1 MAFKKAGLISKFISK
16 GSFKLNKIS
25 KKIFKLNPILKREKP
40 LKRHKKTKSIKKP
53 FNKNKSFLK
62 ASVLLIGAL
71 GGLPHLRASECRYWS
86 WWSGYHDKIESGS
99 NSPTHNSY
107 CLFSSTQ
114 GSGTYYLNTLTT
126 YSAGGASF
134 TQKFNNGTLNVGG
147 NIRFGGTG
155 VNGVNVGYITGTYDA
170 QTINFNS
177 SRITTGNSL
186 SDGGGATLNFNATN
200 RITIN
205 QASFDNSDAGAQ
217 HSYMNFKGSNINVS
231 GSSFTD
237 DTNGGFSFSGN
248 NNNSAISFNKTK
260 FNQGTYNFTNSANL
274 SFNNSNFNQS
284 TYNFNSLQST
294 FNNSTFNQGTYNFTD
309 NTSFNNDTFNQGTYN
324 FNTSKVSFS
333 GANTL
338 NSSSPFA
345 SLKGSV
351 SFGSGAV
358 FNLNQTLNANQTYDI
373 LTTNGTIQYGVYQSY
388 LWDLINYKGDKAISH
403 VEVGN
408 NTYDVTFDINGQD
421 ETLQETFSNKSITT
435 QFLGDDLQAKAKA
448 TYQQDLNNS
457 QSALSNA
464 TNDNKIASADT
475 GYTNNQNTTI
485 KQDAQNLEHTSQQIA
500 KDEQALQGDLNKLK
514 QLANSSFNEQAFN
527 QAQSKE
533 QQDEQTLQNE
543 ENTFSSEQEGLEKAL
558 ANAKEQQE
566 QQQAQ
571 ATYQQDLNNS
581 QSALSNAT
589 NDNKIASADTDYT
602 KNQNTAIKQD
612 AQNLENTSQQITQ
625 DQKDLEQDLDKLQQ
639 LANSKT
645 GFNEQAFNQAQST
658 EQQDEQTLQNE
669 EETFSSEQEGLE
681 KALANAKHTSPT
693 PTKHTAQNNPP
704 NKVSPPTQNLPTT
717 NVWNGVYNF
726 QNQTYSKKGIYYID
740 PNLSGQSGQSGN
752 TLSTYGY
759 LDWFTLKN
767 KFSVNANNGTLII
780 GNNTESANT
789 KGLIW
794 IGDDKGLVYY
804 NTGTFNAAN
813 IYLTSNLKTGNGF
826 SGEGATLNFN
836 ATNRITIN
844 QASFDNSD
852 AGAQHSYMN
861 FKGSNIN
868 VSGSSFTDD
877 TNGGFSF
884 SGNNNNSAI
893 SFNKTKFNQGT
904 YNFTNSANL
913 SFNNSNFNQSTYN
926 FNSLQ
931 STFNNSTFN
940 QGTYNFTDNTSFNN
954 DTFNQGTYNFN
965 TSKVSFSGANTLN
978 SSSPFASLKGSVSF
992 GSGAVFNLNQT
1003 LNANQTYD
1011 ILTTNGTI
1019 QYGVYQS
1026 YLWDLIN
1033 YKGDK
1038 AISHVEVGNNT
1049 YDVTFDINGQDET
1062 LQETFSNK
1070 SITTQFLGDDLQAKA
1085 KATYQQDLNNSQSAL
1100 SNATNDNKI
1109 ASADTGYTNNQNT
1122 TIKQD
1127 AQNLEHTSQQI
1138 AKDEQALQGDLNKL
1152 KQLANSS
1159 FNEQA
1164 FNQAQSKEQQD
1175 EQTLQN
1181 EEETF
1186 SSEQEGLE
1194 KALANAK
1201 PASPTPTPT
1210 PTPTPSPT
1218 PNPTPT
1224 KHTAPNKV
1232 PPTPPTQNLPTTNVW
1247 NGVYWLQNQTYSQK
1261 GVYYIDPN
1269 LSGQSGQSA
1278 NTLSTYTANLLG
1290 RSFGV
1295 NIQNGT
1301 LIIGNNTESV
1311 NDNGL
1316 IWIGHGGFGYI
1327 IGTFNAANIYL
1338 TNNFKTGEGVS
1349 GSDGGGAN
1357 ITFKA
1362 SDNITMDGL
1371 NYNDAETVTKMIQT
1385 GASQHSY
1392 ATFDATNNIS
1402 VTNSSFSDMTW
1413 GKFSFNAK
1421 NISFSNASFSGF
1433 TNPGG
1438 SSVISANAAN
1448 SLSFNNSRLNGGAV
1462 YNLWANSLIFNNT
1475 QAVFNVLY
1483 SRGTSNFNATTQLLG
1498 NTSFTLSSQSLLNFN
1513 GDTTLQNNANI
1524 TLGNKSQ
1531 TAFKNSLTLDN
1542 NSNLSLDNQSVLNAS
1557 GASAFNNQASL
1568 NIYNGSQATFNSLF
1582 FNGATL
1588 SLNANSKLNAS
1599 SASFSNN
1606 TTINLDDSVL
1616 SVSNASSLNAN
1627 INFQGASQATFGGN
1641 TTIDAASF
1649 NFDSAS
1655 SLSFNNLTANGALN
1669 FNGYAPS
1676 LSKALMSVS
1685 GQFVLGNNGDINLS
1699 DINIFDN
1706 ITKSVTYNILNAQ
1719 KGITGISGANGYEKI
1734 LFYGMKIQNATY
1746 SDNNNIQTWS
1756 FINPLNSSQI
1766 IQESIKNGDLTIE
1779 VLNNPNSASNTIF
1792 NIAPE
1797 LYNYQ
1802 ASKQNPTGYSYDY
1815 SDNQAGT
1822 YYLTSNIKGL
1832 FTPKGSQTPQ
1842 TPGTYSPFN
1851 QPLNSLNIYN
1861 KGFSS
1866 GNLKTLLGILSQN
1879 SATLKEMIETNQL
1892 DNITSINEVL
1902 QLLDRIKITP
1912 AQKQALL
1919 ETINHL
1925 TDNINQTFSNGNL
1938 VIGATQDHVTNST
1951 SSIWFGGNGYSS
1963 PCALDSATCS
1973 SFRNT
1978 YLGQLLG
1985 STSPYLGYINA
1996 DFKAKSIYITGTL
2009 GSGNAFESGG
2019 SADITF
2025 QSANNLVLN
2034 KANIEA
2040 QATDNIFNLLG
2051 QEGIDK
2057 IFNQGNLANVLSQMA
2072 MEKIKQAGGLGNFV
2086 ENALIPLSKE
2096 LPSSLQNETLGQLIG
2111 QNNLDNLLNNSGVM
2125 NAIQN
2130 IISKKLSIFGN
2141 FVTPSIIENYLAK
2154 QSLKSMLDDKGL
2166 LNFIGGY
2173 MDASELSSILSVI
2186 LKDITNPPTSLQKD
2200 IGVVAN
2206 DLLDEFLGQDVVKKL
2221 ESQGLVSNIINNIIS
2236 QGGLSGIYNQGLGS
2250 VLPPSLQNA
2259 LKENDLGALL
2269 SPRGL
2274 HDFWQKGYFNFLSNG
2289 YVFVNNSSFS
2299 NATGGSLNFVANKS
2313 IIFNGDNTIDFSK
2326 YQGALIFAS
2335 NGVSN
2340 INITTLNATNGLSL
2354 NAGLNNVSV
2363 QKGEICINL
2372 ANCPTTKNSSSTNS
2386 SVTPTNES
2394 LSVRANNFTFLG
2406 VIASNG
2412 AIDLSQV
2419 KNNSVIGTLNLNENA
2434 TLQANNLTIA
2444 NAFNNASNS
2453 TANINGDF
2461 TLNQQATLSTNASG
2475 LNVMGNFNSYG
2486 DLVFNLSHS
2495 VSHAIINAQGIAT
2508 IMTNYNNPL
2517 IQFNTSSKETGA
2529 YTLIDSA
2536 KAIYYGYNDQITGGS
2551 SLDNYLKLYTLINI
2565 NGKHMVMTDN
2575 GLTYNGQAVSI
2586 KDGGLIVGFKDS
2598 QNQYIYTSILYN
2610 KVKIAVSNA
2619 PINNLQA
2626 PTLKQYIAQIQGI
2639 QGVDSIEQA
2648 GGTQAINWLNKIF
2661 ETKGSPL
2668 FAPYYLES
2676 HSTKDLTT
2684 IAGDI
2689 ANTLEVIANP
2699 NFKNDATNILQINT
2713 YTQQMSRL
2721 AKLSDTSTFASAD
2734 FHERL
2739 EALKNKRFAD
2749 AIPNA
2754 MDVILKYSQRNRVK
2768 NNVWATGV
2776 GGASFINGGTGTLY
2790 GINVG
2795 YDRFIKGVIVGGYAA
2810 YGYSGFHANITQSG
2824 SSNVNMGVYS
2834 RAFIK
2839 RSELT
2844 MSLNETWGYNKT
2856 FINSYDPLL
2865 SIINQSYRYNTWT
2878 TDAKINYGYDFMF
2891 KDKSVIFKPQ
2901 IGLAYYYIGMSGL
2914 RGIMDDPIYNQFR
2927 ANADPNKKSV
2937 LTINFALESR
2947 HYFNKNSY
2955 YFVIADVGRD
2965 LFINSMGDKMVRFI
2979 GNNTLS
2985 YRDGGRYNTF
2995 ASIITGGEIRLFKT
3009 FYVNAGIGAR
3019 FGLDYKDINITGNI
3033 GMRYA
3038 F

>member
-1 MAFKKAGLISKFISK
+1 MS
-16 GSFKLNKIS
+16 KIS
-25 KKIFKLNPILKREKP
+25 KKIFKLNQILKREKP

-53 FNKNKSFLK
+53 FNQNKSFLK
-62 ASVLLIGAL
+62 ASVLLIGVL
-71 GGLPHLRASECRYWS
+71 GGLSHLRANECRYWS
-86 WWSGYHDKIESGS
+86 WSSWNYQDNIESGP

-107 CLFSSTQ
+107 CLFSSAQ

-134 TQKFNNGTLNVGG
+134 TQKFNGGTLNVGG

-155 VNGVNVGYITGTYDA
+155 INGGDVGYITSTYDA

-177 SRITTGNSL
+177 SRIITGNSF
-186 SDGGGATLNFNATN
+186 STGGGATLNFNATN
-200 RITIN
+200 NITIN
-205 QASFDNSDAGAQ
+205 QASFDNSDAGVQ
-217 HSYMNFKGSNINVS
+217 KSYMNFKGSNINVS

-237 DTNGGFSFSGN
+237 DTDGGFSFSGN
-248 NNNSAISFNKTK
+248 NNSAISFNQTSFNQGTYHFNNSATSSFNHSN
-260 FNQGTYNFTNSANL
+260 FNQGTYNFNGNA
-274 SFNNSNFNQS
+274 
-284 TYNFNSLQST
+284 
-294 FNNSTFNQGTYNFTD
+294 
-309 NTSFNNDTFNQGTYN
+309 SFNNDTFNQGTYS
-324 FNTSKVSFS
+324 FNTSQVSFS

-345 SLKGSV
+345 NLKGSV
-351 SFGSGAV
+351 SFGSDAI
-358 FNLNQTLNANQTYDI
+358 FNLNQTLNSNQTYDI

-403 VEVGN
+403 VGVGH

-421 ETLQETFSNKSITT
+421 ETLQETFNKQSITT
-435 QFLGDDLQAKAKA
+435 QFLGDDLQAKAQK
-448 TYQQDLNNS
+448 TYQQDLSNS
-457 QSALSNA
+457 QTALNNA
-464 TNDNKIASADT
+464 TSDNKIANSDT
-475 GYTNNQNTTI
+475 DYTKSSNPTI
-485 KQDAQNLEHTSQQIA
+485 NKDAQSLENTNQQIV
-500 KDEQALQGDLNKLK
+500 KDEQALQG
-514 QLANSSFNEQAFN
+514 
-527 QAQSKE
+527 
-533 QQDEQTLQNE
+533 
-543 ENTFSSEQEGLEKAL
+543 
-558 ANAKEQQE
+558 
-566 QQQAQ
+566 
-571 ATYQQDLNNS
+571 
-581 QSALSNAT
+581 
-589 NDNKIASADTDYT
+589 
-602 KNQNTAIKQD
+602 
-612 AQNLENTSQQITQ
+612 
-625 DQKDLEQDLDKLQQ
+625 DLDKLQQ
-639 LANSKT
+639 LANST
-645 GFNEQAFNQAQST
+645 GFSEQAFNQAQST
-658 EQQDEQTLQNE
+658 EQQALQNLQNDE
-669 EETFSSEQEGLE
+669 NTFNTEQEGL
-681 KALANAKHTSPT
+681 KQAIANAKPTSPTPSPTPT
-693 PTKHTAQNNPP
+693 PTKHTAPNTPP
-704 NKVSPPTQNLPTT
+704 NKVPPPTQNLPTT
-717 NVWNGVYNF
+717 NVWDGVYNL
-726 QNQTYSKKGIYYID
+726 QNQTYSNKGVYYID

-752 TLSTYGY
+752 TLSTY
-759 LDWFTLKN
+759 
-767 KFSVNANNGTLII
+767 
-780 GNNTESANT
+780 
-789 KGLIW
+789 
-794 IGDDKGLVYY
+794 
-804 NTGTFNAAN
+804 
-813 IYLTSNLKTGNGF
+813 
-826 SGEGATLNFN
+826 
-836 ATNRITIN
+836 
-844 QASFDNSD
+844 
-852 AGAQHSYMN
+852 
-861 FKGSNIN
+861 
-868 VSGSSFTDD
+868 
-877 TNGGFSF
+877 
-884 SGNNNNSAI
+884 
-893 SFNKTKFNQGT
+893 
-904 YNFTNSANL
+904 
-913 SFNNSNFNQSTYN
+913 
-926 FNSLQ
+926 
-931 STFNNSTFN
+931 
-940 QGTYNFTDNTSFNN
+940 
-954 DTFNQGTYNFN
+954 
-965 TSKVSFSGANTLN
+965 
-978 SSSPFASLKGSVSF
+978 
-992 GSGAVFNLNQT
+992 
-1003 LNANQTYD
+1003 
-1011 ILTTNGTI
+1011 
-1019 QYGVYQS
+1019 
-1026 YLWDLIN
+1026 
-1033 YKGDK
+1033 
-1038 AISHVEVGNNT
+1038 
-1049 YDVTFDINGQDET
+1049 
-1062 LQETFSNK
+1062 
-1070 SITTQFLGDDLQAKA
+1070 
-1085 KATYQQDLNNSQSAL
+1085 
-1100 SNATNDNKI
+1100 
-1109 ASADTGYTNNQNT
+1109 
-1122 TIKQD
+1122 
-1127 AQNLEHTSQQI
+1127 
-1138 AKDEQALQGDLNKL
+1138 
-1152 KQLANSS
+1152 
-1159 FNEQA
+1159 
-1164 FNQAQSKEQQD
+1164 
-1175 EQTLQN
+1175 
-1181 EEETF
+1181 
-1186 SSEQEGLE
+1186 
-1194 KALANAK
+1194 
-1201 PASPTPTPT
+1201 
-1210 PTPTPSPT
+1210 
-1218 PNPTPT
+1218 
-1224 KHTAPNKV
+1224 
-1232 PPTPPTQNLPTTNVW
+1232 
-1247 NGVYWLQNQTYSQK
+1247 
-1261 GVYYIDPN
+1261 
-1269 LSGQSGQSA
+1269 
-1278 NTLSTYTANLLG
+1278 TANLFG

-1327 IGTFNAANIYL
+1327 TGTFNASNIYL

-1349 GSDGGGAN
+1349 NSDGGGAN

-1392 ATFDATNNIS
+1392 AAFDALNNIS

-1413 GKFSFNAK
+1413 GKFSFSAK

-1448 SLSFNNSRLNGGAV
+1448 SLSFNNSRLNGGAI
-1462 YNLWANSLIFNNT
+1462 YNLQANSLIFNNT

-1498 NTSFTLSSQSLLNFN
+1498 NTNFTLSSQSLLNFN

-1531 TAFKNSLTLDN
+1531 AAFKNSLTLDN
-1542 NSNLSLDNQSVLNAS
+1542 NSNLSLDNQSVLNANGS
-1557 GASAFNNQASL
+1557 SAFNNQASL
-1568 NIYNGSQATFNSLF
+1568 NIYNGSQATFKSLF
-1582 FNGATL
+1582 FNGGTL
-1588 SLNANSKLNAS
+1588 SLNASSKLNAS

-1616 SVSNASSLNAN
+1616 SANNTSSLNAN
-1627 INFQGASQATFGGN
+1627 INFQGASQADFGGN
-1641 TTIDAASF
+1641 TTIDTASF

-1676 LSKALMSVS
+1676 LAKALMSVS

-1734 LFYGMKIQNATY
+1734 LFYGIKIQNATY
-1746 SDNNNIQTWS
+1746 SDNHNIQTWS

-1766 IQESIKNGDLTIE
+1766 IQESVKNGDLTIE

-1842 TPGTYSPFN
+1842 APGTYSPFN

-1866 GNLKTLLGILSQN
+1866 ENLKTLLGILSQN
-1879 SATLKEMIETNQL
+1879 SATLKEMIESNQL
-1892 DNITSINEVL
+1892 DNITNINEVL
-1902 QLLDRIKITP
+1902 QLLDKIKITP

-1938 VIGATQDHVTNST
+1938 IIGATQDNVTNST

-1996 DFKAKSIYITGTL
+1996 DFKAKSVYITGTV

-2019 SADITF
+2019 SADVTF

-2057 IFNQGNLANVLSQMA
+2057 IFNQGNLANVLSQVA
-2072 MEKIKQAGGLGNFV
+2072 MEKIKQAGGLGNFI
-2086 ENALIPLSKE
+2086 ENALSPLSKE
-2096 LPSSLQNETLGQLIG
+2096 LPASLQNETLGQLIG
-2111 QNNLDNLLNNSGVM
+2111 QNNLDDLLNNSGVM

-2173 MDASELSSILSVI
+2173 IDASELSSILSVV

-2206 DLLDEFLGQDVVKKL
+2206 DLLNEFLGQDVIKKL

-2236 QGGLSGIYNQGLGS
+2236 QGGLSGVYNQGLGS

-2335 NGVSN
+2335 NDVSN

-2363 QKGEICINL
+2363 QKGEIYVNL
-2372 ANCPTTKNSSSTNS
+2372 ANCPTTKNSSSINS

-2453 TANINGDF
+2453 TANINGNF
-2461 TLNQQATLSTNASG
+2461 TLNQQATLSTNSSG

-2486 DLVFNLSHS
+2486 DLVFNISHS
-2495 VSHAIINAQGIAT
+2495 ASHAIINAQGNAT
-2508 IMTNYNNPL
+2508 IMANDNNPL
-2517 IQFNTSSKETGA
+2517 IQFNTSSKEVGT

-2551 SLDNYLKLYTLINI
+2551 SLDNYLKLYTLIDI
-2565 NGKHMVMTDN
+2565 NGKHIMMTDN

-2586 KDGGLIVGFKDS
+2586 KDGGLVVGFKDS

-2610 KVKIAVSNA
+2610 KVKIAVSND

-2626 PTLKQYIAQIQGI
+2626 PTLKQYIAQIQGV
-2639 QGVDSIEQA
+2639 QSVDSIDQV
-2648 GGTQAINWLNKIF
+2648 GGNQAINWLNKIF

-2676 HSTKDLTT
+2676 HSAKDLTT

-2699 NFKNDATNILQINT
+2699 DFKNDATNILQINT

-2721 AKLSDTSTFASAD
+2721 AKLSDTSTFARSD
-2734 FHERL
+2734 FLERL

-2824 SSNVNMGVYS
+2824 SSNVNMGIYS

-2865 SIINQSYRYNTWT
+2865 SIINQSYKYDTWT

-2901 IGLAYYYIGMSGL
+2901 IGLAYYYIGLSGL

>member
-1 MAFKKAGLISKFISK
+1 MAFKKARLISKFISK

-25 KKIFKLNPILKREKP
+25 KKFFTLNQILKREKP
-40 LKRHKKTKSIKKP
+40 LKRHKKTKSIEKP

-71 GGLPHLRASECRYWS
+71 GGLSHLRASECRYWS
-86 WWSGYHDKIESGS
+86 WWSGYHDKIESGP

-134 TQKFNNGTLNVGG
+134 TQKFNNGTLDIEG

-155 VNGVNVGYITGTYDA
+155 INGGDVGYITGTYDA

-177 SRITTGNSL
+177 SHLTTGNSYA
-186 SDGGGATLNFNATN
+186 DGGGATLNFNATN
-200 RITIN
+200 NITIN
-205 QASFDNSDAGAQ
+205 QASLDNSDAGTQ
-217 HSYMNFKGSNINVS
+217 HSYMNFKGSNIKVS
-231 GSSFTD
+231 GSSFKD
-237 DTNGGFSFSGN
+237 DTDGGFSFSGN
-248 NNNSAISFNKTK
+248 NNNSAISFNQTSFNQGAYHFSNSASSSFNNSS
-260 FNQGTYNFTNSANL
+260 FNQGTYH
-274 SFNNSNFNQS
+274 
-284 TYNFNSLQST
+284 FNSTQST
-294 FNNSTFNQGTYNFTD
+294 FENSN
-309 NTSFNNDTFNQGTYN
+309 FNQGTYN
-324 FNTSKVSFS
+324 FNNNASFNNNTFNQGAYSFNTNKVSFS
-333 GANTL
+333 GINTL

-351 SFGSGAV
+351 SFGSDAV
-358 FNLNQTLNANQTYDI
+358 FNLNQTLNSNQTYDI
-373 LTTNGTIQYGVYQSY
+373 LTTNGAIQYGVYQSY

-421 ETLQETFSNKSITT
+421 ETLQETFNKQSIIT
-435 QFLGDDLQAKAKA
+435 QFLGDDLQQQAQQ
-448 TYQQDLNNS
+448 TYQQDLSDS
-457 QSALSNA
+457 QSALNNA
-464 TNDNKIASADT
+464 ASDNKIANSDT
-475 GYTNNQNTTI
+475 DYTNNKNTTI
-485 KQDAQNLEHTSQQIA
+485 KEDAKNLENTNQQIA
-500 KDEQALQGDLNKLK
+500 QDEQALQGDLDKLK
-514 QLANSSFNEQAFN
+514 QLANS
-527 QAQSKE
+527 
-533 QQDEQTLQNE
+533 T
-543 ENTFSSEQEGLEKAL
+543 
-558 ANAKEQQE
+558 
-566 QQQAQ
+566 
-571 ATYQQDLNNS
+571 
-581 QSALSNAT
+581 
-589 NDNKIASADTDYT
+589 
-602 KNQNTAIKQD
+602 
-612 AQNLENTSQQITQ
+612 
-625 DQKDLEQDLDKLQQ
+625 
-639 LANSKT
+639 T
-645 GFNEQAFNQAQST
+645 GFNEQAFNQAQKQ
-658 EQQDEQTLQNE
+658 EQQDEQTLQNDE
-669 EETFSSEQEGLE
+669 NAFNTEQEGLE
-681 KALANAKHTSPT
+681 QAIANAKPTSPTPNPTPSPTPT
-693 PTKHTAQNNPP
+693 PTKHTVPNTPP
-704 NKVSPPTQNLPTT
+704 SQVPPTPTQNPPAES
-717 NVWNGVYNF
+717 VWSGVYWL
-726 QNQTYSKKGIYYID
+726 QNKTYSKQGIYYID

-752 TLSTYGY
+752 TLSTY
-759 LDWFTLKN
+759 
-767 KFSVNANNGTLII
+767 
-780 GNNTESANT
+780 
-789 KGLIW
+789 
-794 IGDDKGLVYY
+794 
-804 NTGTFNAAN
+804 
-813 IYLTSNLKTGNGF
+813 
-826 SGEGATLNFN
+826 
-836 ATNRITIN
+836 
-844 QASFDNSD
+844 
-852 AGAQHSYMN
+852 
-861 FKGSNIN
+861 
-868 VSGSSFTDD
+868 
-877 TNGGFSF
+877 
-884 SGNNNNSAI
+884 
-893 SFNKTKFNQGT
+893 
-904 YNFTNSANL
+904 
-913 SFNNSNFNQSTYN
+913 
-926 FNSLQ
+926 
-931 STFNNSTFN
+931 
-940 QGTYNFTDNTSFNN
+940 
-954 DTFNQGTYNFN
+954 
-965 TSKVSFSGANTLN
+965 
-978 SSSPFASLKGSVSF
+978 
-992 GSGAVFNLNQT
+992 
-1003 LNANQTYD
+1003 
-1011 ILTTNGTI
+1011 
-1019 QYGVYQS
+1019 
-1026 YLWDLIN
+1026 
-1033 YKGDK
+1033 
-1038 AISHVEVGNNT
+1038 
-1049 YDVTFDINGQDET
+1049 
-1062 LQETFSNK
+1062 
-1070 SITTQFLGDDLQAKA
+1070 
-1085 KATYQQDLNNSQSAL
+1085 
-1100 SNATNDNKI
+1100 
-1109 ASADTGYTNNQNT
+1109 
-1122 TIKQD
+1122 
-1127 AQNLEHTSQQI
+1127 
-1138 AKDEQALQGDLNKL
+1138 
-1152 KQLANSS
+1152 
-1159 FNEQA
+1159 
-1164 FNQAQSKEQQD
+1164 
-1175 EQTLQN
+1175 
-1181 EEETF
+1181 
-1186 SSEQEGLE
+1186 
-1194 KALANAK
+1194 
-1201 PASPTPTPT
+1201 
-1210 PTPTPSPT
+1210 
-1218 PNPTPT
+1218 
-1224 KHTAPNKV
+1224 
-1232 PPTPPTQNLPTTNVW
+1232 
-1247 NGVYWLQNQTYSQK
+1247 
-1261 GVYYIDPN
+1261 
-1269 LSGQSGQSA
+1269 
-1278 NTLSTYTANLLG
+1278 TANLFG

-1327 IGTFNAANIYL
+1327 TGTFNAANIYL

-1349 GSDGGGAN
+1349 NSDGGGAN

-1392 ATFDATNNIS
+1392 AAFDALNNIS
-1402 VTNSSFSDMTW
+1402 VTNSNFSDMTW
-1413 GKFSFNAK
+1413 GKFSFTAK
-1421 NISFSNASFSGF
+1421 NVSFSNASFSGF

-1438 SSVISANAAN
+1438 SSTISANASN
-1448 SLSFNNSRLNGGAV
+1448 SLSFINSRLNGGAI
-1462 YNLWANSLIFNNT
+1462 YNLQANSLIFNNT

-1498 NTSFTLSSQSLLNFN
+1498 NTNFTLSSQSLLNFN

-1531 TAFKNSLTLDN
+1531 ATFKNSLTLDN

-1557 GASAFNNQASL
+1557 GTSTFNNQASL
-1568 NIYNGSQATFNSLF
+1568 NIYNGSQAAFKSLF
-1582 FNGATL
+1582 FNGGTL
-1588 SLNANSKLNAS
+1588 SLNASSKLNAS
-1599 SASFSNN
+1599 NASFSNN

-1616 SVSNASSLNAN
+1616 SASNTSSLNAN
-1627 INFQGASQATFGGN
+1627 INFQGASQADFGGN
-1641 TTIDAASF
+1641 TTIDTASF
-1649 NFDSAS
+1649 NFDSTS
-1655 SLSFNNLTANGALN
+1655 SLNFNNLTANGALN
-1669 FNGYAPS
+1669 FNGYTPS
-1676 LSKALMSVS
+1676 LTKALMSVS
-1685 GQFVLGNNGDINLS
+1685 GQFVLGSNGDINLS

-1779 VLNNPNSASNTIF
+1779 VSNNPNSASNTIF

-1866 GNLKTLLGILSQN
+1866 ENLKTLLGILSQN
-1879 SATLKEMIETNQL
+1879 SAALKEMIESNQL
-1892 DNITSINEVL
+1892 DNITNINEVL
-1902 QLLDRIKITP
+1902 QLLDKIKITQ

-1925 TDNINQTFSNGNL
+1925 TNDINQTFSNGNL
-1938 VIGATQDHVTNST
+1938 VIGATQDNVTNST

-1963 PCALDSATCS
+1963 PCALDSTTCS

-1996 DFKAKSIYITGTL
+1996 NFKAKSIYITGTI

-2019 SADITF
+2019 SADVTF

-2057 IFNQGNLANVLSQMA
+2057 IFNQGNLANVLSQVA
-2072 MEKIKQAGGLGNFV
+2072 MEKIKQAGGLGNFI
-2086 ENALIPLSKE
+2086 ENALSPLSKE
-2096 LPSSLQNETLGQLIG
+2096 LPASLQDETLGQLIG
-2111 QNNLDNLLNNSGVM
+2111 QNNLDDLLNNSGVM

-2173 MDASELSSILSVI
+2173 IDASELSSILGVI
-2186 LKDITNPPTSLQKD
+2186 LKDITTPPTSLQKD

-2206 DLLDEFLGQDVVKKL
+2206 DLLNEFLGQDVVKKL

-2236 QGGLSGIYNQGLGS
+2236 QGGLSGVYNQGLGS

-2386 SVTPTNES
+2386 NITPTNES
-2394 LSVRANNFTFLG
+2394 LSVHANNFTFLG
-2406 VIASNG
+2406 AITSNG

-2419 KNNSVIGTLNLNENA
+2419 TNNSVIGTLNLNENA
-2434 TLQANNLTIA
+2434 TLQANNLTIT

-2453 TANINGDF
+2453 TANINGNF

-2495 VSHAIINAQGIAT
+2495 VSHAIINAQGNAT
-2508 IMTNYNNPL
+2508 IMANNNNPL
-2517 IQFNTSSKETGA
+2517 IQFNASSKEVGT

-2536 KAIYYGYNDQITGGS
+2536 KAIYYGYNNQITGGS
-2551 SLDNYLKLYTLINI
+2551 SLDNYLKLYTLIDI

-2575 GLTYNGQAVSI
+2575 GLTYNGQAVNI
-2586 KDGGLIVGFKDS
+2586 KDGGLVVGFKDS

-2610 KVKIAVSNA
+2610 KVKIAVSND

-2626 PTLKQYIAQIQGI
+2626 PTLKQYIAQIQGV
-2639 QGVDSIEQA
+2639 QSVDSIDQA
-2648 GGTQAINWLNKIF
+2648 GGNQAIDWLNKIF

-2676 HSTKDLTT
+2676 HSIKDLTT
-2684 IAGDI
+2684 IAGNI

-2699 NFKNDATNILQINT
+2699 DFKNDATNILQINT

-2810 YGYSGFHANITQSG
+2810 YGYSGFHGNITQSG
-2824 SSNVNMGVYS
+2824 SSNVNIGVYS

-2856 FINSYDPLL
+2856 FINSYDSLL
-2865 SIINQSYRYNTWT
+2865 SIINQSYKYDTWT

-2901 IGLAYYYIGMSGL
+2901 IGLAYYYIGLSGL

>member
-1 MAFKKAGLISKFISK
+1 MAFKKARLISRFISK

-25 KKIFKLNPILKREKP
+25 KKIFTLNQILKREKP
-40 LKRHKKTKSIKKP
+40 LKCHKKTKSIKKP

-62 ASVLLIGAL
+62 VSVLLIGAL
-71 GGLPHLRASECRYWS
+71 GGLSHLRANECRYWS
-86 WWSGYHDKIESGS
+86 WSSWSYQDNIESGP

-107 CLFSSTQ
+107 CLFSSAQ

-134 TQKFNNGTLNVGG
+134 TQKFNNGTLDIGG

-155 VNGVNVGYITGTYDA
+155 INGGDVGYITGTYDA

-177 SRITTGNSL
+177 SHITTGNSYA
-186 SDGGGATLNFNATN
+186 DGGGATLNFNATN
-200 RITIN
+200 NLTIN
-205 QASFDNSDAGAQ
+205 QASFDNSDAGTQ
-217 HSYMNFKGSNINVS
+217 KSYMNFKGSNINVS
-231 GSSFTD
+231 GSSFND
-237 DTNGGFSFSGN
+237 DTDGGFSFSGN
-248 NNNSAISFNKTK
+248 NNHSTISFNQTNFNQGTYHFSNSASSSFDNSSFNQGTYHFNSTQSTFENSN
-260 FNQGTYNFTNSANL
+260 FNQGTYNFN
-274 SFNNSNFNQS
+274 
-284 TYNFNSLQST
+284 
-294 FNNSTFNQGTYNFTD
+294 D

-351 SFGSGAV
+351 SFNSDAI
-358 FNLNQTLNANQTYDI
+358 FNLNQTLSGNQTYDI
-373 LTTNGTIQYGVYQSY
+373 LTTNGAIQYGVYQSY

-421 ETLQETFSNKSITT
+421 ETLQETFNNQSIIT
-435 QFLGDDLQAKAKA
+435 QFLGDDLQAKAQK
-448 TYQQDLNNS
+448 TYQEDVAHSQNALNN
-457 QSALSNA
+457 AA
-464 TNDNKIASADT
+464 NDNKIANSDT
-475 GYTNNQNTTI
+475 DYTKSSNPTI
-485 KQDAQNLEHTSQQIA
+485 NKDAQNLEHTNQQIA
-500 KDEQALQGDLNKLK
+500 QDEQALQGDLDKLK
-514 QLANSSFNEQAFN
+514 QLANSPTGFSEQAFN
-527 QAQSKE
+527 QAQDKE
-533 QQDEQTLQNE
+533 QQDEQTLQNDE
-543 ENTFSSEQEGLEKAL
+543 KTFNNEQDSLNKAIQQ
-558 ANAKEQQE
+558 AQAQQQKQE

-571 ATYQQDLNNS
+571 QTYQEDVAHSRNALNNVTS
-581 QSALSNAT
+581 
-589 NDNKIASADTDYT
+589 DNTIASNDTSYT
-602 KNQNTAIKQD
+602 QSKNTTIATD
-612 AQNLENTSQQITQ
+612 AQGLEHTNRKIQQDEQ
-625 DQKDLEQDLDKLQQ
+625 ALEKDLAQIKQ
-639 LANSKT
+639 LANSTT
-645 GFNEQAFNQAQST
+645 GFNEQAFNQVQST

-669 EETFSSEQEGLE
+669 EKTFNNEQEGL
-681 KALANAKHTSPT
+681 K
-693 PTKHTAQNNPP
+693 
-704 NKVSPPTQNLPTT
+704 
-717 NVWNGVYNF
+717 
-726 QNQTYSKKGIYYID
+726 
-740 PNLSGQSGQSGN
+740 
-752 TLSTYGY
+752 
-759 LDWFTLKN
+759 
-767 KFSVNANNGTLII
+767 
-780 GNNTESANT
+780 
-789 KGLIW
+789 
-794 IGDDKGLVYY
+794 
-804 NTGTFNAAN
+804 
-813 IYLTSNLKTGNGF
+813 
-826 SGEGATLNFN
+826 
-836 ATNRITIN
+836 
-844 QASFDNSD
+844 QA
-852 AGAQHSYMN
+852 
-861 FKGSNIN
+861 I
-868 VSGSSFTDD
+868 
-877 TNGGFSF
+877 
-884 SGNNNNSAI
+884 
-893 SFNKTKFNQGT
+893 
-904 YNFTNSANL
+904 
-913 SFNNSNFNQSTYN
+913 
-926 FNSLQ
+926 
-931 STFNNSTFN
+931 
-940 QGTYNFTDNTSFNN
+940 
-954 DTFNQGTYNFN
+954 
-965 TSKVSFSGANTLN
+965 
-978 SSSPFASLKGSVSF
+978 
-992 GSGAVFNLNQT
+992 
-1003 LNANQTYD
+1003 
-1011 ILTTNGTI
+1011 
-1019 QYGVYQS
+1019 
-1026 YLWDLIN
+1026 
-1033 YKGDK
+1033 
-1038 AISHVEVGNNT
+1038 
-1049 YDVTFDINGQDET
+1049 
-1062 LQETFSNK
+1062 
-1070 SITTQFLGDDLQAKA
+1070 
-1085 KATYQQDLNNSQSAL
+1085 
-1100 SNATNDNKI
+1100 
-1109 ASADTGYTNNQNT
+1109 
-1122 TIKQD
+1122 
-1127 AQNLEHTSQQI
+1127 
-1138 AKDEQALQGDLNKL
+1138 
-1152 KQLANSS
+1152 
-1159 FNEQA
+1159 
-1164 FNQAQSKEQQD
+1164 
-1175 EQTLQN
+1175 
-1181 EEETF
+1181 
-1186 SSEQEGLE
+1186 
-1194 KALANAK
+1194 ANAK
-1201 PASPTPTPT
+1201 PASPTP
-1210 PTPTPSPT
+1210 SPT
-1218 PNPTPT
+1218 PTPT
-1224 KHTAPNKV
+1224 KHTAPNTPPNKV
-1232 PPTPPTQNLPTTNVW
+1232 SPTPPTQNLPTTNVW
-1247 NGVYWLQNQTYSQK
+1247 NGVYNLQNQTYSNK

-1278 NTLSTYTANLLG
+1278 NTLSTYTANLFG

-1311 NDNGL
+1311 NSNGL

-1327 IGTFNAANIYL
+1327 TGTFNAANIYL

-1349 GSDGGGAN
+1349 NSDGGGAN

-1362 SDNITMDGL
+1362 SDSITMDGL

-1392 ATFDATNNIS
+1392 AAFDALNNIS
-1402 VTNSSFSDMTW
+1402 VINSSFSDMTW
-1413 GKFSFNAK
+1413 GKFSFSAK

-1438 SSVISANAAN
+1438 SSTISTNAAN
-1448 SLSFNNSRLNGGAV
+1448 SLSFINSRLNGGAV
-1462 YNLWANSLIFNNT
+1462 YNLQANSLIFNNT

-1483 SRGTSNFNATTQLLG
+1483 SRGTSNFNTTTQLLG
-1498 NTSFTLSSQSLLNFN
+1498 NTNFTLSSQSLLNFN

-1531 TAFKNSLTLDN
+1531 AAFKNSLTLDN
-1542 NSNLSLDNQSVLNAS
+1542 NSNLSLDNQSVLNAN
-1557 GASAFNNQASL
+1557 GTSAFNNQASL
-1568 NIYNGSQATFNSLF
+1568 NIYNGSQAAFNSLF
-1582 FNGATL
+1582 FNGGTL
-1588 SLNANSKLNAS
+1588 SLNASSKLNAS

-1616 SVSNASSLNAN
+1616 SASNTSSLNAN
-1627 INFQGASQATFGGN
+1627 INFQGASQADFGGN
-1641 TTIDAASF
+1641 TTIDTASF

-1676 LSKALMSVS
+1676 LTKALMSVS

-1815 SDNQAGT
+1815 SDNQVGT
-1822 YYLTSNIKGL
+1822 YYLTSSIKGL

-1842 TPGTYSPFN
+1842 APGTYSPFN

-1866 GNLKTLLGILSQN
+1866 ENLKTLLGILSQN
-1879 SATLKEMIETNQL
+1879 SATLKEMIESNQL
-1892 DNITSINEVL
+1892 DNITNINEVL
-1902 QLLDRIKITP
+1902 QLLDKIKITQT
-1912 AQKQALL
+1912 QKQALL

-1925 TDNINQTFSNGNL
+1925 TDNINQTFNNGNL
-1938 VIGATQDHVTNST
+1938 IIGATQDNVTNST

-1963 PCALDSATCS
+1963 PCTLDSATCS

-1996 DFKAKSIYITGTL
+1996 DFKAKSIYITGTI

-2019 SADITF
+2019 SADVTF
-2025 QSANNLVLN
+2025 QSTNNLVLN

-2057 IFNQGNLANVLSQMA
+2057 IFNQGNLANVLSQVA

-2086 ENALIPLSKE
+2086 ENALSPLSKE
-2096 LPSSLQNETLGQLIG
+2096 LPASLQNETLGQLIG

-2173 MDASELSSILSVI
+2173 IDASELSSILSVV
-2186 LKDITNPPTSLQKD
+2186 LKDITNPPASLQKD

-2206 DLLDEFLGQDVVKKL
+2206 DLLNEFLGQNVVKKL
-2221 ESQGLVSNIINNIIS
+2221 ESQGLVNNIINNIIS
-2236 QGGLSGIYNQGLGS
+2236 QGGLSGVYNQGLGS

-2363 QKGEICINL
+2363 QKGEICVNL
-2372 ANCPTTKNSSSTNS
+2372 ASCPTTKNSSSTNS

-2406 VIASNG
+2406 AITSNG
-2412 AIDLSQV
+2412 VIDLSQV

-2434 TLQANNLTIA
+2434 TLQANNLTIT

-2486 DLVFNLSHS
+2486 DLVFNISHS
-2495 VSHAIINAQGIAT
+2495 VSHAIINAQGNAT
-2508 IMTNYNNPL
+2508 IMANDNNPL
-2517 IQFNTSSKETGA
+2517 IQFNTYSKEAGT

-2551 SLDNYLKLYTLINI
+2551 SLDNYLKLYTLIDI
-2565 NGKHMVMTDN
+2565 NGKHMVMTGN
-2575 GLTYNGQAVSI
+2575 GLTYNGQAVNI
-2586 KDGGLIVGFKDS
+2586 KDGGLVVGFKDS

-2610 KVKIAVSNA
+2610 KVKIAVSND

-2626 PTLKQYIAQIQGI
+2626 PTLKQYIAQIQGT
-2639 QGVDSIEQA
+2639 QGVDSIDQA
-2648 GGTQAINWLNKIF
+2648 GGSQAINWLNKIF

-2699 NFKNDATNILQINT
+2699 DFKNDATNILQINT

-2721 AKLSDTSTFASAD
+2721 AKLSDTSTFARSD
-2734 FHERL
+2734 FLERL

-2810 YGYSGFHANITQSG
+2810 YGYSGFHGNITQSG

-2865 SIINQSYRYNTWT
+2865 SIINQSYRYDTWT

-2901 IGLAYYYIGMSGL
+2901 VGLAYYYIGLFGL

>member
-1 MAFKKAGLISKFISK
+1 MAFKKARLISNLISK

-25 KKIFKLNPILKREKP
+25 KKIFKLNQILKCEKP
-40 LKRHKKTKSIKKP
+40 LKCHKKTKSIKKP

-62 ASVLLIGAL
+62 ASILLIGAL
-71 GGLPHLRASECRYWS
+71 GGLSHLKANECRYWS
-86 WWSGYHDKIESGS
+86 WSSWSYQDNIESGP

-134 TQKFNNGTLNVGG
+134 TQKFNGGTLNVGG

-155 VNGVNVGYITGTYDA
+155 INGGDVGYITGTYDA
-170 QTINFNS
+170 ANIYLTS
-177 SRITTGNSL
+177 HLTTGNSYA
-186 SDGGGATLNFNATN
+186 DGGGATLDFNAAN
-200 RITIN
+200 NITIN
-205 QASFDNSDAGAQ
+205 QASFDNNDAGTQ
-217 HSYMNFKGSNINVS
+217 KSYMDFKGSNIKVS
-231 GSSFTD
+231 GSSFKD
-237 DTNGGFSFSGN
+237 DTDGGFNFSGN
-248 NNNSAISFNKTK
+248 SNNSTISFNQTNFNQGTYHFSDSASSSFDNSSFNQGTYHFNSAQSTFENSN
-260 FNQGTYNFTNSANL
+260 FNQGTYNF
-274 SFNNSNFNQS
+274 NNNA
-284 TYNFNSLQST
+284 
-294 FNNSTFNQGTYNFTD
+294 
-309 NTSFNNDTFNQGTYN
+309 SFNNDTFNQGIYS
-324 FNTSKVSFS
+324 FNTNKVSFL
-333 GANTL
+333 GINTL

-351 SFGSGAV
+351 SFGSDAV
-358 FNLNQTLNANQTYDI
+358 FNLNQTLNNNQTYDI
-373 LTTNGTIQYGVYQSY
+373 LTTNGAIQYGVYQSY
-388 LWDLINYKGDKAISH
+388 LWDLINYRGDKAISH

-421 ETLQETFSNKSITT
+421 ETLQETFNKQSIIT
-435 QFLGDDLQAKAKA
+435 QFLGDDLQQQAQK
-448 TYQQDLNNS
+448 TYQQDWSNSQNALNNVTS
-457 QSALSNA
+457 
-464 TNDNKIASADT
+464 DNKIASNDT
-475 GYTNNQNTTI
+475 SYTQSKNTTI
-485 KQDAQNLEHTSQQIA
+485 ATDAQGLENTNQKIQQ
-500 KDEQALQGDLNKLK
+500 DEQAL
-514 QLANSSFNEQAFN
+514 E
-527 QAQSKE
+527 
-533 QQDEQTLQNE
+533 
-543 ENTFSSEQEGLEKAL
+543 
-558 ANAKEQQE
+558 
-566 QQQAQ
+566 
-571 ATYQQDLNNS
+571 
-581 QSALSNAT
+581 
-589 NDNKIASADTDYT
+589 
-602 KNQNTAIKQD
+602 
-612 AQNLENTSQQITQ
+612 
-625 DQKDLEQDLDKLQQ
+625 KDLAQIKQ

-645 GFNEQAFNQAQST
+645 GFNEQAFNQVQST

-669 EETFSSEQEGLE
+669 EKTFNSEQEGL
-681 KALANAKHTSPT
+681 KQAIANANHANPT
-693 PTKHTAQNNPP
+693 PNPTPSHAPTPIKHTAQNTPP
-704 NKVSPPTQNLPTT
+704 SQVPPTPTQNLPKT
-717 NVWNGVYNF
+717 NVWNGVYWL
-726 QNQTYSKKGIYYID
+726 QNQTYSQKGIYYID

-752 TLSTYGY
+752 T
-759 LDWFTLKN
+759 
-767 KFSVNANNGTLII
+767 I
-780 GNNTESANT
+780 
-789 KGLIW
+789 
-794 IGDDKGLVYY
+794 
-804 NTGTFNAAN
+804 
-813 IYLTSNLKTGNGF
+813 
-826 SGEGATLNFN
+826 
-836 ATNRITIN
+836 
-844 QASFDNSD
+844 
-852 AGAQHSYMN
+852 
-861 FKGSNIN
+861 
-868 VSGSSFTDD
+868 
-877 TNGGFSF
+877 
-884 SGNNNNSAI
+884 
-893 SFNKTKFNQGT
+893 
-904 YNFTNSANL
+904 
-913 SFNNSNFNQSTYN
+913 
-926 FNSLQ
+926 
-931 STFNNSTFN
+931 
-940 QGTYNFTDNTSFNN
+940 
-954 DTFNQGTYNFN
+954 
-965 TSKVSFSGANTLN
+965 
-978 SSSPFASLKGSVSF
+978 
-992 GSGAVFNLNQT
+992 
-1003 LNANQTYD
+1003 
-1011 ILTTNGTI
+1011 
-1019 QYGVYQS
+1019 
-1026 YLWDLIN
+1026 
-1033 YKGDK
+1033 
-1038 AISHVEVGNNT
+1038 
-1049 YDVTFDINGQDET
+1049 
-1062 LQETFSNK
+1062 
-1070 SITTQFLGDDLQAKA
+1070 
-1085 KATYQQDLNNSQSAL
+1085 
-1100 SNATNDNKI
+1100 
-1109 ASADTGYTNNQNT
+1109 
-1122 TIKQD
+1122 
-1127 AQNLEHTSQQI
+1127 
-1138 AKDEQALQGDLNKL
+1138 
-1152 KQLANSS
+1152 
-1159 FNEQA
+1159 
-1164 FNQAQSKEQQD
+1164 
-1175 EQTLQN
+1175 
-1181 EEETF
+1181 
-1186 SSEQEGLE
+1186 
-1194 KALANAK
+1194 
-1201 PASPTPTPT
+1201 
-1210 PTPTPSPT
+1210 
-1218 PNPTPT
+1218 
-1224 KHTAPNKV
+1224 
-1232 PPTPPTQNLPTTNVW
+1232 
-1247 NGVYWLQNQTYSQK
+1247 
-1261 GVYYIDPN
+1261 
-1269 LSGQSGQSA
+1269 
-1278 NTLSTYTANLLG
+1278 STYTANLLR
-1290 RSFGV
+1290 RSFSV

-1327 IGTFNAANIYL
+1327 TGTFNAANIYL

-1349 GSDGGGAN
+1349 NSDGGGAN

-1392 ATFDATNNIS
+1392 AAFDALNNIS

-1413 GKFSFNAK
+1413 GKFSFSAK

-1438 SSVISANAAN
+1438 SSTISANASN
-1448 SLSFNNSRLNGGAV
+1448 SLSFIDSRLNGGAI
-1462 YNLWANSLIFNNT
+1462 YNLQANSLIFNNT

-1498 NTSFTLSSQSLLNFN
+1498 NTNFTLSSQSLLNFN

-1531 TAFKNSLTLDN
+1531 AAFKNSLTLDN
-1542 NSNLSLDNQSVLNAS
+1542 NSNLSLDNQSVLNAN

-1568 NIYNGSQATFNSLF
+1568 NIYNGSQAAFSSLF
-1582 FNGATL
+1582 FNGGTL
-1588 SLNANSKLNAS
+1588 SLNASSKLNAS

-1616 SVSNASSLNAN
+1616 SASNTSSLNAN
-1627 INFQGASQATFGGN
+1627 INFQGASQADFGGN
-1641 TTIDAASF
+1641 TTIDTASF

-1655 SLSFNNLTANGALN
+1655 SLNFNNLTANGALN

-1676 LSKALMSVS
+1676 LTKALMSVS

-1802 ASKQNPTGYSYDY
+1802 ISKQNLTGYSYDY

-1842 TPGTYSPFN
+1842 APGTYSPFN

-1866 GNLKTLLGILSQN
+1866 ENLKTLLGILSQN
-1879 SATLKEMIETNQL
+1879 SAALKEMIESNQL
-1892 DNITSINEVL
+1892 DNITNINEVL
-1902 QLLDRIKITP
+1902 QLLDKIKITQ
-1912 AQKQALL
+1912 AQKQAFL

-1925 TDNINQTFSNGNL
+1925 TDNINQTFNNGNL
-1938 VIGATQDHVTNST
+1938 IIGATQDNVTNST

-1996 DFKAKSIYITGTL
+1996 DFKAKSIYITGTI

-2019 SADITF
+2019 SADVTF

-2051 QEGIDK
+2051 QKGIDK
-2057 IFNQGNLANVLSQMA
+2057 IFNQGNLANVLSQVA

-2086 ENALIPLSKE
+2086 ENALSPLSKE
-2096 LPSSLQNETLGQLIG
+2096 LPASLQNETLGQLIG
-2111 QNNLDNLLNNSGVM
+2111 QNNLDDLLNNSGVM

-2173 MDASELSSILSVI
+2173 IDASELSSILSVV

-2206 DLLDEFLGQDVVKKL
+2206 DLLNEFLGQDVVKKL
-2221 ESQGLVSNIINNIIS
+2221 ESQGLVNNIINNIIS
-2236 QGGLSGIYNQGLGS
+2236 QGGLSGVYNQGLGS

-2299 NATGGSLNFVANKS
+2299 NATGGSLNFIANKS

-2326 YQGALIFAS
+2326 YQGALIFVS

-2363 QKGEICINL
+2363 QKGEICVNL
-2372 ANCPTTKNSSSTNS
+2372 TNCPTTKNSSSTNS

-2406 VIASNG
+2406 TIASNG

-2434 TLQANNLTIA
+2434 TLQANNLTIT

-2453 TANINGDF
+2453 TANINGNF

-2486 DLVFNLSHS
+2486 DLVFKLSHS
-2495 VSHAIINAQGIAT
+2495 VSHAIINAQGSAT
-2508 IMTNYNNPL
+2508 IMANNNNPL
-2517 IQFNTSSKETGA
+2517 IQFNTSSKEAGT

-2551 SLDNYLKLYTLINI
+2551 SLDNYLKLYTLIDI
-2565 NGKHMVMTDN
+2565 NGKHMVMAGN
-2575 GLTYNGQAVSI
+2575 GLTYNDQAVNV
-2586 KDGGLIVGFKDS
+2586 KDGGLVVGFKDS

-2610 KVKIAVSNA
+2610 KVKIAVSND

-2626 PTLKQYIAQIQGI
+2626 PTLKQYIAQIQGT
-2639 QGVDSIEQA
+2639 QSVDSIDQA

-2721 AKLSDTSTFASAD
+2721 AKLSDTSTFARSD
-2734 FHERL
+2734 FLERL

-2810 YGYSGFHANITQSG
+2810 YGYSGFHGNITQSG

-2865 SIINQSYRYNTWT
+2865 SIINQSYRYDTWT

-2901 IGLAYYYIGMSGL
+2901 IGLAYYYIGLSGL

>member
-1 MAFKKAGLISKFISK
+1 MAFKKAGLIFKFISK

-25 KKIFKLNPILKREKP
+25 KKIFKLNLILKREKP

-71 GGLPHLRASECRYWS
+71 GGLSHLRASECRYWS
-86 WWSGYHDKIESGS
+86 WSSWSYHDNIESGS

-107 CLFSSTQ
+107 CLFSSAQ

-126 YSAGGASF
+126 YSPGGASF

-155 VNGVNVGYITGTYDA
+155 VNGGDVGYITGTYDA

-177 SRITTGNSL
+177 SRITTGNSF
-186 SDGGGATLNFNATN
+186 STGGGATLNFNATN
-200 RITIN
+200 HITIN

-217 HSYMNFKGSNINVS
+217 HSYMNFSGSNINVS
-231 GSSFTD
+231 DSSFTD
-237 DTNGGFSFSGN
+237 DTDGGFSFSGN
-248 NNNSAISFNKTK
+248 GTNSNLSFNQTS
-260 FNQGTYNFTNSANL
+260 FNQGTYKFTNSANL
-274 SFNNSNFNQS
+274 NFNNSA
-284 TYNFNSLQST
+284 
-294 FNNSTFNQGTYNFTD
+294 FNQGTYSFTD
-309 NTSFNNDTFNQGTYN
+309 NASFNNDTFNQGTYD

-345 SLKGSV
+345 NLKGSV

-358 FNLNQTLNANQTYDI
+358 FNLNQTLNSNQTYDI

-403 VEVGN
+403 VGVGN

-421 ETLQETFSNKSITT
+421 ETLQETFNNHSIIT
-435 QFLGDDLQAKAKA
+435 QFLGDDLQAKAQK
-448 TYQQDLNNS
+448 TYQQDLSNS
-457 QSALSNA
+457 QTALNNA
-464 TNDNKIASADT
+464 TSDNKIASNDT

-485 KQDAQNLEHTSQQIA
+485 KKDAQSLENTDQTIQQD
-500 KDEQALQGDLNKLK
+500 KQALKGDLDKLQ
-514 QLANSSFNEQAFN
+514 QLANATTGFNQQAFKN
-527 QAQSKE
+527 AQSTE
-533 QQDEQTLQNE
+533 QQDLQTLQKN
-543 ENTFSSEQEGLEKAL
+543 ENTFSSEQEGLEKA
-558 ANAKEQQE
+558 
-566 QQQAQ
+566 
-571 ATYQQDLNNS
+571 
-581 QSALSNAT
+581 
-589 NDNKIASADTDYT
+589 I
-602 KNQNTAIKQD
+602 
-612 AQNLENTSQQITQ
+612 
-625 DQKDLEQDLDKLQQ
+625 
-639 LANSKT
+639 
-645 GFNEQAFNQAQST
+645 
-658 EQQDEQTLQNE
+658 
-669 EETFSSEQEGLE
+669 
-681 KALANAKHTSPT
+681 
-693 PTKHTAQNNPP
+693 
-704 NKVSPPTQNLPTT
+704 
-717 NVWNGVYNF
+717 
-726 QNQTYSKKGIYYID
+726 
-740 PNLSGQSGQSGN
+740 
-752 TLSTYGY
+752 
-759 LDWFTLKN
+759 
-767 KFSVNANNGTLII
+767 
-780 GNNTESANT
+780 
-789 KGLIW
+789 
-794 IGDDKGLVYY
+794 
-804 NTGTFNAAN
+804 
-813 IYLTSNLKTGNGF
+813 
-826 SGEGATLNFN
+826 
-836 ATNRITIN
+836 
-844 QASFDNSD
+844 
-852 AGAQHSYMN
+852 
-861 FKGSNIN
+861 
-868 VSGSSFTDD
+868 
-877 TNGGFSF
+877 
-884 SGNNNNSAI
+884 
-893 SFNKTKFNQGT
+893 
-904 YNFTNSANL
+904 
-913 SFNNSNFNQSTYN
+913 
-926 FNSLQ
+926 
-931 STFNNSTFN
+931 
-940 QGTYNFTDNTSFNN
+940 
-954 DTFNQGTYNFN
+954 
-965 TSKVSFSGANTLN
+965 
-978 SSSPFASLKGSVSF
+978 
-992 GSGAVFNLNQT
+992 
-1003 LNANQTYD
+1003 
-1011 ILTTNGTI
+1011 
-1019 QYGVYQS
+1019 
-1026 YLWDLIN
+1026 
-1033 YKGDK
+1033 
-1038 AISHVEVGNNT
+1038 
-1049 YDVTFDINGQDET
+1049 
-1062 LQETFSNK
+1062 
-1070 SITTQFLGDDLQAKA
+1070 
-1085 KATYQQDLNNSQSAL
+1085 
-1100 SNATNDNKI
+1100 
-1109 ASADTGYTNNQNT
+1109 
-1122 TIKQD
+1122 
-1127 AQNLEHTSQQI
+1127 
-1138 AKDEQALQGDLNKL
+1138 
-1152 KQLANSS
+1152 
-1159 FNEQA
+1159 
-1164 FNQAQSKEQQD
+1164 
-1175 EQTLQN
+1175 
-1181 EEETF
+1181 
-1186 SSEQEGLE
+1186 
-1194 KALANAK
+1194 ANAK
-1201 PASPTPTPT
+1201 PASPTP
-1210 PTPTPSPT
+1210 SPT
-1218 PNPTPT
+1218 PTPT
-1224 KHTAPNKV
+1224 KHTAPNTPPNKV

-1247 NGVYWLQNQTYSQK
+1247 SGVYWLQNQTYSKQ

-1269 LSGQSGQSA
+1269 LSGQSGQSG

-1327 IGTFNAANIYL
+1327 TGTFNAANIYL

-1392 ATFDATNNIS
+1392 AAFDTTNNIS

-1531 TAFKNSLTLDN
+1531 ATFKNSLTLDN
-1542 NSNLSLDNQSVLNAS
+1542 NSNLSLDNQSVLNANGS
-1557 GASAFNNQASL
+1557 SVFNNQASL

-1582 FNGATL
+1582 FNGGII

-1616 SVSNASSLNAN
+1616 SASNTSSLNAN
-1627 INFQGASQATFGGN
+1627 INFQGASQANFGGN
-1641 TTIDAASF
+1641 TTINTASF

-1655 SLSFNNLTANGALN
+1655 SLGFNNLTANGALN

-1779 VLNNPNSASNTIF
+1779 VLSNPNSASNTIF

-1879 SATLKEMIETNQL
+1879 SATLKEMIESNQL

-1902 QLLDRIKITP
+1902 QLLDKIKITP
-1912 AQKQALL
+1912 VQKQALL

-1925 TDNINQTFSNGNL
+1925 ADNINQTFNNGNL
-1938 VIGATQDHVTNST
+1938 VIGATQDNVTNST
-1951 SSIWFGGNGYSS
+1951 SSIWFGGNDYSS

-2019 SADITF
+2019 SADVTF
-2025 QSANNLVLN
+2025 QSANNLVLD

-2051 QEGIDK
+2051 QKGIDK
-2057 IFNQGNLANVLSQMA
+2057 IFNQGNLANVLSQVA
-2072 MEKIKQAGGLGNFV
+2072 MEKIKQAGGLGNFI
-2086 ENALIPLSKE
+2086 ENALNPLSKE
-2096 LPSSLQNETLGQLIG
+2096 LPASLQDETLGQLIG

-2173 MDASELSSILSVI
+2173 IDASELSSILSVI

-2206 DLLDEFLGQDVVKKL
+2206 DLLNEFLGQDVVKKL
-2221 ESQGLVSNIINNIIS
+2221 EGQGLVSNIINNIIS
-2236 QGGLSGIYNQGLGS
+2236 QGGLSGVYNQGLGS
-2250 VLPPSLQNA
+2250 VLPLSLQNA
-2259 LKENDLGALL
+2259 LKENDLSALL

-2406 VIASNG
+2406 TIASNG

-2419 KNNSVIGTLNLNENA
+2419 KDNSVIGTLNLNENA
-2434 TLQANNLTIA
+2434 TLQANNLTIT

-2495 VSHAIINAQGIAT
+2495 VSHAIINAQGTAT
-2508 IMTNYNNPL
+2508 IMANNNNPL
-2517 IQFNTSSKETGA
+2517 IQFNTSSKEVGT

-2536 KAIYYGYNDQITGGS
+2536 KAIYYGYNGQITGGS
-2551 SLDNYLKLYTLINI
+2551 SLDNYLKLYTLIDI
-2565 NGKHMVMTDN
+2565 NGKHMVMSNN
-2575 GLTYNGQAVSI
+2575 GLTYNGQAVNI

-2610 KVKIAVSNA
+2610 KVKIAVSND

-2626 PTLKQYIAQIQGI
+2626 PTLKQYIAQIQGT

-2699 NFKNDATNILQINT
+2699 DFKNDATNILQINT

-2721 AKLSDTSTFASAD
+2721 AKLSDTSTFASTD

-2790 GINVG
+2790 GINIG

-2865 SIINQSYRYNTWT
+2865 SIINQSYKYDTWT

-2901 IGLAYYYIGMSGL
+2901 IGLAYYYIGLSGL

>member
-1 MAFKKAGLISKFISK
+1 M
-16 GSFKLNKIS
+16 
-25 KKIFKLNPILKREKP
+25 
-40 LKRHKKTKSIKKP
+40 
-53 FNKNKSFLK
+53 
-62 ASVLLIGAL
+62 
-71 GGLPHLRASECRYWS
+71 GGLSHLRASECRYWS
-86 WWSGYHDKIESGS
+86 WSSWGYHDNIESGS
-99 NSPTHNSY
+99 DSPTHNSY
-107 CLFSSTQ
+107 CLFNSAQ

-155 VNGVNVGYITGTYDA
+155 VNGGDVGYITGTYDA

-177 SRITTGNSL
+177 SRITTGNSY
-186 SDGGGATLNFNATN
+186 STGGGATLNFNATN
-200 RITIN
+200 HITIN
-205 QASFDNSDAGAQ
+205 QASFDNGDAGAQ
-217 HSYMNFKGSNINVS
+217 HSYMNFSGSNINVS
-231 GSSFTD
+231 DSSFTD
-237 DTNGGFSFSGN
+237 DTDGGFSFSGN
-248 NNNSAISFNKTK
+248 GANSNLSFDKTNFNQGTYKFTNSANLNFNNSA
-260 FNQGTYNFTNSANL
+260 FNQGTYNFNSAQ
-274 SFNNSNFNQS
+274 STFENSNFNQG

-294 FNNSTFNQGTYNFTD
+294 FNNDTFNQGTYSFTD
-309 NTSFNNDTFNQGTYN
+309 NTGLNFNNDTFNQGTYS
-324 FNTSKVSFS
+324 FNASKVSFS

-351 SFGSGAV
+351 SFGSDAI
-358 FNLNQTLNANQTYDI
+358 FNLNQTLNTNQTYDI

-403 VEVGN
+403 VEVGS

-421 ETLQETFSNKSITT
+421 ETLQETFNNQAITT
-435 QFLGDDLQAKAKA
+435 QFLGDDLQAKAQA
-448 TYQQDLNNS
+448 TYQQDLSNS
-457 QSALSNA
+457 QTALNNA
-464 TNDNKIASADT
+464 TSDNKIASSDT
-475 GYTNNQNTTI
+475 DYTNNQNTTI
-485 KQDAQNLEHTSQQIA
+485 KKDAQSLENTDQTIQQ
-500 KDEQALQGDLNKLK
+500 DEQAL
-514 QLANSSFNEQAFN
+514 E
-527 QAQSKE
+527 
-533 QQDEQTLQNE
+533 
-543 ENTFSSEQEGLEKAL
+543 
-558 ANAKEQQE
+558 
-566 QQQAQ
+566 
-571 ATYQQDLNNS
+571 
-581 QSALSNAT
+581 
-589 NDNKIASADTDYT
+589 
-602 KNQNTAIKQD
+602 
-612 AQNLENTSQQITQ
+612 
-625 DQKDLEQDLDKLQQ
+625 KDLAKLQQ
-639 LANSKT
+639 LASSTT
-645 GFNEQAFNQAQST
+645 GFNQQAFNQAQST
-658 EQQDEQTLQNE
+658 EQQDLQTLQENE
-669 EETFSSEQEGLE
+669 NTFNAEQEGLE
-681 KALANAKHTSPT
+681 
-693 PTKHTAQNNPP
+693 Q
-704 NKVSPPTQNLPTT
+704 
-717 NVWNGVYNF
+717 
-726 QNQTYSKKGIYYID
+726 
-740 PNLSGQSGQSGN
+740 
-752 TLSTYGY
+752 
-759 LDWFTLKN
+759 
-767 KFSVNANNGTLII
+767 
-780 GNNTESANT
+780 
-789 KGLIW
+789 
-794 IGDDKGLVYY
+794 
-804 NTGTFNAAN
+804 
-813 IYLTSNLKTGNGF
+813 
-826 SGEGATLNFN
+826 
-836 ATNRITIN
+836 
-844 QASFDNSD
+844 
-852 AGAQHSYMN
+852 
-861 FKGSNIN
+861 
-868 VSGSSFTDD
+868 
-877 TNGGFSF
+877 
-884 SGNNNNSAI
+884 
-893 SFNKTKFNQGT
+893 
-904 YNFTNSANL
+904 
-913 SFNNSNFNQSTYN
+913 
-926 FNSLQ
+926 
-931 STFNNSTFN
+931 
-940 QGTYNFTDNTSFNN
+940 
-954 DTFNQGTYNFN
+954 
-965 TSKVSFSGANTLN
+965 
-978 SSSPFASLKGSVSF
+978 
-992 GSGAVFNLNQT
+992 
-1003 LNANQTYD
+1003 
-1011 ILTTNGTI
+1011 
-1019 QYGVYQS
+1019 
-1026 YLWDLIN
+1026 
-1033 YKGDK
+1033 
-1038 AISHVEVGNNT
+1038 
-1049 YDVTFDINGQDET
+1049 
-1062 LQETFSNK
+1062 
-1070 SITTQFLGDDLQAKA
+1070 
-1085 KATYQQDLNNSQSAL
+1085 
-1100 SNATNDNKI
+1100 
-1109 ASADTGYTNNQNT
+1109 
-1122 TIKQD
+1122 
-1127 AQNLEHTSQQI
+1127 
-1138 AKDEQALQGDLNKL
+1138 
-1152 KQLANSS
+1152 
-1159 FNEQA
+1159 
-1164 FNQAQSKEQQD
+1164 
-1175 EQTLQN
+1175 
-1181 EEETF
+1181 
-1186 SSEQEGLE
+1186 
-1194 KALANAK
+1194 ALANAK
-1201 PASPTPTPT
+1201 PTSPTPTPT
-1210 PTPTPSPT
+1210 KRTAPNTP
-1218 PNPTPT
+1218 
-1224 KHTAPNKV
+1224 PNKV

-1247 NGVYWLQNQTYSQK
+1247 SGVYNLQNQTYSQK
-1261 GVYYIDPN
+1261 GIYYIDPN

-1278 NTLSTYTANLLG
+1278 NTLSIYTANLFG

-1327 IGTFNAANIYL
+1327 TGTFNAANIYL

-1392 ATFDATNNIS
+1392 AAFDATNNIS
-1402 VTNSSFSDMTW
+1402 VTDSSFSDMTW
-1413 GKFSFNAK
+1413 GKFSFSAK

-1438 SSVISANAAN
+1438 SSAISANAAN

-1513 GDTTLQNNANI
+1513 GDTTLQDNANI

-1531 TAFKNSLTLDN
+1531 ATFKNSLTLDN
-1542 NSNLSLDNQSVLNAS
+1542 NSNLSLDNQSVLNAN

-1568 NIYNGSQATFNSLF
+1568 NIYNGSQAAFNSLF
-1582 FNGATL
+1582 FNGGII

-1616 SVSNASSLNAN
+1616 SASNASSLNAN
-1627 INFQGASQATFGGN
+1627 INFQGTSQANFGGN
-1641 TTIDAASF
+1641 TTIDTASF

-1676 LSKALMSVS
+1676 LAKALMSVS
-1685 GQFVLGNNGDINLS
+1685 GQFVLGDNGDINLS

-1746 SDNNNIQTWS
+1746 SGNNNIQTWS

-1879 SATLKEMIETNQL
+1879 SATLKEMIESNQL

-1902 QLLDRIKITP
+1902 QLLDKIKITP

-1938 VIGATQDHVTNST
+1938 VIGATQDNVTNST

-1963 PCALDSATCS
+1963 PCVLDSATCS

-1996 DFKAKSIYITGTL
+1996 DFKAKSIYITGTV
-2009 GSGNAFESGG
+2009 GSANAFESGG
-2019 SADITF
+2019 SADVTF

-2034 KANIEA
+2034 NANIEA

-2057 IFNQGNLANVLSQMA
+2057 IFNQGNLANVLSQVA

-2086 ENALIPLSKE
+2086 ENALSPLSKE
-2096 LPSSLQNETLGQLIG
+2096 LPASLQNETLGQLIG

-2125 NAIQN
+2125 NEIQN

-2173 MDASELSSILSVI
+2173 IDASELSSILSVI

-2206 DLLDEFLGQDVVKKL
+2206 DLLNEFLGQDVVKKL

-2236 QGGLSGIYNQGLGS
+2236 QGGLSGLYNQGLGS

-2326 YQGALIFAS
+2326 YQGTLIFAS

-2372 ANCPTTKNSSSTNS
+2372 ANCPTTKDSSSTNS

-2406 VIASNG
+2406 TIASNG

-2434 TLQANNLTIA
+2434 ALQANNLTIT

-2475 LNVMGNFNSYG
+2475 LDVMGNFNSYG
-2486 DLVFNLSHS
+2486 DLVFNLNHS
-2495 VSHAIINAQGIAT
+2495 ASHAIINAQGTAT
-2508 IMTNYNNPL
+2508 IMANNNNPL

-2536 KAIYYGYNDQITGGS
+2536 KAIYYGYNDQITGGN
-2551 SLDNYLKLYTLINI
+2551 SLADYLKLYTLIDI

-2575 GLTYNGQAVSI
+2575 GLTYNGQAVNI

-2610 KVKIAVSNA
+2610 KVKIAVSND

-2626 PTLKQYIAQIQGI
+2626 PTLKQYIAQIQGT
-2639 QGVDSIEQA
+2639 QGVDSIDQV
-2648 GGTQAINWLNKIF
+2648 GGAQAINWLNKIF

-2699 NFKNDATNILQINT
+2699 DFKNDATNILQINT

-2721 AKLSDTSTFASAD
+2721 AKLSDTSTLASAD

-2790 GINVG
+2790 GINIG

-2865 SIINQSYRYNTWT
+2865 SIINQSYKYDTWT

-2901 IGLAYYYIGMSGL
+2901 IGLAYYYIGLSGL

-2985 YRDGGRYNTF
+2985 YRDGSRYNTF

-3009 FYVNAGIGAR
+3009 FYVNASIGAR

>member
-1 MAFKKAGLISKFISK
+1 MTLKKAKLISGFISK
-16 GSFKLNKIS
+16 RSFKLDKVS
-25 KKIFKLNPILKREKP
+25 RKFFPLNRILKREKS
-40 LKRHKKTKSIKKP
+40 LKRHKKALKPIKKP

-71 GGLPHLRASECRYWS
+71 GGLSHLRASDCKTWS
-86 WWSGYHDKIESGS
+86 WSSWTYQDNIASGA

-107 CLFSSTQ
+107 CLFSSAQ

-126 YSAGGASF
+126 YSSGGASF
-134 TQKFNNGTLNVGG
+134 TQKFNGGTLDVGG
-147 NIRFGGTG
+147 NIRFGEGG
-155 VNGVNVGYITGTYDA
+155 YLGYITGTYDA

-177 SRITTGNSL
+177 SHIITGNGWS
-186 SDGGGATLNFNATN
+186 GGGATLNFNATN
-200 RITIN
+200 NLTIN
-205 QASFDNSDAGAQ
+205 QASFDNSHAGTQ
-217 HSYMNFKGSNINVS
+217 HSYMNFKGSNISVS
-231 GSSFTD
+231 GSSFKD
-237 DTNGGFSFSGN
+237 DTNGGFSFSGS
-248 NNNSAISFNKTK
+248 NNNSTISFNQTS
-260 FNQGTYNFTNSANL
+260 FNQGTYKFSNSASS
-274 SFNNSNFNQS
+274 SFDSSNFNQGA
-284 TYNFNSLQST
+284 YNFNSDQST
-294 FNNSTFNQGTYNFTD
+294 FENSSFNQGTYDFSNST
-309 NTSFNNDTFNQGTYN
+309 NFNNDTFNQGAYS
-324 FNTSKVSFS
+324 FNASKVSFS

-345 SLKGSV
+345 SLKGGV
-351 SFGSGAV
+351 SFGSNAV

-373 LTTNGTIQYGVYQSY
+373 LTTNGAIQYGVYQSY

-403 VEVGN
+403 VEVGK
-408 NTYDVTFDINGQD
+408 NTYDVTFDVNGQD
-421 ETLQETFSNKSITT
+421 ETLQETFNSQSIIA
-435 QFLGDDLQAKAKA
+435 QFLGNDLQQQAQN
-448 TYQQDLNNS
+448 TYKEDLTNS
-457 QSALSNA
+457 QSALNNA
-464 TNDNKIASADT
+464 TSDNQIASNDT
-475 GYTNNQNTTI
+475 DYTKSSNPT
-485 KQDAQNLEHTSQQIA
+485 IA
-500 KDEQALQGDLNKLK
+500 KDAQSLENANQQIQQDKQALENDLANIK
-514 QLANSSFNEQAFN
+514 QLANSTTGFNEQAFKNAQN
-527 QAQSKE
+527 QE
-533 QQDEQTLQNE
+533 QQDEKNLQND
-543 ENTFSSEQEGLEKAL
+543 ENTFSSEQEGLQKAL
-558 ANAKEQQE
+558 QQAEQQKQE
-566 QQQAQ
+566 QEQAQ
-571 ATYQQDLNNS
+571 AKSAYQSDLTNS
-581 QSALSNAT
+581 QSALNNAT
-589 NDNKIASADTDYT
+589 SDNQIASNDTDYT
-602 KNQNTAIKQD
+602 KSSNPTIAKD
-612 AQNLENTSQQITQ
+612 AQSLENANQQIQQ
-625 DQKDLEQDLDKLQQ
+625 DKQALENDLANIKQ
-639 LANSKT
+639 LANSTT
-645 GFNEQAFNQAQST
+645 GFNEQAFKNAQNQ
-658 EQQDEQTLQNE
+658 EQQDEKNLQNDE
-669 EETFSSEQEGLE
+669 NTFSSEQEGLQ
-681 KALANAKHTSPT
+681 KALASAKHASPT
-693 PTKHTAQNNPP
+693 PTPTPSPIKHTAQNTPP
-704 NKVSPPTQNLPTT
+704 SKVPPTPPTQNPSAES
-717 NVWNGVYNF
+717 VWSGVYWL
-726 QNQTYSKKGIYYID
+726 QNKTYSKQGIYYID

-752 TLSTYGY
+752 TLSTYTANLLGRS
-759 LDWFTLKN
+759 
-767 KFSVNANNGTLII
+767 FSVNANNGALII
-780 GNNTESANT
+780 GNDTESANT

-794 IGDDKGLVYY
+794 IG
-804 NTGTFNAAN
+804 
-813 IYLTSNLKTGNGF
+813 
-826 SGEGATLNFN
+826 
-836 ATNRITIN
+836 
-844 QASFDNSD
+844 
-852 AGAQHSYMN
+852 
-861 FKGSNIN
+861 
-868 VSGSSFTDD
+868 
-877 TNGGFSF
+877 
-884 SGNNNNSAI
+884 
-893 SFNKTKFNQGT
+893 
-904 YNFTNSANL
+904 
-913 SFNNSNFNQSTYN
+913 
-926 FNSLQ
+926 
-931 STFNNSTFN
+931 
-940 QGTYNFTDNTSFNN
+940 
-954 DTFNQGTYNFN
+954 
-965 TSKVSFSGANTLN
+965 
-978 SSSPFASLKGSVSF
+978 
-992 GSGAVFNLNQT
+992 
-1003 LNANQTYD
+1003 
-1011 ILTTNGTI
+1011 
-1019 QYGVYQS
+1019 
-1026 YLWDLIN
+1026 
-1033 YKGDK
+1033 
-1038 AISHVEVGNNT
+1038 
-1049 YDVTFDINGQDET
+1049 
-1062 LQETFSNK
+1062 
-1070 SITTQFLGDDLQAKA
+1070 
-1085 KATYQQDLNNSQSAL
+1085 
-1100 SNATNDNKI
+1100 
-1109 ASADTGYTNNQNT
+1109 
-1122 TIKQD
+1122 
-1127 AQNLEHTSQQI
+1127 
-1138 AKDEQALQGDLNKL
+1138 
-1152 KQLANSS
+1152 
-1159 FNEQA
+1159 
-1164 FNQAQSKEQQD
+1164 
-1175 EQTLQN
+1175 
-1181 EEETF
+1181 
-1186 SSEQEGLE
+1186 
-1194 KALANAK
+1194 
-1201 PASPTPTPT
+1201 
-1210 PTPTPSPT
+1210 
-1218 PNPTPT
+1218 
-1224 KHTAPNKV
+1224 
-1232 PPTPPTQNLPTTNVW
+1232 
-1247 NGVYWLQNQTYSQK
+1247 
-1261 GVYYIDPN
+1261 
-1269 LSGQSGQSA
+1269 
-1278 NTLSTYTANLLG
+1278 
-1290 RSFGV
+1290 
-1295 NIQNGT
+1295 
-1301 LIIGNNTESV
+1301 
-1311 NDNGL
+1311 
-1316 IWIGHGGFGYI
+1316 HGGFGYI
-1327 IGTFNAANIYL
+1327 TGTFSAANIYL

-1402 VTNSSFSDMTW
+1402 ATNSSFSDMTW
-1413 GKFSFNAK
+1413 GKFSFTAK

-1438 SSVISANAAN
+1438 SSVISASATN
-1448 SLSFNNSRLNGGAV
+1448 SLSFTDSRLNGGAV
-1462 YNLWANSLIFNNT
+1462 YNLQASSLIFNNT

-1498 NTSFTLSSQSLLNFN
+1498 NTSFTLSSQSSLNFSGN
-1513 GDTTLQNNANI
+1513 TTLQNNANI

-1531 TAFKNSLTLDN
+1531 VTFKNSLTLNN
-1542 NSNLSLDNQSVLNAS
+1542 NSNLSLDNQSVLNAT
-1557 GASAFNNQASL
+1557 GTSAFNNQASL
-1568 NIYNGSQATFNSLF
+1568 NIYNGSQASFSSLF
-1582 FNGATL
+1582 FNGGTL
-1588 SLNANSKLNAS
+1588 SLNASSKLNAS

-1606 TTINLDDSVL
+1606 TTINLDNSVL
-1616 SVSNASSLNAN
+1616 SANNTSALNAN
-1627 INFQGASQATFGGN
+1627 INFQGASQAHFGGN
-1641 TTIDAASF
+1641 TTTDTASF
-1649 NFDSAS
+1649 NFDSTS
-1655 SLSFNNLTANGALN
+1655 SLNFNNLTANGALN
-1669 FNGYAPS
+1669 FNGYAS
-1676 LSKALMSVS
+1676 SSSKALMNIS
-1685 GQFVLGNNGDINLS
+1685 GQFVLGNNGDIDLS
-1699 DINIFDN
+1699 NINIFDN

-1719 KGITGISGANGYEKI
+1719 KGIAGISGANGYEKI

-1746 SDNNNIQTWS
+1746 SDNNNVQTWS

-1815 SDNQAGT
+1815 SSNQAGA

-1866 GNLKTLLGILSQN
+1866 GDLKTLLGILSQN
-1879 SATLKEMIETNQL
+1879 SATLKEMIESNQL
-1892 DNITSINEVL
+1892 DNITNINEVL
-1902 QLLDRIKITP
+1902 QLLDKIKITQ

-1919 ETINHL
+1919 DTINHL
-1925 TDNINQTFSNGNL
+1925 TNDINQTFSNGNL
-1938 VIGATQDHVTNST
+1938 IIGATQDNVTNST
-1951 SSIWFGGNGYSS
+1951 SSIWFGGDGYSS
-1963 PCALDSATCS
+1963 PCSLDSATCS

-1985 STSPYLGYINA
+1985 STSAYLGYINA
-1996 DFKAKSIYITGTL
+1996 DFKAKSIYITGTV

-2019 SADITF
+2019 SADVTF
-2025 QSANNLVLN
+2025 QSTNNLVLN

-2051 QEGIDK
+2051 QKGINE

-2072 MEKIKQAGGLGNFV
+2072 MEKIKQAGGLGNFI
-2086 ENALIPLSKE
+2086 ENALSPLSKE
-2096 LPSSLQNETLGQLIG
+2096 LPTSLQNETLGQLIG

-2125 NAIQN
+2125 NGIQN

-2173 MDASELSSILSVI
+2173 IDASEISSILSVI
-2186 LKDITNPPTSLQKD
+2186 LKDITNPPASLQKD

-2206 DLLDEFLGQDVVKKL
+2206 DLLNEFLRQDVVKKL
-2221 ESQGLVSNIINNIIS
+2221 ESQGLVNNIINNIIS

-2259 LKENDLGALL
+2259 LKENNLGSLL
-2269 SPRGL
+2269 LPRGL

-2289 YVFVNNSSFS
+2289 YVFVNDSSFS

-2313 IIFNGDNTIDFSK
+2313 IIFNGNNTIDFSK

-2335 NGVSN
+2335 NDVSN

-2363 QKGEICINL
+2363 QKGEICVNL
-2372 ANCPTTKNSSSTNS
+2372 ASCPTTKNSSSTSS

-2406 VIASNG
+2406 AIASNG

-2434 TLQANNLTIA
+2434 TLQANNLTIT
-2444 NAFNNASNS
+2444 NALNNASNS
-2453 TANINGDF
+2453 TANIGGNF

-2475 LNVMGNFNSYG
+2475 LNIMGNFNSYG
-2486 DLVFNLSHS
+2486 DLVFNLNHS
-2495 VSHAIINAQGIAT
+2495 VSHAIINAQGTAT
-2508 IMTNYNNPL
+2508 LMANSNNPL
-2517 IQFNTSSKETGA
+2517 IQFNTSSKEVGT
-2529 YTLIDSA
+2529 YTLVNSS
-2536 KAIYYGYNDQITGGS
+2536 KAIYYGYNNQITGGS
-2551 SLDNYLKLYTLINI
+2551 SLDNYLKLYTLIDI
-2565 NGKHMVMTDN
+2565 NGKHMVMANN

-2610 KVKIAVSNA
+2610 KVKIAISND
-2619 PINNLQA
+2619 PINDLQA
-2626 PTLKQYIAQIQGI
+2626 PTLKQYIAQIQGV
-2639 QGVDSIEQA
+2639 QSVDSIDQA
-2648 GGTQAINWLNKIF
+2648 GGSQAINWLNKIF

-2676 HSTKDLTT
+2676 HSIKDLTT

-2699 NFKNDATNILQINT
+2699 DFKNDATNILQINT

-2721 AKLSDTSTFASAD
+2721 AKLSDTSTFARSD
-2734 FHERL
+2734 FLERL

-2754 MDVILKYSQRNRVK
+2754 MDVILKYSQRNKVK

-2810 YGYSGFHANITQSG
+2810 YGYSGFHGNITQSG

-2865 SIINQSYRYNTWT
+2865 SIINQSYKYNTWT

-2901 IGLAYYYIGMSGL
+2901 VGLAYYYIGLSGL

-2995 ASIITGGEIRLFKT
+2995 ASIITGGELRLFKT
-3009 FYVNAGIGAR
+3009 FYVNAGIGTR

>member
-1 MAFKKAGLISKFISK
+1 MAFKKARLISRFISK

-25 KKIFKLNPILKREKP
+25 KKIFTLNQILKREKP
-40 LKRHKKTKSIKKP
+40 LKCHKKTKSIKKLS
-53 FNKNKSFLK
+53 NRNKSFLK

-71 GGLPHLRASECRYWS
+71 GGLSHLRASECRYWS
-86 WWSGYHDKIESGS
+86 WSSFGYQDNIESGP

-126 YSAGGASF
+126 YSTGGASF
-134 TQKFNNGTLNVGG
+134 TQKFNGGTLDIEG

-155 VNGVNVGYITGTYDA
+155 INGGDVGYITGTYDA
-170 QTINFNS
+170 ANIYLTS
-177 SRITTGNSL
+177 HLTTGNSYA
-186 SDGGGATLNFNATN
+186 DGGGATLNFNAAN
-200 RITIN
+200 NITIN
-205 QASFDNSDAGAQ
+205 QASFDNSDAGTQ
-217 HSYMNFKGSNINVS
+217 KSYMNFKGSNIKVS
-231 GSSFTD
+231 GSSFKD
-237 DTNGGFSFSGN
+237 DTDGGFNFSGN
-248 NNNSAISFNKTK
+248 NNNSVISFNQTSFNQGTYHFSNSASSSFDNSNFNQGSYHFNSAQSTFENSN
-260 FNQGTYNFTNSANL
+260 FNQGTYNFN
-274 SFNNSNFNQS
+274 
-284 TYNFNSLQST
+284 
-294 FNNSTFNQGTYNFTD
+294 D
-309 NTSFNNDTFNQGTYN
+309 NTSFNNDTFNQGTYS
-324 FNTSKVSFS
+324 FNTNKVSFS
-333 GANTL
+333 GINTL

-351 SFGSGAV
+351 SFNSGAI
-358 FNLNQTLNANQTYDI
+358 FNLNQTLNNNQTYDI
-373 LTTNGTIQYGVYQSY
+373 LTTNGAIQYGVYQSY
-388 LWDLINYKGDKAISH
+388 LWDLINYRGDKAISH
-403 VEVGN
+403 VGVGN

-421 ETLQETFSNKSITT
+421 ETLQETFNNQSIIT
-435 QFLGDDLQAKAKA
+435 QFLGDDLQQQAQK
-448 TYQQDLNNS
+448 TYQEDLTHSQNALNNVTS
-457 QSALSNA
+457 DNTIANNDTSYTQS
-464 TNDNKIASADT
+464 K
-475 GYTNNQNTTI
+475 NTTVA
-485 KQDAQNLEHTSQQIA
+485 KDAQGLENTNQQIA
-500 KDEQALQGDLNKLK
+500 QDEQALEKDLDKLQ
-514 QLANSSFNEQAFN
+514 QLANSTGFNEQAFN
-527 QAQSKE
+527 QVQDKE

-543 ENTFSSEQEGLEKAL
+543 EKTFSNEQEGLKQAI
-558 ANAKEQQE
+558 ANAKP
-566 QQQAQ
+566 
-571 ATYQQDLNNS
+571 
-581 QSALSNAT
+581 
-589 NDNKIASADTDYT
+589 
-602 KNQNTAIKQD
+602 
-612 AQNLENTSQQITQ
+612 TSPT
-625 DQKDLEQDLDKLQQ
+625 
-639 LANSKT
+639 
-645 GFNEQAFNQAQST
+645 
-658 EQQDEQTLQNE
+658 
-669 EETFSSEQEGLE
+669 
-681 KALANAKHTSPT
+681 PT
-693 PTKHTAQNNPP
+693 PTKHTMPNTPP

-717 NVWNGVYNF
+717 NVWSGVYWL
-726 QNQTYSKKGIYYID
+726 QNQTYSKQGVYYID

-752 TLSTYGY
+752 TLSTY
-759 LDWFTLKN
+759 T
-767 KFSVNANNGTLII
+767 
-780 GNNTESANT
+780 
-789 KGLIW
+789 
-794 IGDDKGLVYY
+794 
-804 NTGTFNAAN
+804 
-813 IYLTSNLKTGNGF
+813 
-826 SGEGATLNFN
+826 
-836 ATNRITIN
+836 
-844 QASFDNSD
+844 
-852 AGAQHSYMN
+852 
-861 FKGSNIN
+861 
-868 VSGSSFTDD
+868 
-877 TNGGFSF
+877 
-884 SGNNNNSAI
+884 
-893 SFNKTKFNQGT
+893 
-904 YNFTNSANL
+904 
-913 SFNNSNFNQSTYN
+913 
-926 FNSLQ
+926 
-931 STFNNSTFN
+931 
-940 QGTYNFTDNTSFNN
+940 
-954 DTFNQGTYNFN
+954 
-965 TSKVSFSGANTLN
+965 
-978 SSSPFASLKGSVSF
+978 ASLF
-992 GSGAVFNLNQT
+992 
-1003 LNANQTYD
+1003 
-1011 ILTTNGTI
+1011 
-1019 QYGVYQS
+1019 
-1026 YLWDLIN
+1026 
-1033 YKGDK
+1033 
-1038 AISHVEVGNNT
+1038 
-1049 YDVTFDINGQDET
+1049 
-1062 LQETFSNK
+1062 
-1070 SITTQFLGDDLQAKA
+1070 
-1085 KATYQQDLNNSQSAL
+1085 
-1100 SNATNDNKI
+1100 
-1109 ASADTGYTNNQNT
+1109 
-1122 TIKQD
+1122 
-1127 AQNLEHTSQQI
+1127 
-1138 AKDEQALQGDLNKL
+1138 
-1152 KQLANSS
+1152 
-1159 FNEQA
+1159 
-1164 FNQAQSKEQQD
+1164 
-1175 EQTLQN
+1175 
-1181 EEETF
+1181 
-1186 SSEQEGLE
+1186 
-1194 KALANAK
+1194 
-1201 PASPTPTPT
+1201 
-1210 PTPTPSPT
+1210 
-1218 PNPTPT
+1218 
-1224 KHTAPNKV
+1224 
-1232 PPTPPTQNLPTTNVW
+1232 
-1247 NGVYWLQNQTYSQK
+1247 
-1261 GVYYIDPN
+1261 
-1269 LSGQSGQSA
+1269 
-1278 NTLSTYTANLLG
+1278 G

-1327 IGTFNAANIYL
+1327 TGTFNAANIYL

-1392 ATFDATNNIS
+1392 AAFDATNNIS

-1531 TAFKNSLTLDN
+1531 AAFKNSLTLDN
-1542 NSNLSLDNQSVLNAS
+1542 NSNLSLDNQSVLNANGS
-1557 GASAFNNQASL
+1557 SAFNNQASL
-1568 NIYNGSQATFNSLF
+1568 NIYNGSQATFKSLF
-1582 FNGATL
+1582 FNGGTL

-1616 SVSNASSLNAN
+1616 SASNTSSLNAN
-1627 INFQGASQATFGGN
+1627 INFQGASQANFGGN
-1641 TTIDAASF
+1641 TTIDTASF

-1655 SLSFNNLTANGALN
+1655 SLGFNNLTANGALN
-1669 FNGYAPS
+1669 FNGYALS
-1676 LSKALMSVS
+1676 LTKALMSVS

-1746 SDNNNIQTWS
+1746 SGNNNIQTWS

-1879 SATLKEMIETNQL
+1879 SATLKEMIESNQL

-1902 QLLDRIKITP
+1902 QLLDKIKITP
-1912 AQKQALL
+1912 AQKQELL

-1938 VIGATQDHVTNST
+1938 VIGSTQDNATNST

-2019 SADITF
+2019 SADVTF
-2025 QSANNLVLN
+2025 QSTNNLVLD

-2057 IFNQGNLANVLSQMA
+2057 IFNQGNLANVLSQVA
-2072 MEKIKQAGGLGNFV
+2072 MENIKQAGGLGNFV
-2086 ENALIPLSKE
+2086 ENALSPLSKE
-2096 LPSSLQNETLGQLIG
+2096 LPASLQDETLGQLIG

-2125 NAIQN
+2125 NEIQN

-2173 MDASELSSILSVI
+2173 IDASELSSILGVI

-2206 DLLDEFLGQDVVKKL
+2206 DLLNEFLGQDVVKKL

-2236 QGGLSGIYNQGLGS
+2236 QGGLSGVYNQGLGS

-2326 YQGALIFAS
+2326 YQGTLIFAS
-2335 NGVSN
+2335 NDVSN

-2363 QKGEICINL
+2363 QKGEICVNL
-2372 ANCPTTKNSSSTNS
+2372 ANCPTTKNSSPTNS

-2406 VIASNG
+2406 AIASNG

-2419 KNNSVIGTLNLNENA
+2419 TNNSVIGTLNLNENA
-2434 TLQANNLTIA
+2434 TLQANNLTIT

-2453 TANINGDF
+2453 TANINGNF

-2486 DLVFNLSHS
+2486 DLVFKLSHS
-2495 VSHAIINAQGIAT
+2495 VSHAIINAQGAAT
-2508 IMTNYNNPL
+2508 IMANNNNPL
-2517 IQFNTSSKETGA
+2517 IQFNTSSKEIGT

-2551 SLDNYLKLYTLINI
+2551 SLDNYLKLYTLIDI

-2575 GLTYNGQAVSI
+2575 GLTYNGQAVNI

-2610 KVKIAVSNA
+2610 KVKIAVSND
-2619 PINNLQA
+2619 PINNLQD
-2626 PTLKQYIAQIQGI
+2626 PTLKQYIAQIQGT
-2639 QGVDSIEQA
+2639 QGVDSIDQA

-2699 NFKNDATNILQINT
+2699 DFKNDATNILQINT

-2721 AKLSDTSTFASAD
+2721 AKLSDTSTFASTD

-2790 GINVG
+2790 GINIG
-2795 YDRFIKGVIVGGYAA
+2795 YDRFIKGVIVGGYAT

-2865 SIINQSYRYNTWT
+2865 SIINQSYKYDTWT

-2901 IGLAYYYIGMSGL
+2901 IGLAYYYIGLSGL

>member
-1 MAFKKAGLISKFISK
+1 MAFKKARLISKFISK

-25 KKIFKLNPILKREKP
+25 KKIFKLNQILKREKP
-40 LKRHKKTKSIKKP
+40 LKCHKKTKSIKKP
-53 FNKNKSFLK
+53 FNKSKSFLK

-71 GGLPHLRASECRYWS
+71 GGLSHLRANECRYWS
-86 WWSGYHDKIESGS
+86 WSSWNYQDNIESGP

-107 CLFSSTQ
+107 CLFSSAQ

-134 TQKFNNGTLNVGG
+134 TQKFNGGTLDIGG

-155 VNGVNVGYITGTYDA
+155 INGGDVGYITGTYDA

-177 SRITTGNSL
+177 SHLITGNSYA
-186 SDGGGATLNFNATN
+186 DGGGATLNFNATN
-200 RITIN
+200 NLTIN
-205 QASFDNSDAGAQ
+205 QASFDNSDAGTQ
-217 HSYMNFKGSNINVS
+217 KSYMNFKGSNIKVS

-237 DTNGGFSFSGN
+237 DTDGGFSFSGN
-248 NNNSAISFNKTK
+248 NNNSAISFNQTNFNQGAYNFSNSASSSFGNSNFNQGTYHFNSAQSTFENSN
-260 FNQGTYNFTNSANL
+260 FNQGTYNF
-274 SFNNSNFNQS
+274 NNNA
-284 TYNFNSLQST
+284 
-294 FNNSTFNQGTYNFTD
+294 
-309 NTSFNNDTFNQGTYN
+309 SFNNDTFNQGTYN

-333 GANTL
+333 GINTL

-358 FNLNQTLNANQTYDI
+358 FNLNQTLNNNQTYDI
-373 LTTNGTIQYGVYQSY
+373 LTTNGAIQYGVYQSY

-421 ETLQETFSNKSITT
+421 ETLQETFNNQSIIT
-435 QFLGDDLQAKAKA
+435 QFLGDDLQQQAQK
-448 TYQQDLNNS
+448 TYQEDLTHSQNALNNAAS
-457 QSALSNA
+457 
-464 TNDNKIASADT
+464 DNKIASNDT
-475 GYTNNQNTTI
+475 SYTQSKNTTI
-485 KQDAQNLEHTSQQIA
+485 AKDAQGLENTNQQIA
-500 KDEQALQGDLNKLK
+500 KDEQALEKDLAQIK
-514 QLANSSFNEQAFN
+514 QLANSTTGFNEQAFKN
-527 QAQSKE
+527 AQKQE
-533 QQDEQTLQNE
+533 QQDEQTLQND
-543 ENTFSSEQEGLEKAL
+543 ENAFNTEQEGLEQAI
-558 ANAKEQQE
+558 ANAKP
-566 QQQAQ
+566 
-571 ATYQQDLNNS
+571 
-581 QSALSNAT
+581 
-589 NDNKIASADTDYT
+589 
-602 KNQNTAIKQD
+602 
-612 AQNLENTSQQITQ
+612 TSPT
-625 DQKDLEQDLDKLQQ
+625 
-639 LANSKT
+639 
-645 GFNEQAFNQAQST
+645 
-658 EQQDEQTLQNE
+658 
-669 EETFSSEQEGLE
+669 
-681 KALANAKHTSPT
+681 PT
-693 PTKHTAQNNPP
+693 PTKHTAP
-704 NKVSPPTQNLPTT
+704 N
-717 NVWNGVYNF
+717 
-726 QNQTYSKKGIYYID
+726 
-740 PNLSGQSGQSGN
+740 
-752 TLSTYGY
+752 
-759 LDWFTLKN
+759 
-767 KFSVNANNGTLII
+767 
-780 GNNTESANT
+780 
-789 KGLIW
+789 
-794 IGDDKGLVYY
+794 
-804 NTGTFNAAN
+804 
-813 IYLTSNLKTGNGF
+813 
-826 SGEGATLNFN
+826 
-836 ATNRITIN
+836 
-844 QASFDNSD
+844 
-852 AGAQHSYMN
+852 
-861 FKGSNIN
+861 
-868 VSGSSFTDD
+868 
-877 TNGGFSF
+877 
-884 SGNNNNSAI
+884 
-893 SFNKTKFNQGT
+893 
-904 YNFTNSANL
+904 
-913 SFNNSNFNQSTYN
+913 
-926 FNSLQ
+926 
-931 STFNNSTFN
+931 
-940 QGTYNFTDNTSFNN
+940 
-954 DTFNQGTYNFN
+954 
-965 TSKVSFSGANTLN
+965 
-978 SSSPFASLKGSVSF
+978 
-992 GSGAVFNLNQT
+992 
-1003 LNANQTYD
+1003 
-1011 ILTTNGTI
+1011 
-1019 QYGVYQS
+1019 
-1026 YLWDLIN
+1026 
-1033 YKGDK
+1033 
-1038 AISHVEVGNNT
+1038 
-1049 YDVTFDINGQDET
+1049 
-1062 LQETFSNK
+1062 
-1070 SITTQFLGDDLQAKA
+1070 
-1085 KATYQQDLNNSQSAL
+1085 
-1100 SNATNDNKI
+1100 
-1109 ASADTGYTNNQNT
+1109 
-1122 TIKQD
+1122 
-1127 AQNLEHTSQQI
+1127 
-1138 AKDEQALQGDLNKL
+1138 
-1152 KQLANSS
+1152 
-1159 FNEQA
+1159 
-1164 FNQAQSKEQQD
+1164 
-1175 EQTLQN
+1175 
-1181 EEETF
+1181 
-1186 SSEQEGLE
+1186 
-1194 KALANAK
+1194 
-1201 PASPTPTPT
+1201 TP
-1210 PTPTPSPT
+1210 
-1218 PNPTPT
+1218 
-1224 KHTAPNKV
+1224 PNKV

-1247 NGVYWLQNQTYSQK
+1247 NGVYWLQNQTYSNK

-1269 LSGQSGQSA
+1269 LSGQSGQSG
-1278 NTLSTYTANLLG
+1278 NTLSTYTANLFG

-1327 IGTFNAANIYL
+1327 TGTFNAANIYL

-1349 GSDGGGAN
+1349 NSDGGGAN

-1392 ATFDATNNIS
+1392 AAFDATNNIS

-1413 GKFSFNAK
+1413 GKFSFSAK

-1438 SSVISANAAN
+1438 SSTISANASN
-1448 SLSFNNSRLNGGAV
+1448 SLSFINSRLNGGAV
-1462 YNLWANSLIFNNT
+1462 YNLQANSLIFNNT

-1498 NTSFTLSSQSLLNFN
+1498 NTNFTLSSQSLLNFN

-1531 TAFKNSLTLDN
+1531 AAFKNSLTLDN

-1557 GASAFNNQASL
+1557 GTSAFNNQASL

-1582 FNGATL
+1582 FNGGTL
-1588 SLNANSKLNAS
+1588 SLNASSKLNAS

-1616 SVSNASSLNAN
+1616 SANNTSSLNAN
-1627 INFQGASQATFGGN
+1627 INFQGTSQADFGGN
-1641 TTIDAASF
+1641 TTIDTASF

-1676 LSKALMSVS
+1676 LTKALMSVS
-1685 GQFVLGNNGDINLS
+1685 GQFVLGSNGDINLS

-1842 TPGTYSPFN
+1842 APGTYSPFN

-1866 GNLKTLLGILSQN
+1866 ENLKTLLGILSQN
-1879 SATLKEMIETNQL
+1879 SATLKEMIESNQL
-1892 DNITSINEVL
+1892 DNITNINEVL
-1902 QLLDRIKITP
+1902 QLLDKIKITQT
-1912 AQKQALL
+1912 QKQALL

-1938 VIGATQDHVTNST
+1938 VIGATQDNVTNST

-1963 PCALDSATCS
+1963 PCTLDSATCS

-1996 DFKAKSIYITGTL
+1996 NFKAKSIYITGTM

-2019 SADITF
+2019 SANVTF

-2057 IFNQGNLANVLSQMA
+2057 IFNQGNLANVLSQVA
-2072 MEKIKQAGGLGNFV
+2072 MEKIKQAGGLGNFI
-2086 ENALIPLSKE
+2086 ENALSPLSKE
-2096 LPSSLQNETLGQLIG
+2096 LPASLQNETLGQLIG
-2111 QNNLDNLLNNSGVM
+2111 QNNLDDLLNNSGVM

-2173 MDASELSSILSVI
+2173 IDASELSSILSVV

-2206 DLLDEFLGQDVVKKL
+2206 DLLNEFLGQDVVEKL

-2236 QGGLSGIYNQGLGS
+2236 QGGLSGVYNQGLGS

-2335 NGVSN
+2335 NDVSN

-2363 QKGEICINL
+2363 QKGEICVNL
-2372 ANCPTTKNSSSTNS
+2372 ANCPTTKNSSPANS

-2434 TLQANNLTIA
+2434 TLQANNLTIT

-2453 TANINGDF
+2453 TANINGNF

-2486 DLVFNLSHS
+2486 DLVFNISHS
-2495 VSHAIINAQGIAT
+2495 VSHAIINAQGTAT
-2508 IMTNYNNPL
+2508 IMANSNNPL
-2517 IQFNTSSKETGA
+2517 IQFNTSSKEAGT

-2536 KAIYYGYNDQITGGS
+2536 KAIYYGYNNQITGGS
-2551 SLDNYLKLYTLINI
+2551 SLYNYLKLYTLIDI
-2565 NGKHMVMTDN
+2565 NGKHMVMSDN
-2575 GLTYNGQAVSI
+2575 GLTYNGQAVSV
-2586 KDGGLIVGFKDS
+2586 KDGGLVVGFKDS

-2610 KVKIAVSNA
+2610 KVKIAVSND

-2626 PTLKQYIAQIQGI
+2626 PTLKQYIAQIQGV
-2639 QGVDSIEQA
+2639 QSVDSIDQA
-2648 GGTQAINWLNKIF
+2648 GGNQAINWLNKIF

-2668 FAPYYLES
+2668 FAPYYLEN
-2676 HSTKDLTT
+2676 HSIKDLTT

-2699 NFKNDATNILQINT
+2699 DFKNDATNILQINT

-2865 SIINQSYRYNTWT
+2865 SIINQSYRYDTWT

-2901 IGLAYYYIGMSGL
+2901 VGLAYYYIGLSGL

-3033 GMRYA
+3033 GIRYA

>member
-1 MAFKKAGLISKFISK
+1 M
-16 GSFKLNKIS
+16 NKIS
-25 KKIFKLNPILKREKP
+25 KKFFTLNRILKREKP
-40 LKRHKKTKSIKKP
+40 LKRHKKTKSIEKP

-71 GGLPHLRASECRYWS
+71 GGLSHLRANECRYWS
-86 WWSGYHDKIESGS
+86 WSSWSYQDNIESGP

-126 YSAGGASF
+126 YSTGGASF
-134 TQKFNNGTLNVGG
+134 TQKFNNGTLDIGG

-155 VNGVNVGYITGTYDA
+155 INGGDVGYITGTYDA

-177 SRITTGNSL
+177 SHITTGNSYA
-186 SDGGGATLNFNATN
+186 DGGGATLNFNATN
-200 RITIN
+200 NITIN
-205 QASFDNSDAGAQ
+205 QASFDNSDAGTQ
-217 HSYMNFKGSNINVS
+217 KSYMNFKGSNIKVS

-237 DTNGGFSFSGN
+237 DTDGGFSFSGS
-248 NNNSAISFNKTK
+248 NNNSAISFNQTS
-260 FNQGTYNFTNSANL
+260 FNQGTYHFNSA
-274 SFNNSNFNQS
+274 
-284 TYNFNSLQST
+284 QST
-294 FNNSTFNQGTYNFTD
+294 FENS
-309 NTSFNNDTFNQGTYN
+309 SFNQGTYN
-324 FNTSKVSFS
+324 FNDSVSFNNNTFNQGTYDFNDSKVSFS
-333 GANTL
+333 GTNTL

-351 SFGSGAV
+351 SFNSNAI
-358 FNLNQTLNANQTYDI
+358 FNLNQTLNNNQTYDI
-373 LTTNGTIQYGVYQSY
+373 LTTNGAIQYGVYQSY

-421 ETLQETFSNKSITT
+421 ETLQETFSNQSIIT
-435 QFLGDDLQAKAKA
+435 QFLGDDLQQQAQQ
-448 TYQQDLNNS
+448 TYQEDVAHSQNALNKVTSDNTIANNDTS
-457 QSALSNA
+457 YTQSKNA
-464 TNDNKIASADT
+464 TVAK
-475 GYTNNQNTTI
+475 
-485 KQDAQNLEHTSQQIA
+485 DAQSLENTNQQIQ
-500 KDEQALQGDLNKLK
+500 KGEQALEKDLAQIK
-514 QLANSSFNEQAFN
+514 QLANSTTGFNEQVFT
-527 QAQSKE
+527 QVQKQE
-533 QQDEQTLQNE
+533 QQDEQTLQNN
-543 ENTFSSEQEGLEKAL
+543 ENAFNTEQEGLKQAI
-558 ANAKEQQE
+558 ANAKP
-566 QQQAQ
+566 A
-571 ATYQQDLNNS
+571 
-581 QSALSNAT
+581 
-589 NDNKIASADTDYT
+589 
-602 KNQNTAIKQD
+602 
-612 AQNLENTSQQITQ
+612 
-625 DQKDLEQDLDKLQQ
+625 
-639 LANSKT
+639 
-645 GFNEQAFNQAQST
+645 
-658 EQQDEQTLQNE
+658 
-669 EETFSSEQEGLE
+669 
-681 KALANAKHTSPT
+681 SPT
-693 PTKHTAQNNPP
+693 PSPTPTPTPSPTKHTAPNTPP
-704 NKVSPPTQNLPTT
+704 SQVPPTPTQNPPAES
-717 NVWNGVYNF
+717 VWSGVYWL
-726 QNQTYSKKGIYYID
+726 QNKTYSNKGIYYID

-752 TLSTYGY
+752 TLSTYTANLLGRS
-759 LDWFTLKN
+759 FG
-767 KFSVNANNGTLII
+767 VNANNGTLII
-780 GNNTESANT
+780 GNNTEN
-789 KGLIW
+789 
-794 IGDDKGLVYY
+794 
-804 NTGTFNAAN
+804 
-813 IYLTSNLKTGNGF
+813 
-826 SGEGATLNFN
+826 
-836 ATNRITIN
+836 
-844 QASFDNSD
+844 
-852 AGAQHSYMN
+852 
-861 FKGSNIN
+861 
-868 VSGSSFTDD
+868 
-877 TNGGFSF
+877 
-884 SGNNNNSAI
+884 
-893 SFNKTKFNQGT
+893 
-904 YNFTNSANL
+904 
-913 SFNNSNFNQSTYN
+913 
-926 FNSLQ
+926 
-931 STFNNSTFN
+931 
-940 QGTYNFTDNTSFNN
+940 
-954 DTFNQGTYNFN
+954 
-965 TSKVSFSGANTLN
+965 
-978 SSSPFASLKGSVSF
+978 
-992 GSGAVFNLNQT
+992 
-1003 LNANQTYD
+1003 
-1011 ILTTNGTI
+1011 
-1019 QYGVYQS
+1019 
-1026 YLWDLIN
+1026 
-1033 YKGDK
+1033 
-1038 AISHVEVGNNT
+1038 
-1049 YDVTFDINGQDET
+1049 
-1062 LQETFSNK
+1062 
-1070 SITTQFLGDDLQAKA
+1070 
-1085 KATYQQDLNNSQSAL
+1085 
-1100 SNATNDNKI
+1100 
-1109 ASADTGYTNNQNT
+1109 
-1122 TIKQD
+1122 
-1127 AQNLEHTSQQI
+1127 
-1138 AKDEQALQGDLNKL
+1138 
-1152 KQLANSS
+1152 
-1159 FNEQA
+1159 
-1164 FNQAQSKEQQD
+1164 
-1175 EQTLQN
+1175 
-1181 EEETF
+1181 
-1186 SSEQEGLE
+1186 
-1194 KALANAK
+1194 
-1201 PASPTPTPT
+1201 
-1210 PTPTPSPT
+1210 
-1218 PNPTPT
+1218 
-1224 KHTAPNKV
+1224 
-1232 PPTPPTQNLPTTNVW
+1232 
-1247 NGVYWLQNQTYSQK
+1247 
-1261 GVYYIDPN
+1261 
-1269 LSGQSGQSA
+1269 
-1278 NTLSTYTANLLG
+1278 
-1290 RSFGV
+1290 
-1295 NIQNGT
+1295 
-1301 LIIGNNTESV
+1301 V

-1327 IGTFNAANIYL
+1327 TGTFNAANIYL

-1349 GSDGGGAN
+1349 NSDGGGAN

-1371 NYNDAETVTKMIQT
+1371 NYNNAETVTKMIQT

-1392 ATFDATNNIS
+1392 AAFEATNNIS

-1413 GKFSFNAK
+1413 GKFSFSAE

-1438 SSVISANAAN
+1438 SSTISANASN
-1448 SLSFNNSRLNGGAV
+1448 SLSFIDSRLNGGAI
-1462 YNLWANSLIFNNT
+1462 YNLQANSLIFNNT

-1531 TAFKNSLTLDN
+1531 ATFKNSLTLDN

-1568 NIYNGSQATFNSLF
+1568 NIYNGSQAAFNSLF
-1582 FNGATL
+1582 FNGGTL
-1588 SLNANSKLNAS
+1588 SLNASSKLSAS

-1616 SVSNASSLNAN
+1616 NANNTSSLNAN
-1627 INFQGASQATFGGN
+1627 INFQGASQADFGGN
-1641 TTIDAASF
+1641 TTIDTASF

-1655 SLSFNNLTANGALN
+1655 SLNFNNLTANGALN

-1676 LSKALMSVS
+1676 LTKALMSVS
-1685 GQFVLGNNGDINLS
+1685 GQFVLGSNGDINLS

-1866 GNLKTLLGILSQN
+1866 ENLKTLLGILSQN
-1879 SATLKEMIETNQL
+1879 SATLKEMIESNQL
-1892 DNITSINEVL
+1892 DNITNINEVL
-1902 QLLDRIKITP
+1902 QLLDKIKITQ
-1912 AQKQALL
+1912 AQKQVLL
-1919 ETINHL
+1919 DIINHL

-1938 VIGATQDHVTNST
+1938 VIGATQDNVTNST

-1963 PCALDSATCS
+1963 PCVLDSATCS

-1996 DFKAKSIYITGTL
+1996 DFKAKSIYITGTI

-2019 SADITF
+2019 SADVTF

-2072 MEKIKQAGGLGNFV
+2072 MEKIKQAGGLGNFI
-2086 ENALIPLSKE
+2086 ENALSPLSKE
-2096 LPSSLQNETLGQLIG
+2096 LPASLQDETLGQLIG
-2111 QNNLDNLLNNSGVM
+2111 QNNLDDLLNNSGVM
-2125 NAIQN
+2125 NEIQN
-2130 IISKKLSIFGN
+2130 IISQKLSIFGN

-2173 MDASELSSILSVI
+2173 IDASEISSILSVI

-2206 DLLDEFLGQDVVKKL
+2206 DLLNEFLGQDVVKKL
-2221 ESQGLVSNIINNIIS
+2221 ESQGLVSNIINNVIS
-2236 QGGLSGIYNQGLGS
+2236 QGGLSGVYNQGLGS

-2259 LKENDLGALL
+2259 LKKNDLGALL

-2363 QKGEICINL
+2363 QKGEICVNL
-2372 ANCPTTKNSSSTNS
+2372 ANCPTTKNGSTSSANS
-2386 SVTPTNES
+2386 SVTPTNET
-2394 LSVRANNFTFLG
+2394 LSVHANNFTFLG
-2406 VIASNG
+2406 AIASNG

-2419 KNNSVIGTLNLNENA
+2419 TNNSVIGTLNLNENA
-2434 TLQANNLTIA
+2434 TLQANNLTIT
-2444 NAFNNASNS
+2444 NAFDNASNS
-2453 TANINGDF
+2453 TANINGNF

-2495 VSHAIINAQGIAT
+2495 ASHAIINAQGTAT
-2508 IMTNYNNPL
+2508 IMANSNNPL
-2517 IQFNTSSKETGA
+2517 IQFNASSKEVGT

-2536 KAIYYGYNDQITGGS
+2536 KAIYYGYNNQITGGS
-2551 SLDNYLKLYTLINI
+2551 SLDNYLKLYALIDI

-2575 GLTYNGQAVSI
+2575 GLTYNGQAVNV
-2586 KDGGLIVGFKDS
+2586 KDGGLVVGFKDS

-2610 KVKIAVSNA
+2610 KVKIAVSND

-2626 PTLKQYIAQIQGI
+2626 PTLKQYIAQIQGV
-2639 QGVDSIEQA
+2639 QSVDSIDQA
-2648 GGTQAINWLNKIF
+2648 GGNQAIDWLNKIF

-2721 AKLSDTSTFASAD
+2721 AKLSDTSTFARSD
-2734 FHERL
+2734 FLERL

-2776 GGASFINGGTGTLY
+2776 GGASFISGGTGTLY

-2824 SSNVNMGVYS
+2824 SSNVNVGVYS

-2865 SIINQSYRYNTWT
+2865 SIINQSYRYDTWT

-2901 IGLAYYYIGMSGL
+2901 VGLSYYYIGLSGL

>member
-1 MAFKKAGLISKFISK
+1 MAFKKARLISRFISK

-25 KKIFKLNPILKREKP
+25 KKIFKLNQILKCEKP
-40 LKRHKKTKSIKKP
+40 LKCHKKTKSIKKP

-71 GGLPHLRASECRYWS
+71 GGLSHLRANECRYWS
-86 WWSGYHDKIESGS
+86 WSSWSYQDNIESGP

-107 CLFSSTQ
+107 CLFSSAQ

-134 TQKFNNGTLNVGG
+134 TQKFNNGTLDIGG

-155 VNGVNVGYITGTYDA
+155 INGGDVGYITGAYDA

-177 SRITTGNSL
+177 SHLTTGNSYA
-186 SDGGGATLNFNATN
+186 DGGGATLNFNATN
-200 RITIN
+200 HITIN
-205 QASFDNSDAGAQ
+205 QASFDNSDAGTQ
-217 HSYMNFKGSNINVS
+217 KSYMNFKGSNINVS
-231 GSSFTD
+231 ESSFTD
-237 DTNGGFSFSGN
+237 DTDGGFSFSGN
-248 NNNSAISFNKTK
+248 NNNSAISFNKTN
-260 FNQGTYNFTNSANL
+260 FNQGTYNFSNSANL
-274 SFNNSNFNQS
+274 SFTNSA
-284 TYNFNSLQST
+284 
-294 FNNSTFNQGTYNFTD
+294 FNQGTYNFND
-309 NTSFNNDTFNQGTYN
+309 NVSFNNDTFNQGTYN

-351 SFGSGAV
+351 SFGSDAI
-358 FNLNQTLNANQTYDI
+358 FNLNQTLNSNQTYDI

-403 VEVGN
+403 VGVGN

-421 ETLQETFSNKSITT
+421 ETLQETFNNQSIIT
-435 QFLGDDLQAKAKA
+435 QFLGDDLQAKAQK
-448 TYQQDLNNS
+448 TYQEDVTNS
-457 QSALSNA
+457 QSALNNA
-464 TNDNKIASADT
+464 ASDNKIASNDT
-475 GYTNNQNTTI
+475 SYTQSKNTTVA
-485 KQDAQNLEHTSQQIA
+485 KDAQNLENTNQQIA
-500 KDEQALQGDLNKLK
+500 QDEQALQGDLDKLK
-514 QLANSSFNEQAFN
+514 QLANS
-527 QAQSKE
+527 
-533 QQDEQTLQNE
+533 T
-543 ENTFSSEQEGLEKAL
+543 
-558 ANAKEQQE
+558 
-566 QQQAQ
+566 
-571 ATYQQDLNNS
+571 
-581 QSALSNAT
+581 
-589 NDNKIASADTDYT
+589 
-602 KNQNTAIKQD
+602 
-612 AQNLENTSQQITQ
+612 
-625 DQKDLEQDLDKLQQ
+625 
-639 LANSKT
+639 T
-645 GFNEQAFNQAQST
+645 GFNEQAFNQAQKQ
-658 EQQDEQTLQNE
+658 EQQDEQTLQNDE
-669 EETFSSEQEGLE
+669 NAFNTEQEGLE
-681 KALANAKHTSPT
+681 QA
-693 PTKHTAQNNPP
+693 
-704 NKVSPPTQNLPTT
+704 
-717 NVWNGVYNF
+717 
-726 QNQTYSKKGIYYID
+726 
-740 PNLSGQSGQSGN
+740 
-752 TLSTYGY
+752 
-759 LDWFTLKN
+759 
-767 KFSVNANNGTLII
+767 
-780 GNNTESANT
+780 
-789 KGLIW
+789 
-794 IGDDKGLVYY
+794 
-804 NTGTFNAAN
+804 
-813 IYLTSNLKTGNGF
+813 
-826 SGEGATLNFN
+826 
-836 ATNRITIN
+836 IT
-844 QASFDNSD
+844 
-852 AGAQHSYMN
+852 
-861 FKGSNIN
+861 
-868 VSGSSFTDD
+868 
-877 TNGGFSF
+877 
-884 SGNNNNSAI
+884 
-893 SFNKTKFNQGT
+893 
-904 YNFTNSANL
+904 
-913 SFNNSNFNQSTYN
+913 
-926 FNSLQ
+926 
-931 STFNNSTFN
+931 
-940 QGTYNFTDNTSFNN
+940 
-954 DTFNQGTYNFN
+954 
-965 TSKVSFSGANTLN
+965 
-978 SSSPFASLKGSVSF
+978 
-992 GSGAVFNLNQT
+992 
-1003 LNANQTYD
+1003 
-1011 ILTTNGTI
+1011 
-1019 QYGVYQS
+1019 
-1026 YLWDLIN
+1026 
-1033 YKGDK
+1033 
-1038 AISHVEVGNNT
+1038 
-1049 YDVTFDINGQDET
+1049 
-1062 LQETFSNK
+1062 
-1070 SITTQFLGDDLQAKA
+1070 
-1085 KATYQQDLNNSQSAL
+1085 
-1100 SNATNDNKI
+1100 
-1109 ASADTGYTNNQNT
+1109 
-1122 TIKQD
+1122 
-1127 AQNLEHTSQQI
+1127 
-1138 AKDEQALQGDLNKL
+1138 
-1152 KQLANSS
+1152 
-1159 FNEQA
+1159 
-1164 FNQAQSKEQQD
+1164 
-1175 EQTLQN
+1175 
-1181 EEETF
+1181 
-1186 SSEQEGLE
+1186 
-1194 KALANAK
+1194 NAK
-1201 PASPTPTPT
+1201 PTSPTPTPT
-1210 PTPTPSPT
+1210 PTPT
-1218 PNPTPT
+1218 
-1224 KHTAPNKV
+1224 KHTGPNTPPSQV
-1232 PPTPPTQNLPTTNVW
+1232 PPTPTQNPPAESVW
-1247 NGVYWLQNQTYSQK
+1247 SGVYWLQNKTYSKQ

-1327 IGTFNAANIYL
+1327 TGTFSAANIYL

-1349 GSDGGGAN
+1349 NSDGGGAN

-1392 ATFDATNNIS
+1392 AAFDALNNIS

-1413 GKFSFNAK
+1413 GKFSFTAK

-1438 SSVISANAAN
+1438 SSTISANASN
-1448 SLSFNNSRLNGGAV
+1448 SLSFINSRLNGGAI
-1462 YNLWANSLIFNNT
+1462 YNLQANSLIFNNT

-1498 NTSFTLSSQSLLNFN
+1498 NTNFTLSSQSLLNFN

-1531 TAFKNSLTLDN
+1531 AAFKNSLTLDN
-1542 NSNLSLDNQSVLNAS
+1542 NSNLSLDNQSVLNTS
-1557 GASAFNNQASL
+1557 GTSAFNNQASL
-1568 NIYNGSQATFNSLF
+1568 NIYNGSQAAFKSLF
-1582 FNGATL
+1582 FNGGTL
-1588 SLNANSKLNAS
+1588 SLNANSKLSAS

-1616 SVSNASSLNAN
+1616 SANNTSSLNAN
-1627 INFQGASQATFGGN
+1627 INFQGASQADFGGN
-1641 TTIDAASF
+1641 TTIDTASF

-1655 SLSFNNLTANGALN
+1655 SLNFNNLTANGALN

-1676 LSKALMSVS
+1676 LTKALMSVS

-1815 SDNQAGT
+1815 SDNQVGT
-1822 YYLTSNIKGL
+1822 YYLTSSIKGL

-1866 GNLKTLLGILSQN
+1866 ENLKTLLGILSQN
-1879 SATLKEMIETNQL
+1879 SATLKEMIESNQL
-1892 DNITSINEVL
+1892 DNITNINEVL
-1902 QLLDRIKITP
+1902 QLLDKIKITQ

-1925 TDNINQTFSNGNL
+1925 TDNINQTFNNGNL
-1938 VIGATQDHVTNST
+1938 IIGATQDNVTNST

-1996 DFKAKSIYITGTL
+1996 DFKAKSIYITGTI

-2019 SADITF
+2019 SADVTF

-2051 QEGIDK
+2051 QKGIEK

-2072 MEKIKQAGGLGNFV
+2072 MEKIKQAGGLGNFI
-2086 ENALIPLSKE
+2086 ENALSPLSKE
-2096 LPSSLQNETLGQLIG
+2096 LPASLQDETLGQLIG
-2111 QNNLDNLLNNSGVM
+2111 QNNLDDLLNNSGVM
-2125 NAIQN
+2125 NEIQN

-2173 MDASELSSILSVI
+2173 IDASELSSILSVV
-2186 LKDITNPPTSLQKD
+2186 LKDITNPPASLQKD

-2206 DLLDEFLGQDVVKKL
+2206 DLLNEFLGQDVVKKL

-2236 QGGLSGIYNQGLGS
+2236 QGGLSGVYNQGLGS

-2363 QKGEICINL
+2363 QKGEICVNL
-2372 ANCPTTKNSSSTNS
+2372 ASCPTTKNSSSTNS

-2394 LSVRANNFTFLG
+2394 LSVHANNFTFLG
-2406 VIASNG
+2406 AITSNG

-2434 TLQANNLTIA
+2434 TLQANNLTIT

-2453 TANINGDF
+2453 TANINGNF

-2495 VSHAIINAQGIAT
+2495 VSHAIINAQGSAT
-2508 IMTNYNNPL
+2508 IMANNNNPL
-2517 IQFNTSSKETGA
+2517 IQFNTSSKETGT
-2529 YTLIDSA
+2529 YTLIDSV

-2551 SLDNYLKLYTLINI
+2551 SLDNYLKLYTLIDI

-2575 GLTYNGQAVSI
+2575 GLTYNGQAVNI
-2586 KDGGLIVGFKDS
+2586 KDGGLVVGFKDS

-2610 KVKIAVSNA
+2610 KVKIAVSND

-2626 PTLKQYIAQIQGI
+2626 PTLKQYIAQIQGT
-2639 QGVDSIEQA
+2639 QSVDSIDQA
-2648 GGTQAINWLNKIF
+2648 GGSQAINWLNKIF

-2721 AKLSDTSTFASAD
+2721 AKLSDTSTFARSD
-2734 FHERL
+2734 FLERL

-2865 SIINQSYRYNTWT
+2865 SIINQSYRYDTWT

-2901 IGLAYYYIGMSGL
+2901 VGLAYYYIGLSGL

>member
-1 MAFKKAGLISKFISK
+1 MAFKKAGLISNLISK

-25 KKIFKLNPILKREKP
+25 KKIFKLNQILKCEKP

-53 FNKNKSFLK
+53 FNKNKSLLK
-62 ASVLLIGAL
+62 ASILLIGAL
-71 GGLPHLRASECRYWS
+71 GGLSHLRASECRYWS
-86 WWSGYHDKIESGS
+86 WSSWSYQDNIESGS

-107 CLFSSTQ
+107 CLFSSAQ

-134 TQKFNNGTLNVGG
+134 TQKFNGGTLNVGG

-155 VNGVNVGYITGTYDA
+155 INGGDVGYITGTYDA

-177 SRITTGNSL
+177 SHLTTGNSYA
-186 SDGGGATLNFNATN
+186 DGGGATLNFNATN
-200 RITIN
+200 NLTIN
-205 QASFDNSDAGAQ
+205 QASFDNSDAGTQ
-217 HSYMNFKGSNINVS
+217 KSYMNFKGSNIKVS
-231 GSSFTD
+231 GSSFKD
-237 DTNGGFSFSGN
+237 DTDGGFSFSGN
-248 NNNSAISFNKTK
+248 NNHSAISFNQTN
-260 FNQGTYNFTNSANL
+260 FNQGTYNFSNSATL
-274 SFNNSNFNQS
+274 SFDNSSFNQG
-284 TYNFNSLQST
+284 TYHFNSAQST
-294 FNNSTFNQGTYNFTD
+294 FENSNFNQGTYNFND

-351 SFGSGAV
+351 SFNSGAI
-358 FNLNQTLNANQTYDI
+358 FNLNQTLNNNQTYDI
-373 LTTNGTIQYGVYQSY
+373 LTTNGAIQYGVYQSY

-403 VEVGN
+403 VGVGN

-421 ETLQETFSNKSITT
+421 ETLQETFNKQSIIT
-435 QFLGDDLQAKAKA
+435 QFLGDDLQQQAQK
-448 TYQQDLNNS
+448 TYQQDWSNS
-457 QSALSNA
+457 QSALNNA
-464 TNDNKIASADT
+464 ASDNKIA
-475 GYTNNQNTTI
+475 
-485 KQDAQNLEHTSQQIA
+485 
-500 KDEQALQGDLNKLK
+500 
-514 QLANSSFNEQAFN
+514 NS
-527 QAQSKE
+527 
-533 QQDEQTLQNE
+533 
-543 ENTFSSEQEGLEKAL
+543 
-558 ANAKEQQE
+558 
-566 QQQAQ
+566 
-571 ATYQQDLNNS
+571 
-581 QSALSNAT
+581 
-589 NDNKIASADTDYT
+589 DTDYT
-602 KNQNTAIKQD
+602 KSSNPTIKKD
-612 AQNLENTSQQITQ
+612 AQNLENTSQQIA
-625 DQKDLEQDLDKLQQ
+625 KDEQTLQGDLDNLKQ
-639 LANSKT
+639 LANSTT
-645 GFNEQAFNQAQST
+645 GFSEQAFNQAQST

-669 EETFSSEQEGLE
+669 EKTFNGEQEGL
-681 KALANAKHTSPT
+681 KQAIANAKPTSPTPNPTPT
-693 PTKHTAQNNPP
+693 PTKHTAQNTPP
-704 NKVSPPTQNLPTT
+704 NKVSPTPTPPTQNLPTT
-717 NVWNGVYNF
+717 NVWNGVYNL
-726 QNQTYSKKGIYYID
+726 QNQTYSKQGVYYID

-752 TLSTYGY
+752 TLSTY
-759 LDWFTLKN
+759 
-767 KFSVNANNGTLII
+767 
-780 GNNTESANT
+780 
-789 KGLIW
+789 
-794 IGDDKGLVYY
+794 
-804 NTGTFNAAN
+804 
-813 IYLTSNLKTGNGF
+813 
-826 SGEGATLNFN
+826 
-836 ATNRITIN
+836 
-844 QASFDNSD
+844 
-852 AGAQHSYMN
+852 
-861 FKGSNIN
+861 
-868 VSGSSFTDD
+868 
-877 TNGGFSF
+877 
-884 SGNNNNSAI
+884 
-893 SFNKTKFNQGT
+893 
-904 YNFTNSANL
+904 
-913 SFNNSNFNQSTYN
+913 
-926 FNSLQ
+926 
-931 STFNNSTFN
+931 
-940 QGTYNFTDNTSFNN
+940 
-954 DTFNQGTYNFN
+954 
-965 TSKVSFSGANTLN
+965 
-978 SSSPFASLKGSVSF
+978 
-992 GSGAVFNLNQT
+992 
-1003 LNANQTYD
+1003 
-1011 ILTTNGTI
+1011 
-1019 QYGVYQS
+1019 
-1026 YLWDLIN
+1026 
-1033 YKGDK
+1033 
-1038 AISHVEVGNNT
+1038 
-1049 YDVTFDINGQDET
+1049 
-1062 LQETFSNK
+1062 
-1070 SITTQFLGDDLQAKA
+1070 
-1085 KATYQQDLNNSQSAL
+1085 
-1100 SNATNDNKI
+1100 
-1109 ASADTGYTNNQNT
+1109 
-1122 TIKQD
+1122 
-1127 AQNLEHTSQQI
+1127 
-1138 AKDEQALQGDLNKL
+1138 
-1152 KQLANSS
+1152 
-1159 FNEQA
+1159 
-1164 FNQAQSKEQQD
+1164 
-1175 EQTLQN
+1175 
-1181 EEETF
+1181 
-1186 SSEQEGLE
+1186 
-1194 KALANAK
+1194 
-1201 PASPTPTPT
+1201 
-1210 PTPTPSPT
+1210 
-1218 PNPTPT
+1218 
-1224 KHTAPNKV
+1224 
-1232 PPTPPTQNLPTTNVW
+1232 
-1247 NGVYWLQNQTYSQK
+1247 
-1261 GVYYIDPN
+1261 
-1269 LSGQSGQSA
+1269 
-1278 NTLSTYTANLLG
+1278 TANLFG

-1327 IGTFNAANIYL
+1327 TGTFSAANIYL

-1349 GSDGGGAN
+1349 NSDGGGAN

-1392 ATFDATNNIS
+1392 AAFDALNNIS
-1402 VTNSSFSDMTW
+1402 VTNSNFSDMTW
-1413 GKFSFNAK
+1413 GKFSFSAK

-1448 SLSFNNSRLNGGAV
+1448 SLSFVNSRLNGGAI
-1462 YNLWANSLIFNNT
+1462 YNLRANSLIFNNT

-1498 NTSFTLSSQSLLNFN
+1498 NTNFTLSSQSLLNFN

-1531 TAFKNSLTLDN
+1531 VAFKNSLTLDN
-1542 NSNLSLDNQSVLNAS
+1542 NSNLSLDNQSVLNAN
-1557 GASAFNNQASL
+1557 GTSAFNNQASL
-1568 NIYNGSQATFNSLF
+1568 NIYNGSQVAFSSLF
-1582 FNGATL
+1582 FNGGTL
-1588 SLNANSKLNAS
+1588 SLNASSKLNAS
-1599 SASFSNN
+1599 NASFSNN

-1616 SVSNASSLNAN
+1616 NANNTSSLNAN
-1627 INFQGASQATFGGN
+1627 INFQGTSQADFGGN
-1641 TTIDAASF
+1641 TTIDTASF

-1676 LSKALMSVS
+1676 LTKALMSVS

-1734 LFYGMKIQNATY
+1734 LFYGMKIQDATY

-1842 TPGTYSPFN
+1842 APGTYSPFN

-1866 GNLKTLLGILSQN
+1866 ENLKTLLGILSQN
-1879 SATLKEMIETNQL
+1879 SAALKEMIESNQL
-1892 DNITSINEVL
+1892 DNITNINEVL
-1902 QLLDRIKITP
+1902 QLLDKIKITQ

-1925 TDNINQTFSNGNL
+1925 TDNINQTFNNGNL
-1938 VIGATQDHVTNST
+1938 IIGATQDNVTNST

-1978 YLGQLLG
+1978 YFGQLLG

-2019 SADITF
+2019 SADVTF

-2057 IFNQGNLANVLSQMA
+2057 IFNQGNLANVLSQVA
-2072 MEKIKQAGGLGNFV
+2072 MEKIKQAGGLGNFI
-2086 ENALIPLSKE
+2086 ENALSPLSKE
-2096 LPSSLQNETLGQLIG
+2096 LPASLQSETLGQLIG
-2111 QNNLDNLLNNSGVM
+2111 QNNLDDLLNNSGVM

-2141 FVTPSIIENYLAK
+2141 FVTPSIIENYLDK

-2173 MDASELSSILSVI
+2173 IDASELSSILSVV
-2186 LKDITNPPTSLQKD
+2186 LKDITNPPASLQKD

-2206 DLLDEFLGQDVVKKL
+2206 DLLNEFLGQDVIKKL

-2236 QGGLSGIYNQGLGS
+2236 QGGLSGVYNQGLGS

-2363 QKGEICINL
+2363 QKGEICVNL

-2386 SVTPTNES
+2386 SVTTTNES
-2394 LSVRANNFTFLG
+2394 LSVHANNFTFLG
-2406 VIASNG
+2406 TIASNG

-2419 KNNSVIGTLNLNENA
+2419 TNNSVIGTLNLNENA
-2434 TLQANNLTIA
+2434 TLQANNLTIT

-2453 TANINGDF
+2453 TANINGNF

-2495 VSHAIINAQGIAT
+2495 VSHAIINAQGNAT
-2508 IMTNYNNPL
+2508 IMANNNNPL
-2517 IQFNTSSKETGA
+2517 IQFNTSSKEAGV

-2551 SLDNYLKLYTLINI
+2551 SLDNYLKLYTLIDI

-2575 GLTYNGQAVSI
+2575 GLTYNGQAVNI
-2586 KDGGLIVGFKDS
+2586 KDGGLVVGFKDS

-2610 KVKIAVSNA
+2610 KVKIAVSND

-2626 PTLKQYIAQIQGI
+2626 PTLKQYIAQIQGT
-2639 QGVDSIEQA
+2639 QGVDSIDQV
-2648 GGTQAINWLNKIF
+2648 GGSQAINWLNKIF

-2699 NFKNDATNILQINT
+2699 DFKNDATNILQINT

-2734 FHERL
+2734 FHEHL

-2865 SIINQSYRYNTWT
+2865 SIINQSYKYDTWT

-2901 IGLAYYYIGMSGL
+2901 IGLAYYYIGLSSL

>member
-25 KKIFKLNPILKREKP
+25 KKIFKLNQILKREKP

-53 FNKNKSFLK
+53 FNQNRSFLK

-71 GGLPHLRASECRYWS
+71 GGLSHLRANECRYWS
-86 WWSGYHDKIESGS
+86 WSSWNYQDNIESGS

-107 CLFSSTQ
+107 CLFSSAQ

-134 TQKFNNGTLNVGG
+134 TQKFNNGTLDVGG

-155 VNGVNVGYITGTYDA
+155 VNGGNVGYITGTYDA
-170 QTINFNS
+170 QTINFDS
-177 SRITTGNSL
+177 SHLKTGNSF
-186 SDGGGATLNFNATN
+186 STGGGATLNFNAASN
-200 RITIN
+200 ITIN
-205 QASFDNSDAGAQ
+205 QASFDNSDAGTQ
-217 HSYMNFKGSNINVS
+217 KSYMNFKGSNINVS

-248 NNNSAISFNKTK
+248 NNNSAISFNKTN
-260 FNQGTYNFTNSANL
+260 FNQGTYNFSNSASSSFDNSNFNQGTYKFTNSANL
-274 SFNNSNFNQS
+274 NFNNSA
-284 TYNFNSLQST
+284 
-294 FNNSTFNQGTYNFTD
+294 FNQGTYNFTD
-309 NTSFNNDTFNQGTYN
+309 NASFDNDTFNQGSYS

-345 SLKGSV
+345 NLKGSV
-351 SFGSGAV
+351 SFGSGAI

-388 LWDLINYKGDKAISH
+388 LWDLINYKGYKAISH
-403 VEVGN
+403 VGVGS
-408 NTYDVTFDINGQD
+408 NTYDVTFDINRQD

-435 QFLGDDLQAKAKA
+435 QFLGDDLQTKAKA

-457 QSALSNA
+457 QSTLKNA
-464 TNDNKIASADT
+464 TSDNKIASADT

-485 KQDAQNLEHTSQQIA
+485 KQDAQDLENTSQQIV
-500 KDEQALQGDLNKLK
+500 KDKQALQGDLDKLQ
-514 QLANSSFNEQAFN
+514 QLANSTTGFNEQAFN

-543 ENTFSSEQEGLEKAL
+543 EKTFSSEQEGLEKAI
-558 ANAKEQQE
+558 
-566 QQQAQ
+566 AQ
-571 ATYQQDLNNS
+571 A
-581 QSALSNAT
+581 
-589 NDNKIASADTDYT
+589 KP
-602 KNQNTAIKQD
+602 
-612 AQNLENTSQQITQ
+612 
-625 DQKDLEQDLDKLQQ
+625 
-639 LANSKT
+639 
-645 GFNEQAFNQAQST
+645 
-658 EQQDEQTLQNE
+658 
-669 EETFSSEQEGLE
+669 
-681 KALANAKHTSPT
+681 TSPT
-693 PTKHTAQNNPP
+693 PTKRTVPNTPP
-704 NKVSPPTQNLPTT
+704 NKVSPPTQNLP
-717 NVWNGVYNF
+717 
-726 QNQTYSKKGIYYID
+726 
-740 PNLSGQSGQSGN
+740 
-752 TLSTYGY
+752 
-759 LDWFTLKN
+759 
-767 KFSVNANNGTLII
+767 A
-780 GNNTESANT
+780 
-789 KGLIW
+789 
-794 IGDDKGLVYY
+794 
-804 NTGTFNAAN
+804 
-813 IYLTSNLKTGNGF
+813 
-826 SGEGATLNFN
+826 
-836 ATNRITIN
+836 
-844 QASFDNSD
+844 
-852 AGAQHSYMN
+852 
-861 FKGSNIN
+861 
-868 VSGSSFTDD
+868 
-877 TNGGFSF
+877 
-884 SGNNNNSAI
+884 
-893 SFNKTKFNQGT
+893 
-904 YNFTNSANL
+904 
-913 SFNNSNFNQSTYN
+913 
-926 FNSLQ
+926 
-931 STFNNSTFN
+931 
-940 QGTYNFTDNTSFNN
+940 
-954 DTFNQGTYNFN
+954 
-965 TSKVSFSGANTLN
+965 
-978 SSSPFASLKGSVSF
+978 
-992 GSGAVFNLNQT
+992 
-1003 LNANQTYD
+1003 
-1011 ILTTNGTI
+1011 
-1019 QYGVYQS
+1019 
-1026 YLWDLIN
+1026 
-1033 YKGDK
+1033 
-1038 AISHVEVGNNT
+1038 
-1049 YDVTFDINGQDET
+1049 
-1062 LQETFSNK
+1062 
-1070 SITTQFLGDDLQAKA
+1070 
-1085 KATYQQDLNNSQSAL
+1085 
-1100 SNATNDNKI
+1100 
-1109 ASADTGYTNNQNT
+1109 
-1122 TIKQD
+1122 
-1127 AQNLEHTSQQI
+1127 
-1138 AKDEQALQGDLNKL
+1138 
-1152 KQLANSS
+1152 
-1159 FNEQA
+1159 
-1164 FNQAQSKEQQD
+1164 
-1175 EQTLQN
+1175 
-1181 EEETF
+1181 
-1186 SSEQEGLE
+1186 
-1194 KALANAK
+1194 
-1201 PASPTPTPT
+1201 
-1210 PTPTPSPT
+1210 
-1218 PNPTPT
+1218 
-1224 KHTAPNKV
+1224 
-1232 PPTPPTQNLPTTNVW
+1232 TNVW

-1269 LSGQSGQSA
+1269 LSGQSGQSG

-1290 RSFGV
+1290 RSFSV

-1301 LIIGNNTESV
+1301 LIIGNNTEGV

-1327 IGTFNAANIYL
+1327 TGTFNATNIYL

-1438 SSVISANAAN
+1438 SSVISVNAAN
-1448 SLSFNNSRLNGGAV
+1448 SLSFNNSRLNGGAI
-1462 YNLWANSLIFNNT
+1462 YNLQANSLIFNNT

-1498 NTSFTLSSQSLLNFN
+1498 NTNFTLSSQSLLNFN

-1524 TLGNKSQ
+1524 TLGDKSQ
-1531 TAFKNSLTLDN
+1531 ATFKNSLTLDN
-1542 NSNLSLDNQSVLNAS
+1542 NSNLSLDNQSVLNAN

-1568 NIYNGSQATFNSLF
+1568 NIYNGSQATFKSLF
-1582 FNGATL
+1582 FNGGTL
-1588 SLNANSKLNAS
+1588 SLNASSKLNAS

-1616 SVSNASSLNAN
+1616 SASNASSLNAN
-1627 INFQGASQATFGGN
+1627 INFQGASQANFGGN
-1641 TTIDAASF
+1641 TTIDTASF
-1649 NFDSAS
+1649 NFDSTS

-1676 LSKALMSVS
+1676 LTKALMSVS

-1766 IQESIKNGDLTIE
+1766 IQERIKNGDLTIE

-1842 TPGTYSPFN
+1842 APGTYSPFN

-1879 SATLKEMIETNQL
+1879 SATLKEMIESNQL
-1892 DNITSINEVL
+1892 DNITNINEVL
-1902 QLLDRIKITP
+1902 QLLDEIKITP

-1938 VIGATQDHVTNST
+1938 VIGATQDNVTNST

-2009 GSGNAFESGG
+2009 GSANAFESGG
-2019 SADITF
+2019 SADVTF

-2040 QATDNIFNLLG
+2040 QATDNIFDLLG

-2086 ENALIPLSKE
+2086 ENALSPLSKE

-2125 NAIQN
+2125 NEIQN

-2206 DLLDEFLGQDVVKKL
+2206 DLLNEFLGQDVVKKL
-2221 ESQGLVSNIINNIIS
+2221 ENQGLVNNIINNIIS
-2236 QGGLSGIYNQGLGS
+2236 QGGLSGVYNQGLGS
-2250 VLPPSLQNA
+2250 VLPLSLQNA

-2394 LSVRANNFTFLG
+2394 LSVHANNFTFLG

-2434 TLQANNLTIA
+2434 ALQANNLTIT

-2453 TANINGDF
+2453 TANINGNF

-2495 VSHAIINAQGIAT
+2495 VSHAIINIQGTAT

-2517 IQFNTSSKETGA
+2517 IQFNASSKETGA

-2575 GLTYNGQAVSI
+2575 GLTYNDQAVSI

-2610 KVKIAVSNA
+2610 KVKIAVSND

-2626 PTLKQYIAQIQGI
+2626 PTLKQYIAQIQGT
-2639 QGVDSIEQA
+2639 QGVDSIDQA

-2739 EALKNKRFAD
+2739 EAFKNKRFAD

-2844 MSLNETWGYNKT
+2844 MSLSETWGYNKT

-2865 SIINQSYRYNTWT
+2865 SIINQSYKYDTWT

-2901 IGLAYYYIGMSGL
+2901 IGLAYYYIGLSGL

-2985 YRDGGRYNTF
+2985 YRDGARYNTF
-2995 ASIITGGEIRLFKT
+2995 ASIITGGELRLFKT

>member
-1 MAFKKAGLISKFISK
+1 MAFKKARLISNLISK

-25 KKIFKLNPILKREKP
+25 KKIFKLNQILKCEKP
-40 LKRHKKTKSIKKP
+40 LKCHKKTKSIKKP
-53 FNKNKSFLK
+53 FNKSKSFLK
-62 ASVLLIGAL
+62 ASILLIGAL
-71 GGLPHLRASECRYWS
+71 GGLSHLRASECRYWS
-86 WWSGYHDKIESGS
+86 WSSWGYQDNIESGP

-107 CLFSSTQ
+107 CLFSSAQ

-134 TQKFNNGTLNVGG
+134 TQKFNGGTLNVGG

-155 VNGVNVGYITGTYDA
+155 INGGDVGYITGTYDA

-177 SRITTGNSL
+177 SHLTTGNSYA
-186 SDGGGATLNFNATN
+186 DGGGATLNFNATN
-200 RITIN
+200 HITIN
-205 QASFDNSDAGAQ
+205 QASFDNSDAGRQ
-217 HSYMNFKGSNINVS
+217 KSYMNFKGSNIKVS
-231 GSSFTD
+231 GSSFKD
-237 DTNGGFSFSGN
+237 DTDGGFSFSGN
-248 NNNSAISFNKTK
+248 NNHSAISFNQTN
-260 FNQGTYNFTNSANL
+260 FNQGTYNFSNSATL
-274 SFNNSNFNQS
+274 SFDNSSFNQG
-284 TYNFNSLQST
+284 TYHFNSAQST
-294 FNNSTFNQGTYNFTD
+294 FNNSAFNQGTYNF
-309 NTSFNNDTFNQGTYN
+309 NGNASFNNDTFNQGTYN

-351 SFGSGAV
+351 SFGSDAI
-358 FNLNQTLNANQTYDI
+358 FNLNQTLNTNQTYDI

-421 ETLQETFSNKSITT
+421 ETLQETFNNQSIIT
-435 QFLGDDLQAKAKA
+435 QFLGDDLQQQAQK
-448 TYQQDLNNS
+448 TYQEDVTNS
-457 QSALSNA
+457 QSALNNA
-464 TNDNKIASADT
+464 ANDNKIANSDT
-475 GYTNNQNTTI
+475 NYTKSSNPTI
-485 KQDAQNLEHTSQQIA
+485 NKDAQNLEHTNQQIV
-500 KDEQALQGDLNKLK
+500 KDEQALQG
-514 QLANSSFNEQAFN
+514 
-527 QAQSKE
+527 
-533 QQDEQTLQNE
+533 
-543 ENTFSSEQEGLEKAL
+543 
-558 ANAKEQQE
+558 
-566 QQQAQ
+566 
-571 ATYQQDLNNS
+571 
-581 QSALSNAT
+581 
-589 NDNKIASADTDYT
+589 
-602 KNQNTAIKQD
+602 
-612 AQNLENTSQQITQ
+612 
-625 DQKDLEQDLDKLQQ
+625 DLDKLQQ

-645 GFNEQAFNQAQST
+645 GFNEQAFNQAQ
-658 EQQDEQTLQNE
+658 D
-669 EETFSSEQEGLE
+669 
-681 KALANAKHTSPT
+681 
-693 PTKHTAQNNPP
+693 
-704 NKVSPPTQNLPTT
+704 
-717 NVWNGVYNF
+717 
-726 QNQTYSKKGIYYID
+726 
-740 PNLSGQSGQSGN
+740 
-752 TLSTYGY
+752 
-759 LDWFTLKN
+759 
-767 KFSVNANNGTLII
+767 
-780 GNNTESANT
+780 
-789 KGLIW
+789 
-794 IGDDKGLVYY
+794 
-804 NTGTFNAAN
+804 
-813 IYLTSNLKTGNGF
+813 
-826 SGEGATLNFN
+826 
-836 ATNRITIN
+836 
-844 QASFDNSD
+844 
-852 AGAQHSYMN
+852 
-861 FKGSNIN
+861 
-868 VSGSSFTDD
+868 
-877 TNGGFSF
+877 
-884 SGNNNNSAI
+884 
-893 SFNKTKFNQGT
+893 
-904 YNFTNSANL
+904 
-913 SFNNSNFNQSTYN
+913 
-926 FNSLQ
+926 
-931 STFNNSTFN
+931 
-940 QGTYNFTDNTSFNN
+940 
-954 DTFNQGTYNFN
+954 
-965 TSKVSFSGANTLN
+965 
-978 SSSPFASLKGSVSF
+978 
-992 GSGAVFNLNQT
+992 
-1003 LNANQTYD
+1003 
-1011 ILTTNGTI
+1011 
-1019 QYGVYQS
+1019 
-1026 YLWDLIN
+1026 
-1033 YKGDK
+1033 
-1038 AISHVEVGNNT
+1038 
-1049 YDVTFDINGQDET
+1049 
-1062 LQETFSNK
+1062 
-1070 SITTQFLGDDLQAKA
+1070 
-1085 KATYQQDLNNSQSAL
+1085 
-1100 SNATNDNKI
+1100 
-1109 ASADTGYTNNQNT
+1109 
-1122 TIKQD
+1122 
-1127 AQNLEHTSQQI
+1127 
-1138 AKDEQALQGDLNKL
+1138 
-1152 KQLANSS
+1152 
-1159 FNEQA
+1159 
-1164 FNQAQSKEQQD
+1164 KEQQD

-1181 EEETF
+1181 EEKTF
-1186 SSEQEGLE
+1186 NAEQEGL
-1194 KALANAK
+1194 KQAIANAK
-1201 PASPTPTPT
+1201 PTS
-1210 PTPTPSPT
+1210 PTPSPA
-1218 PNPTPT
+1218 PTPT
-1224 KHTAPNKV
+1224 KHTAPNTPPNKV
-1232 PPTPPTQNLPTTNVW
+1232 SPTPTPPTQNLPITNVW
-1247 NGVYWLQNQTYSQK
+1247 DGVYNLENQTYSKQ

-1278 NTLSTYTANLLG
+1278 NTLSTYTANLFG

-1327 IGTFNAANIYL
+1327 TGTFNAANIYL

-1392 ATFDATNNIS
+1392 AAFDATNNIS

-1413 GKFSFNAK
+1413 GKFSFSAK

-1448 SLSFNNSRLNGGAV
+1448 SLSFNNSRLNGGAI

-1524 TLGNKSQ
+1524 TLGDKSQ
-1531 TAFKNSLTLDN
+1531 ATFKNSLTLDN
-1542 NSNLSLDNQSVLNAS
+1542 NSNLSLDNQSVLNANNT
-1557 GASAFNNQASL
+1557 SAFNNQASL

-1582 FNGATL
+1582 FNGGTL
-1588 SLNANSKLNAS
+1588 SLNANSKLNDS

-1616 SVSNASSLNAN
+1616 SASNTSSLNAN
-1627 INFQGASQATFGGN
+1627 INFQGASQANFGGN
-1641 TTIDAASF
+1641 TTIDTASF

-1676 LSKALMSVS
+1676 LTKALMSVS

-1746 SDNNNIQTWS
+1746 SSNNNIQTWS

-1842 TPGTYSPFN
+1842 APGTYSPFN

-1866 GNLKTLLGILSQN
+1866 ENLKTLLGILSQN
-1879 SATLKEMIETNQL
+1879 SATLKEMIESNQL

-1938 VIGATQDHVTNST
+1938 IIGATQDNVTNST

-2019 SADITF
+2019 SADVTF
-2025 QSANNLVLN
+2025 QSANSLVLD

-2086 ENALIPLSKE
+2086 ENALSPLSKE

-2236 QGGLSGIYNQGLGS
+2236 QGGLSGVYNQGLGS
-2250 VLPPSLQNA
+2250 VLPLSLQNA

-2313 IIFNGDNTIDFSK
+2313 IIFNGDNTISFSK

-2363 QKGEICINL
+2363 QKGEICANL

-2453 TANINGDF
+2453 TANINGNF

-2475 LNVMGNFNSYG
+2475 LSVMGNFNSYG

-2495 VSHAIINAQGIAT
+2495 VSHAIINAQGSAT
-2508 IMTNYNNPL
+2508 IMANNNPL
-2517 IQFNTSSKETGA
+2517 IQFNTSSKEAGA

-2551 SLDNYLKLYTLINI
+2551 SLDNYLKLYTLIDI

-2575 GLTYNGQAVSI
+2575 GLTYNDQAVNI

-2610 KVKIAVSNA
+2610 KVKIAVSND

-2626 PTLKQYIAQIQGI
+2626 PTLKQYIAQIQGV
-2639 QGVDSIEQA
+2639 QSVDSIEQA

-2856 FINSYDPLL
+2856 LINSYDPLL
-2865 SIINQSYRYNTWT
+2865 SIINQSYKYNTWT

-2901 IGLAYYYIGMSGL
+2901 IGLAYYYIGLSGL

-2995 ASIITGGEIRLFKT
+2995 ASIITGGELRLFKT

>member
-25 KKIFKLNPILKREKP
+25 KKIFKLNQILKREKP

-53 FNKNKSFLK
+53 FNKSKSFLK

-71 GGLPHLRASECRYWS
+71 GGLSHLRASECRYWS
-86 WWSGYHDKIESGS
+86 WSSWGYHDNIESGP

-155 VNGVNVGYITGTYDA
+155 VNGGDVGYITGTYDS

-177 SRITTGNSL
+177 SRITTGNSF
-186 SDGGGATLNFNATN
+186 STGGGATLNFNATN
-200 RITIN
+200 HITIN
-205 QASFDNSDAGAQ
+205 QASFDNSDAGTQ

-231 GSSFTD
+231 ASSFTD
-237 DTNGGFSFSGN
+237 DTDGGFSFSGN
-248 NNNSAISFNKTK
+248 GTNSNLSFNKTN
-260 FNQGTYNFTNSANL
+260 FNQGTYKFTNSANL
-274 SFNNSNFNQS
+274 SFNNSAFNQG
-284 TYNFNSLQST
+284 TYNFNSAQST
-294 FNNSTFNQGTYNFTD
+294 FNNDTFNQGTYNFTD
-309 NTSFNNDTFNQGTYN
+309 NTGLNFNNDTFNQGTYN

-351 SFGSGAV
+351 SFGSGAI
-358 FNLNQTLNANQTYDI
+358 FNLNQTLNSNQTYDI

-403 VEVGN
+403 VEVGS

-421 ETLQETFSNKSITT
+421 ETLQETFNKQAITT
-435 QFLGDDLQAKAKA
+435 QFLGDDLQAKAQATYQQDLSNSQSALNNATSDNKIASNDTSYTQSKNTTVAKDAQGLENTNQKIQQDEQALEKDLAQIKQLANSTTGFNEQAFNQAQNKEQQDEQTLQNEEKTFSNEQEGLKQAIANAQEQQEQQQAQA

-457 QSALSNA
+457 QSALNNA
-464 TNDNKIASADT
+464 TSDNKIASADT

-485 KQDAQNLEHTSQQIA
+485 KQDAQDLEHTSQQIA
-500 KDEQALQGDLNKLK
+500 HDQQAL
-514 QLANSSFNEQAFN
+514 E
-527 QAQSKE
+527 
-533 QQDEQTLQNE
+533 
-543 ENTFSSEQEGLEKAL
+543 
-558 ANAKEQQE
+558 
-566 QQQAQ
+566 
-571 ATYQQDLNNS
+571 
-581 QSALSNAT
+581 
-589 NDNKIASADTDYT
+589 
-602 KNQNTAIKQD
+602 
-612 AQNLENTSQQITQ
+612 
-625 DQKDLEQDLDKLQQ
+625 KDLDNLQQ
-639 LANSKT
+639 LANAPT

-669 EETFSSEQEGLE
+669 EKTFSSEQEGL
-681 KALANAKHTSPT
+681 KQAIAQAKPTSPTPSPT
-693 PTKHTAQNNPP
+693 PTKHTAQN
-704 NKVSPPTQNLPTT
+704 
-717 NVWNGVYNF
+717 
-726 QNQTYSKKGIYYID
+726 
-740 PNLSGQSGQSGN
+740 
-752 TLSTYGY
+752 
-759 LDWFTLKN
+759 
-767 KFSVNANNGTLII
+767 
-780 GNNTESANT
+780 
-789 KGLIW
+789 
-794 IGDDKGLVYY
+794 
-804 NTGTFNAAN
+804 
-813 IYLTSNLKTGNGF
+813 
-826 SGEGATLNFN
+826 
-836 ATNRITIN
+836 
-844 QASFDNSD
+844 
-852 AGAQHSYMN
+852 
-861 FKGSNIN
+861 
-868 VSGSSFTDD
+868 
-877 TNGGFSF
+877 
-884 SGNNNNSAI
+884 
-893 SFNKTKFNQGT
+893 
-904 YNFTNSANL
+904 
-913 SFNNSNFNQSTYN
+913 
-926 FNSLQ
+926 
-931 STFNNSTFN
+931 
-940 QGTYNFTDNTSFNN
+940 
-954 DTFNQGTYNFN
+954 
-965 TSKVSFSGANTLN
+965 
-978 SSSPFASLKGSVSF
+978 
-992 GSGAVFNLNQT
+992 
-1003 LNANQTYD
+1003 
-1011 ILTTNGTI
+1011 
-1019 QYGVYQS
+1019 
-1026 YLWDLIN
+1026 
-1033 YKGDK
+1033 
-1038 AISHVEVGNNT
+1038 
-1049 YDVTFDINGQDET
+1049 
-1062 LQETFSNK
+1062 
-1070 SITTQFLGDDLQAKA
+1070 
-1085 KATYQQDLNNSQSAL
+1085 
-1100 SNATNDNKI
+1100 
-1109 ASADTGYTNNQNT
+1109 
-1122 TIKQD
+1122 
-1127 AQNLEHTSQQI
+1127 
-1138 AKDEQALQGDLNKL
+1138 
-1152 KQLANSS
+1152 
-1159 FNEQA
+1159 
-1164 FNQAQSKEQQD
+1164 
-1175 EQTLQN
+1175 
-1181 EEETF
+1181 
-1186 SSEQEGLE
+1186 
-1194 KALANAK
+1194 
-1201 PASPTPTPT
+1201 TP
-1210 PTPTPSPT
+1210 
-1218 PNPTPT
+1218 
-1224 KHTAPNKV
+1224 PNKV
-1232 PPTPPTQNLPTTNVW
+1232 PPTPPTQNLPATNVW
-1247 NGVYWLQNQTYSQK
+1247 NGVYWLQNKTYSQK

-1269 LSGQSGQSA
+1269 LSGQSGQSG

-1327 IGTFNAANIYL
+1327 IGTFSAANIYL

-1392 ATFDATNNIS
+1392 AAFDATNNIS

-1413 GKFSFNAK
+1413 GKFSFSAK

-1483 SRGTSNFNATTQLLG
+1483 SRGASNFNATTQLLG

-1531 TAFKNSLTLDN
+1531 AAFKNSLTLDN
-1542 NSNLSLDNQSVLNAS
+1542 NSNLSLDNQSVLNAN

-1582 FNGATL
+1582 FNGGTL

-1606 TTINLDDSVL
+1606 TTINLDDSIL
-1616 SVSNASSLNAN
+1616 SASNASSLNAN
-1627 INFQGASQATFGGN
+1627 INFQGASQADFGGN
-1641 TTIDAASF
+1641 TTIDTASF

-1746 SDNNNIQTWS
+1746 SGNNNIQTWS

-1815 SDNQAGT
+1815 SDNQVGT

-1879 SATLKEMIETNQL
+1879 SAALKEMIESNQL
-1892 DNITSINEVL
+1892 DNITNINKVL
-1902 QLLDRIKITP
+1902 QLLDEIKITP

-1938 VIGATQDHVTNST
+1938 VIGATQDNVTNST

-2019 SADITF
+2019 SADVTF

-2057 IFNQGNLANVLSQMA
+2057 IFNQGNLANVLSQVA

-2086 ENALIPLSKE
+2086 ENALSPLSKE

-2173 MDASELSSILSVI
+2173 IDASELSSILSVI

-2206 DLLDEFLGQDVVKKL
+2206 NLLNEFLGQDVVKKL
-2221 ESQGLVSNIINNIIS
+2221 EGQGLVSNIINNIIS
-2236 QGGLSGIYNQGLGS
+2236 QGGLSGVYNQGLGS

-2406 VIASNG
+2406 TIASNG

-2434 TLQANNLTIA
+2434 ALQANNLTIA

-2453 TANINGDF
+2453 TANINGNF

-2508 IMTNYNNPL
+2508 IMANNNNPL
-2517 IQFNTSSKETGA
+2517 IQFNTSSKETDT

-2551 SLDNYLKLYTLINI
+2551 SLDNYLKLYTLIDI
-2565 NGKHMVMTDN
+2565 NGKRMVMTGN
-2575 GLTYNGQAVSI
+2575 GLTYNDQAVSI
-2586 KDGGLIVGFKDS
+2586 KDGGLVVGFKDS

-2610 KVKIAVSNA
+2610 KVKIAVSND

-2626 PTLKQYIAQIQGI
+2626 PTLKQYIAQIQGT

-2790 GINVG
+2790 GINIG

-2865 SIINQSYRYNTWT
+2865 SIINQSYKYNTWT

-2901 IGLAYYYIGMSGL
+2901 IGLAYYYIGLSGL

>member
-1 MAFKKAGLISKFISK
+1 MAFKKARLISRFISK
-16 GSFKLNKIS
+16 GSFKLSKIS
-25 KKIFKLNPILKREKP
+25 KKIFTLNQILKCEKP

-71 GGLPHLRASECRYWS
+71 GGLSHLRANECTYWS
-86 WWSGYHDKIESGS
+86 WSTWSYQDNIESGP

-107 CLFSSTQ
+107 CLFSSAQ

-134 TQKFNNGTLNVGG
+134 TQKFNGGTLNVGG

-155 VNGVNVGYITGTYDA
+155 INGGDVGYITGTYDA
-170 QTINFNS
+170 ANIYLTS
-177 SRITTGNSL
+177 HLTTGNSYA
-186 SDGGGATLNFNATN
+186 DGGGATLNFNATN
-200 RITIN
+200 NLTIN
-205 QASFDNSDAGAQ
+205 QASFDNSDAGTQ
-217 HSYMNFKGSNINVS
+217 KSYMNFKGSQINVS
-231 GSSFTD
+231 GSSFKD
-237 DTNGGFSFSGN
+237 DTDGGFNFSGN
-248 NNNSAISFNKTK
+248 SNNSTISFNQTN
-260 FNQGTYNFTNSANL
+260 FNQGTYHFSNSASS
-274 SFNNSNFNQS
+274 SFDNSNFNQ
-284 TYNFNSLQST
+284 
-294 FNNSTFNQGTYNFTD
+294 GTYDFSNSA
-309 NTSFNNDTFNQGTYN
+309 SFNNDTFNQGTYN
-324 FNTSKVSFS
+324 FNTNKVSFL
-333 GANTL
+333 GTNTL

-351 SFGSGAV
+351 SFGSDAI
-358 FNLNQTLNANQTYDI
+358 FNLNQTLNNNQTYDI
-373 LTTNGTIQYGVYQSY
+373 LTTNGAIQYGVYQSY

-403 VEVGN
+403 VGVGN

-421 ETLQETFSNKSITT
+421 ETLQETFNKQSIIT
-435 QFLGDDLQAKAKA
+435 QFLGDDLQQQAQQ
-448 TYQQDLNNS
+448 TYQQDLSNS
-457 QSALSNA
+457 QNALNNVTSDNTIANNDTSYTQSKNA
-464 TNDNKIASADT
+464 TVAK
-475 GYTNNQNTTI
+475 
-485 KQDAQNLEHTSQQIA
+485 DAQSLENTNQQIQQ
-500 KDEQALQGDLNKLK
+500 DEQALEKDLAQIK
-514 QLANSSFNEQAFN
+514 QLANSTTGFNEQAFT
-527 QAQSKE
+527 QAQKQE
-533 QQDEQTLQNE
+533 QQDEQTLQND
-543 ENTFSSEQEGLEKAL
+543 ENAFNAEQEGLKQAI
-558 ANAKEQQE
+558 QQVQA
-566 QQQAQ
+566 QQQKQEQAQ
-571 ATYQQDLNNS
+571 AQQTYQKDLTNS
-581 QSALSNAT
+581 QSALNDVA
-589 NDNKIASADTDYT
+589 NDNKIASNDTNYT
-602 KNQNTAIKQD
+602 TNKNTAIKED
-612 AQNLENTSQQITQ
+612 AQNLENTNQKIQQDEQ
-625 DQKDLEQDLDKLQQ
+625 ALEKDLAQIKQ
-639 LANSKT
+639 LANSTT
-645 GFNEQAFNQAQST
+645 GFNEQAFNTAQKQ
-658 EQQDEQTLQNE
+658 EQQDEQTLQNDE
-669 EETFSSEQEGLE
+669 NAFNAEQERL
-681 KALANAKHTSPT
+681 KQAIAKHASPTPT
-693 PTKHTAQNNPP
+693 PTKHTAPNTPP
-704 NKVSPPTQNLPTT
+704 NKVSPTPTPPTQNSPAES
-717 NVWNGVYNF
+717 VWSGVYWL
-726 QNQTYSKKGIYYID
+726 QNKTYSNKGIYYID

-752 TLSTYGY
+752 TLSTY
-759 LDWFTLKN
+759 
-767 KFSVNANNGTLII
+767 
-780 GNNTESANT
+780 
-789 KGLIW
+789 
-794 IGDDKGLVYY
+794 
-804 NTGTFNAAN
+804 
-813 IYLTSNLKTGNGF
+813 
-826 SGEGATLNFN
+826 
-836 ATNRITIN
+836 
-844 QASFDNSD
+844 
-852 AGAQHSYMN
+852 
-861 FKGSNIN
+861 
-868 VSGSSFTDD
+868 
-877 TNGGFSF
+877 
-884 SGNNNNSAI
+884 
-893 SFNKTKFNQGT
+893 
-904 YNFTNSANL
+904 
-913 SFNNSNFNQSTYN
+913 
-926 FNSLQ
+926 
-931 STFNNSTFN
+931 
-940 QGTYNFTDNTSFNN
+940 
-954 DTFNQGTYNFN
+954 
-965 TSKVSFSGANTLN
+965 
-978 SSSPFASLKGSVSF
+978 
-992 GSGAVFNLNQT
+992 
-1003 LNANQTYD
+1003 
-1011 ILTTNGTI
+1011 
-1019 QYGVYQS
+1019 
-1026 YLWDLIN
+1026 
-1033 YKGDK
+1033 
-1038 AISHVEVGNNT
+1038 
-1049 YDVTFDINGQDET
+1049 
-1062 LQETFSNK
+1062 
-1070 SITTQFLGDDLQAKA
+1070 
-1085 KATYQQDLNNSQSAL
+1085 
-1100 SNATNDNKI
+1100 
-1109 ASADTGYTNNQNT
+1109 
-1122 TIKQD
+1122 
-1127 AQNLEHTSQQI
+1127 
-1138 AKDEQALQGDLNKL
+1138 
-1152 KQLANSS
+1152 
-1159 FNEQA
+1159 
-1164 FNQAQSKEQQD
+1164 
-1175 EQTLQN
+1175 
-1181 EEETF
+1181 
-1186 SSEQEGLE
+1186 
-1194 KALANAK
+1194 
-1201 PASPTPTPT
+1201 
-1210 PTPTPSPT
+1210 
-1218 PNPTPT
+1218 
-1224 KHTAPNKV
+1224 
-1232 PPTPPTQNLPTTNVW
+1232 
-1247 NGVYWLQNQTYSQK
+1247 
-1261 GVYYIDPN
+1261 
-1269 LSGQSGQSA
+1269 
-1278 NTLSTYTANLLG
+1278 TANLFG

-1301 LIIGNNTESV
+1301 LIIGNNAESV

-1327 IGTFNAANIYL
+1327 TGTFNASNIYL

-1349 GSDGGGAN
+1349 NSDGGGAN

-1392 ATFDATNNIS
+1392 AAFDAMNNIS

-1413 GKFSFNAK
+1413 GKFSFSAK

-1438 SSVISANAAN
+1438 SSVISADAAN
-1448 SLSFNNSRLNGGAV
+1448 SLSFINSRLNGGAI
-1462 YNLWANSLIFNNT
+1462 YNLQANSLIFNNT

-1531 TAFKNSLTLDN
+1531 AAFKNSLTLDN
-1542 NSNLSLDNQSVLNAS
+1542 NSNLSLDNQSVLNAN
-1557 GASAFNNQASL
+1557 GTSAFNNQASL

-1582 FNGATL
+1582 FNGGTL
-1588 SLNANSKLNAS
+1588 SLNASSKLNAS

-1616 SVSNASSLNAN
+1616 SANNTSSLNAN
-1627 INFQGASQATFGGN
+1627 INFQGTSQADFGGN
-1641 TTIDAASF
+1641 TTIDTASF

-1676 LSKALMSVS
+1676 LTKALMSVS

-1815 SDNQAGT
+1815 SDDQAGT

-1842 TPGTYSPFN
+1842 APGTYSPFN

-1866 GNLKTLLGILSQN
+1866 ENLKTLLGILSQN
-1879 SATLKEMIETNQL
+1879 SAALKEMIESNQL
-1892 DNITSINEVL
+1892 DNITNINEVL
-1902 QLLDRIKITP
+1902 QLLDKIKITQ

-1919 ETINHL
+1919 DTINHL

-1938 VIGATQDHVTNST
+1938 IIGATQDNVTNST

-2009 GSGNAFESGG
+2009 GSANAFESGG
-2019 SADITF
+2019 SADVTF

-2051 QEGIDK
+2051 QEGINK

-2072 MEKIKQAGGLGNFV
+2072 MEKIKQAGGLGNFI
-2086 ENALIPLSKE
+2086 ENALSPLSKE
-2096 LPSSLQNETLGQLIG
+2096 LPASLQDETLGQLIG
-2111 QNNLDNLLNNSGVM
+2111 QNNLDDLLNNSGVM
-2125 NAIQN
+2125 NEIQN

-2141 FVTPSIIENYLAK
+2141 FVTPSFIENYLAK
-2154 QSLKSMLDDKGL
+2154 QSLQSMLDDKGL

-2173 MDASELSSILSVI
+2173 IDASELSSILSVI
-2186 LKDITNPPTSLQKD
+2186 LKDITNPPASLQKD

-2206 DLLDEFLGQDVVKKL
+2206 DLLNEFLGQDVIKKL
-2221 ESQGLVSNIINNIIS
+2221 ESQGLVGNIINDIIS
-2236 QGGLSGIYNQGLGS
+2236 QGGLSGVYNQGLGS

-2434 TLQANNLTIA
+2434 TLQANNLTIT

-2453 TANINGDF
+2453 TANINGNF

-2486 DLVFNLSHS
+2486 DLVFNISHS
-2495 VSHAIINAQGIAT
+2495 ASHAIINAQGAAT
-2508 IMTNYNNPL
+2508 IMANNNNPL
-2517 IQFNTSSKETGA
+2517 IQFNTSSKEVGT

-2536 KAIYYGYNDQITGGS
+2536 KAIYYGYNNQITGGS
-2551 SLDNYLKLYTLINI
+2551 SLDNYLKLYALIDI

-2575 GLTYNGQAVSI
+2575 GLTYNGQAVSV
-2586 KDGGLIVGFKDS
+2586 KDGGLVVGFKDS

-2610 KVKIAVSNA
+2610 KVKIAVSND

-2626 PTLKQYIAQIQGI
+2626 PTLKQYIAQIQGT
-2639 QGVDSIEQA
+2639 QGVNSIDQA
-2648 GGTQAINWLNKIF
+2648 GGNQAIDWLNKIF

-2721 AKLSDTSTFASAD
+2721 AKLSDTSTFARSD
-2734 FHERL
+2734 FLERL

-2790 GINVG
+2790 GINIG

-2810 YGYSGFHANITQSG
+2810 YGYSGFHGNITQSG

-2865 SIINQSYRYNTWT
+2865 SIINQSYRYDTWT

-2901 IGLAYYYIGMSGL
+2901 VGLAYYYIGLSGL

>member
-1 MAFKKAGLISKFISK
+1 M
-16 GSFKLNKIS
+16 
-25 KKIFKLNPILKREKP
+25 
-40 LKRHKKTKSIKKP
+40 
-53 FNKNKSFLK
+53 
-62 ASVLLIGAL
+62 
-71 GGLPHLRASECRYWS
+71 GGLSHLRANECRYWS
-86 WWSGYHDKIESGS
+86 WSSWSYQDNIESGP

-107 CLFSSTQ
+107 CLFSSAQ

-134 TQKFNNGTLNVGG
+134 TQKFNGGTLNVGG

-155 VNGVNVGYITGTYDA
+155 INGGDVGYITGTYDA
-170 QTINFNS
+170 ANIYLTS
-177 SRITTGNSL
+177 HLTTGNSYA
-186 SDGGGATLNFNATN
+186 DGGGATLNFNATN
-200 RITIN
+200 NLTIN
-205 QASFDNSDAGAQ
+205 QASFDNSDAGTQ
-217 HSYMNFKGSNINVS
+217 KSYMNFKGSNIKVS
-231 GSSFTD
+231 GSSFKD
-237 DTNGGFSFSGN
+237 DTDGGFNFSGS
-248 NNNSAISFNKTK
+248 NNNSTISFNQTNFNQGTYHFNSAQSAFNNSA
-260 FNQGTYNFTNSANL
+260 FNQGTYNFNNNA
-274 SFNNSNFNQS
+274 SFNNN
-284 TYNFNSLQST
+284 
-294 FNNSTFNQGTYNFTD
+294 TFNQGTY
-309 NTSFNNDTFNQGTYN
+309 S

-333 GANTL
+333 GTNTL

-351 SFGSGAV
+351 SFNSNAI
-358 FNLNQTLNANQTYDI
+358 FNLNQTLNSNQTYDI

-403 VEVGN
+403 VGVGN

-421 ETLQETFSNKSITT
+421 ETLQETFNNQSIIT
-435 QFLGDDLQAKAKA
+435 QFLGDDLQAKAQKI
-448 TYQQDLNNS
+448 YQQDLSNS
-457 QSALSNA
+457 QTALNNA
-464 TNDNKIASADT
+464 ADDNKIASNDT
-475 GYTNNQNTTI
+475 DYTNNKNTAI
-485 KQDAQNLEHTSQQIA
+485 AKDAQSLEHTNQQIA
-500 KDEQALQGDLNKLK
+500 QDEQALEKDLAQIK
-514 QLANSSFNEQAFN
+514 QLANSTTGFNEQAFN
-527 QAQSKE
+527 QVQDKE

-543 ENTFSSEQEGLEKAL
+543 EKTFNTKQERLKQAI
-558 ANAKEQQE
+558 ANAKP
-566 QQQAQ
+566 
-571 ATYQQDLNNS
+571 
-581 QSALSNAT
+581 
-589 NDNKIASADTDYT
+589 ASPT
-602 KNQNTAIKQD
+602 
-612 AQNLENTSQQITQ
+612 
-625 DQKDLEQDLDKLQQ
+625 
-639 LANSKT
+639 
-645 GFNEQAFNQAQST
+645 
-658 EQQDEQTLQNE
+658 
-669 EETFSSEQEGLE
+669 
-681 KALANAKHTSPT
+681 PT
-693 PTKHTAQNNPP
+693 PTKHTAQNTPP
-704 NKVSPPTQNLPTT
+704 NKVPPTPPTQNSPAES
-717 NVWNGVYNF
+717 VWSGVYWL
-726 QNQTYSKKGIYYID
+726 QNKTYSKQGVYYID

-752 TLSTYGY
+752 TLSTY
-759 LDWFTLKN
+759 
-767 KFSVNANNGTLII
+767 
-780 GNNTESANT
+780 
-789 KGLIW
+789 
-794 IGDDKGLVYY
+794 
-804 NTGTFNAAN
+804 
-813 IYLTSNLKTGNGF
+813 
-826 SGEGATLNFN
+826 
-836 ATNRITIN
+836 
-844 QASFDNSD
+844 
-852 AGAQHSYMN
+852 
-861 FKGSNIN
+861 
-868 VSGSSFTDD
+868 
-877 TNGGFSF
+877 
-884 SGNNNNSAI
+884 
-893 SFNKTKFNQGT
+893 
-904 YNFTNSANL
+904 
-913 SFNNSNFNQSTYN
+913 
-926 FNSLQ
+926 
-931 STFNNSTFN
+931 
-940 QGTYNFTDNTSFNN
+940 
-954 DTFNQGTYNFN
+954 
-965 TSKVSFSGANTLN
+965 
-978 SSSPFASLKGSVSF
+978 
-992 GSGAVFNLNQT
+992 
-1003 LNANQTYD
+1003 
-1011 ILTTNGTI
+1011 
-1019 QYGVYQS
+1019 
-1026 YLWDLIN
+1026 
-1033 YKGDK
+1033 
-1038 AISHVEVGNNT
+1038 
-1049 YDVTFDINGQDET
+1049 
-1062 LQETFSNK
+1062 
-1070 SITTQFLGDDLQAKA
+1070 
-1085 KATYQQDLNNSQSAL
+1085 
-1100 SNATNDNKI
+1100 
-1109 ASADTGYTNNQNT
+1109 
-1122 TIKQD
+1122 
-1127 AQNLEHTSQQI
+1127 
-1138 AKDEQALQGDLNKL
+1138 
-1152 KQLANSS
+1152 
-1159 FNEQA
+1159 
-1164 FNQAQSKEQQD
+1164 
-1175 EQTLQN
+1175 
-1181 EEETF
+1181 
-1186 SSEQEGLE
+1186 
-1194 KALANAK
+1194 
-1201 PASPTPTPT
+1201 
-1210 PTPTPSPT
+1210 
-1218 PNPTPT
+1218 
-1224 KHTAPNKV
+1224 
-1232 PPTPPTQNLPTTNVW
+1232 
-1247 NGVYWLQNQTYSQK
+1247 
-1261 GVYYIDPN
+1261 
-1269 LSGQSGQSA
+1269 
-1278 NTLSTYTANLLG
+1278 TANLFG

-1301 LIIGNNTESV
+1301 LIIGNDTESV

-1327 IGTFNAANIYL
+1327 TGTFNAANIYL

-1349 GSDGGGAN
+1349 NSDGGGAN

-1392 ATFDATNNIS
+1392 AAFDAMNNIS
-1402 VTNSSFSDMTW
+1402 VTDSSFSDMTW
-1413 GKFSFNAK
+1413 GKFSFSAK

-1438 SSVISANAAN
+1438 SSTISANAAN
-1448 SLSFNNSRLNGGAV
+1448 SLSFINSRLNGGAI
-1462 YNLWANSLIFNNT
+1462 YNLQANSLIFNNT

-1498 NTSFTLSSQSLLNFN
+1498 NTNFTLSSQSLLNFN

-1531 TAFKNSLTLDN
+1531 AAFKNSLTLDN
-1542 NSNLSLDNQSVLNAS
+1542 NSNLSLDNQSVLNAN

-1568 NIYNGSQATFNSLF
+1568 NIYNGSQAAFNSLF
-1582 FNGATL
+1582 FNGGTL
-1588 SLNANSKLNAS
+1588 NLNASSKLNAS

-1616 SVSNASSLNAN
+1616 SASNTSSLNAN
-1627 INFQGASQATFGGN
+1627 INFQGASQADFGGN
-1641 TTIDAASF
+1641 TTIDTASF

-1655 SLSFNNLTANGALN
+1655 SLGFNNLTANGALN

-1676 LSKALMSVS
+1676 LTKALMSVS

-1699 DINIFDN
+1699 DINIFNN

-1746 SDNNNIQTWS
+1746 SGNHNIQTWS
-1756 FINPLNSSQI
+1756 FINPLNSSQV

-1802 ASKQNPTGYSYDY
+1802 VSKQNPTGYSYDY

-1879 SATLKEMIETNQL
+1879 SATLKEMIESNQL
-1892 DNITSINEVL
+1892 DNITNINEVL
-1902 QLLDRIKITP
+1902 QLLDKIKIAQ

-1938 VIGATQDHVTNST
+1938 VIGATQDNVTNST

-1963 PCALDSATCS
+1963 PCALDSTTCS

-1996 DFKAKSIYITGTL
+1996 NFKAKSIYITGTM

-2019 SADITF
+2019 SADVTF
-2025 QSANNLVLN
+2025 QSTNNLVLN

-2051 QEGIDK
+2051 QKGINE
-2057 IFNQGNLANVLSQMA
+2057 IFNQGNLANVLSQVA
-2072 MEKIKQAGGLGNFV
+2072 MEKIKQAGGLGNFI
-2086 ENALIPLSKE
+2086 ENALSPLSKE
-2096 LPSSLQNETLGQLIG
+2096 LPASLQSETLGQLIG
-2111 QNNLDNLLNNSGVM
+2111 QNNLDDLLNNSGVM
-2125 NAIQN
+2125 NEIQN

-2173 MDASELSSILSVI
+2173 IDASELSSILSVV

-2200 IGVVAN
+2200 ISVVAN
-2206 DLLDEFLGQDVVKKL
+2206 DLLNEFLGQDVVKKL

-2236 QGGLSGIYNQGLGS
+2236 QGGLSGVYNQGLGS

-2335 NGVSN
+2335 NDISN

-2363 QKGEICINL
+2363 QKGEICVNL
-2372 ANCPTTKNSSSTNS
+2372 ANCPTTKNSSSTSS

-2434 TLQANNLTIA
+2434 TLQANNLTIT
-2444 NAFNNASNS
+2444 NAFNNVSNS
-2453 TANINGDF
+2453 TANINGNF

-2495 VSHAIINAQGIAT
+2495 VSHAIINAQGSAT
-2508 IMTNYNNPL
+2508 IMANDNNPL
-2517 IQFNTSSKETGA
+2517 IQFNTSSKETGT

-2551 SLDNYLKLYTLINI
+2551 SLDNYLKLYALIDI

-2575 GLTYNGQAVSI
+2575 GLTYNGQAVSV
-2586 KDGGLIVGFKDS
+2586 KDGGLVVGFKDS

-2610 KVKIAVSNA
+2610 KVKIAVSND

-2626 PTLKQYIAQIQGI
+2626 PTLKQYIAQIQGT

-2699 NFKNDATNILQINT
+2699 DFKNDATNILQINT

-2721 AKLSDTSTFASAD
+2721 AKLSDTSTFARSD
-2734 FHERL
+2734 FLERL

-2865 SIINQSYRYNTWT
+2865 SIINQSYKYDTWT

-2901 IGLAYYYIGMSGL
+2901 IGLAYYYIGLSGL

>member
-1 MAFKKAGLISKFISK
+1 MAFKKARLISRFISK

-25 KKIFKLNPILKREKP
+25 KKFFKLNQILKREKP
-40 LKRHKKTKSIKKP
+40 LKCHKKALKPIKKLS
-53 FNKNKSFLK
+53 NRNKSFLK

-71 GGLPHLRASECRYWS
+71 GGLSHLRANECRYWS
-86 WWSGYHDKIESGS
+86 WSSWSYQDNIESGP

-107 CLFSSTQ
+107 CLFSSAQ

-134 TQKFNNGTLNVGG
+134 TQKFNGGTLNVGG

-155 VNGVNVGYITGTYDA
+155 INGGDVGYITGTYDA
-170 QTINFNS
+170 ANIYLTS
-177 SRITTGNSL
+177 HLTTGNSY

-200 RITIN
+200 NITID
-205 QASFDNSDAGAQ
+205 QASLDNSDAGTQ
-217 HSYMNFKGSNINVS
+217 KSYMNFKGSNIKVS
-231 GSSFTD
+231 GSSFKD
-237 DTNGGFSFSGN
+237 DTDGGFNFSGN
-248 NNNSAISFNKTK
+248 NNNSVISFNQTS
-260 FNQGTYNFTNSANL
+260 FNQGTYNFSNSATL
-274 SFNNSNFNQS
+274 SFDNSS
-284 TYNFNSLQST
+284 
-294 FNNSTFNQGTYNFTD
+294 FNQGTYHFNSAQSAFNNSAFNQGSYNF
-309 NTSFNNDTFNQGTYN
+309 NGNASFNNDTFNQGSYN

-351 SFGSGAV
+351 SFNSGAI
-358 FNLNQTLNANQTYDI
+358 FNLNQTLSGNQTYNI
-373 LTTNGTIQYGVYQSY
+373 LTTNGAIQYGVYQSY

-403 VEVGN
+403 VGVGN

-421 ETLQETFSNKSITT
+421 ETLQETFNNQSIIT
-435 QFLGDDLQAKAKA
+435 QFLGDDLQQQAQK
-448 TYQQDLNNS
+448 TYQQDLSDS
-457 QSALSNA
+457 QSALNNA
-464 TNDNKIASADT
+464 TSDNKIANSDT
-475 GYTNNQNTTI
+475 DYTKSSNPTI
-485 KQDAQNLEHTSQQIA
+485 NKDAQGLENTNQKIQQ
-500 KDEQALQGDLNKLK
+500 DEQALEKDLAQIK
-514 QLANSSFNEQAFN
+514 QLANSTTGFNEQAFN
-527 QAQSKE
+527 QDQKQE
-533 QQDEQTLQNE
+533 QQDEQTLQND
-543 ENTFSSEQEGLEKAL
+543 ENAFNTKQEGLKQAI
-558 ANAKEQQE
+558 ANAKP
-566 QQQAQ
+566 
-571 ATYQQDLNNS
+571 
-581 QSALSNAT
+581 
-589 NDNKIASADTDYT
+589 
-602 KNQNTAIKQD
+602 
-612 AQNLENTSQQITQ
+612 TSPTP
-625 DQKDLEQDLDKLQQ
+625 
-639 LANSKT
+639 SPT
-645 GFNEQAFNQAQST
+645 
-658 EQQDEQTLQNE
+658 
-669 EETFSSEQEGLE
+669 
-681 KALANAKHTSPT
+681 PT
-693 PTKHTAQNNPP
+693 PTKHTAPNTPP
-704 NKVSPPTQNLPTT
+704 NKVSPTPPTQNLPTT
-717 NVWNGVYNF
+717 NVWNGVYNL
-726 QNQTYSKKGIYYID
+726 QNQTYSNKGVYYID

-752 TLSTYGY
+752 TLSTY
-759 LDWFTLKN
+759 
-767 KFSVNANNGTLII
+767 
-780 GNNTESANT
+780 
-789 KGLIW
+789 
-794 IGDDKGLVYY
+794 
-804 NTGTFNAAN
+804 
-813 IYLTSNLKTGNGF
+813 
-826 SGEGATLNFN
+826 
-836 ATNRITIN
+836 
-844 QASFDNSD
+844 
-852 AGAQHSYMN
+852 
-861 FKGSNIN
+861 
-868 VSGSSFTDD
+868 
-877 TNGGFSF
+877 
-884 SGNNNNSAI
+884 
-893 SFNKTKFNQGT
+893 
-904 YNFTNSANL
+904 
-913 SFNNSNFNQSTYN
+913 
-926 FNSLQ
+926 
-931 STFNNSTFN
+931 
-940 QGTYNFTDNTSFNN
+940 
-954 DTFNQGTYNFN
+954 
-965 TSKVSFSGANTLN
+965 
-978 SSSPFASLKGSVSF
+978 
-992 GSGAVFNLNQT
+992 
-1003 LNANQTYD
+1003 
-1011 ILTTNGTI
+1011 
-1019 QYGVYQS
+1019 
-1026 YLWDLIN
+1026 
-1033 YKGDK
+1033 
-1038 AISHVEVGNNT
+1038 
-1049 YDVTFDINGQDET
+1049 
-1062 LQETFSNK
+1062 
-1070 SITTQFLGDDLQAKA
+1070 
-1085 KATYQQDLNNSQSAL
+1085 
-1100 SNATNDNKI
+1100 
-1109 ASADTGYTNNQNT
+1109 
-1122 TIKQD
+1122 
-1127 AQNLEHTSQQI
+1127 
-1138 AKDEQALQGDLNKL
+1138 
-1152 KQLANSS
+1152 
-1159 FNEQA
+1159 
-1164 FNQAQSKEQQD
+1164 
-1175 EQTLQN
+1175 
-1181 EEETF
+1181 
-1186 SSEQEGLE
+1186 
-1194 KALANAK
+1194 
-1201 PASPTPTPT
+1201 
-1210 PTPTPSPT
+1210 
-1218 PNPTPT
+1218 
-1224 KHTAPNKV
+1224 
-1232 PPTPPTQNLPTTNVW
+1232 
-1247 NGVYWLQNQTYSQK
+1247 
-1261 GVYYIDPN
+1261 
-1269 LSGQSGQSA
+1269 
-1278 NTLSTYTANLLG
+1278 TANLFG

-1327 IGTFNAANIYL
+1327 TGTFSAANIYL

-1349 GSDGGGAN
+1349 NSDGGGAN

-1392 ATFDATNNIS
+1392 AAFDATNNIS

-1413 GKFSFNAK
+1413 GKFSFSAK

-1438 SSVISANAAN
+1438 SSVISANATN
-1448 SLSFNNSRLNGGAV
+1448 SLSFINSRLNGGAV
-1462 YNLWANSLIFNNT
+1462 YNLQANSLIFNNT

-1498 NTSFTLSSQSLLNFN
+1498 NTNFTLSSQSLLNFN

-1531 TAFKNSLTLDN
+1531 AAFKNSLTLDD

-1568 NIYNGSQATFNSLF
+1568 NIYNGSQATFKSLF
-1582 FNGATL
+1582 FNGGTL

-1616 SVSNASSLNAN
+1616 SASNTSSLNAN
-1627 INFQGASQATFGGN
+1627 INFQGASQADFGGN
-1641 TTIDAASF
+1641 TTIDTASF
-1649 NFDSAS
+1649 NFDSTS

-1676 LSKALMSVS
+1676 LTKALMSVS
-1685 GQFVLGNNGDINLS
+1685 GQFVLGSNGDINLS

-1746 SDNNNIQTWS
+1746 SGNNNIQTWS

-1815 SDNQAGT
+1815 RDDQAGT

-1866 GNLKTLLGILSQN
+1866 ENLKTLLGILSQN
-1879 SATLKEMIETNQL
+1879 SAALKEMIESNQL
-1892 DNITSINEVL
+1892 DNITNINEVL
-1902 QLLDRIKITP
+1902 QLLDKIKITQT
-1912 AQKQALL
+1912 QKQALL

-1938 VIGATQDHVTNST
+1938 VIGTTQDNVTNST

-1996 DFKAKSIYITGTL
+1996 NFKAKSIYITGTL

-2019 SADITF
+2019 SADVTF

-2057 IFNQGNLANVLSQMA
+2057 IFNQGNLANVLSQVA
-2072 MEKIKQAGGLGNFV
+2072 MEKIKQAGGLGNFI
-2086 ENALIPLSKE
+2086 ENALSPLSKE
-2096 LPSSLQNETLGQLIG
+2096 LPTSLQDETLGQLIG
-2111 QNNLDNLLNNSGVM
+2111 QNNLDDLLNNSGVM

-2173 MDASELSSILSVI
+2173 IDASELSSILSVV

-2206 DLLDEFLGQDVVKKL
+2206 DLLNEFLGQDVVKKL
-2221 ESQGLVSNIINNIIS
+2221 ESQGLVNNIINNIIS
-2236 QGGLSGIYNQGLGS
+2236 QGGLSGVYNQGLGS

-2335 NGVSN
+2335 NDVSN

-2363 QKGEICINL
+2363 QKGEICVNL

-2386 SVTPTNES
+2386 SVTTTNES

-2406 VIASNG
+2406 TIASNG

-2419 KNNSVIGTLNLNENA
+2419 TNNSVIGTLNLNENA
-2434 TLQANNLTIA
+2434 TLQANNLTIT

-2453 TANINGDF
+2453 TANINGNF

-2495 VSHAIINAQGIAT
+2495 ASHAIINAQGAAT
-2508 IMTNYNNPL
+2508 IMANDNNPL
-2517 IQFNTSSKETGA
+2517 IQFNTSSKEVGT

-2536 KAIYYGYNDQITGGS
+2536 KAIYYGYNNQITGGS
-2551 SLDNYLKLYTLINI
+2551 SLDNYLKLYALIDI
-2565 NGKHMVMTDN
+2565 NGKHMVMTGN
-2575 GLTYNGQAVSI
+2575 GLTYNGRAVSV
-2586 KDGGLIVGFKDS
+2586 KDGGLVVGFKDS

-2610 KVKIAVSNA
+2610 KVKIAVSND

-2626 PTLKQYIAQIQGI
+2626 PTLKQYIAQIQGT
-2639 QGVDSIEQA
+2639 QGVDSIDQA
-2648 GGTQAINWLNKIF
+2648 GGSQAINWLNKIF

-2676 HSTKDLTT
+2676 HSAKDLTT

-2699 NFKNDATNILQINT
+2699 DFKNDATNILQINT

-2810 YGYSGFHANITQSG
+2810 YGYSGFHGNITQSG

-2865 SIINQSYRYNTWT
+2865 SIINQSYRYDTWT

-2901 IGLAYYYIGMSGL
+2901 VGLAYYYIGLSSL

-3033 GMRYA
+3033 GMHYA

>member
-1 MAFKKAGLISKFISK
+1 MAFKKARLISKFILK

-25 KKIFKLNPILKREKP
+25 KKIFKLNLILKREKP
-40 LKRHKKTKSIKKP
+40 LSHKKTKSIKKP

-71 GGLPHLRASECRYWS
+71 GGLSHLRASECRYWS
-86 WWSGYHDKIESGS
+86 WSFWSYHDNIESGS

-107 CLFSSTQ
+107 CLFNSAQ

-155 VNGVNVGYITGTYDA
+155 VNGGDVGYITGTYDA

-177 SRITTGNSL
+177 SRITTGNSF
-186 SDGGGATLNFNATN
+186 STGGGTTLNFNATN
-200 RITIN
+200 HITID
-205 QASFDNSDAGAQ
+205 QASFDNSDAGTQ
-217 HSYMNFKGSNINVS
+217 HSYMNFSSSNINVS
-231 GSSFTD
+231 DSSFTD
-237 DTNGGFSFSGN
+237 DTDGGFSFSANGA
-248 NNNSAISFNKTK
+248 NSNLSFDKTN
-260 FNQGTYNFTNSANL
+260 FNQGTYKFTNSANL
-274 SFNNSNFNQS
+274 SFNNSA
-284 TYNFNSLQST
+284 
-294 FNNSTFNQGTYNFTD
+294 FNQGTYKFTNSANLNFNNSNFNQGTYSFTD
-309 NTSFNNDTFNQGTYN
+309 NTGLNFDNDTFNQGTYS
-324 FNTSKVSFS
+324 FNASKVSFS

-338 NSSSPFA
+338 NSNSPFA

-351 SFGSGAV
+351 SFGSDV
-358 FNLNQTLNANQTYDI
+358 IFNLNQTLNTNQTYDI
-373 LTTNGTIQYGVYQSY
+373 LTTNKTIQYGVYQSY

-403 VEVGN
+403 VEVGS
-408 NTYDVTFDINGQD
+408 NTYDVTFDISGQD
-421 ETLQETFSNKSITT
+421 ETLQETFSNQAITT
-435 QFLGDDLQAKAKA
+435 QFLGDDLQAKAQA
-448 TYQQDLNNS
+448 TYQQDLTGS
-457 QSALSNA
+457 QTALNNA
-464 TNDNKIASADT
+464 TSDSKIASSDT
-475 GYTNNQNTTI
+475 SYTNNQNTTI
-485 KQDAQNLEHTSQQIA
+485 AKDAQS
-500 KDEQALQGDLNKLK
+500 
-514 QLANSSFNEQAFN
+514 
-527 QAQSKE
+527 
-533 QQDEQTLQNE
+533 
-543 ENTFSSEQEGLEKAL
+543 
-558 ANAKEQQE
+558 
-566 QQQAQ
+566 
-571 ATYQQDLNNS
+571 
-581 QSALSNAT
+581 
-589 NDNKIASADTDYT
+589 
-602 KNQNTAIKQD
+602 
-612 AQNLENTSQQITQ
+612 LENTSQQITQ
-625 DQKDLEQDLDKLQQ
+625 DEQALKGDLDKLQQ
-639 LANSKT
+639 LASSTT
-645 GFNEQAFNQAQST
+645 GFNQQAFKNAQSQ
-658 EQQDEQTLQNE
+658 EQQDLQTLQENE
-669 EETFSSEQEGLE
+669 NTFNAEQEGL
-681 KALANAKHTSPT
+681 KQALANAKPASPTPT
-693 PTKHTAQNNPP
+693 PTKHTAPNTPP
-704 NKVSPPTQNLPTT
+704 NKVPPTPPTQNLPTES
-717 NVWNGVYNF
+717 VWNGVYWL
-726 QNQTYSKKGIYYID
+726 QNQTYSKQGVYYID

-752 TLSTYGY
+752 TLSTY
-759 LDWFTLKN
+759 
-767 KFSVNANNGTLII
+767 
-780 GNNTESANT
+780 
-789 KGLIW
+789 
-794 IGDDKGLVYY
+794 
-804 NTGTFNAAN
+804 
-813 IYLTSNLKTGNGF
+813 
-826 SGEGATLNFN
+826 
-836 ATNRITIN
+836 
-844 QASFDNSD
+844 
-852 AGAQHSYMN
+852 
-861 FKGSNIN
+861 
-868 VSGSSFTDD
+868 
-877 TNGGFSF
+877 
-884 SGNNNNSAI
+884 
-893 SFNKTKFNQGT
+893 
-904 YNFTNSANL
+904 
-913 SFNNSNFNQSTYN
+913 
-926 FNSLQ
+926 
-931 STFNNSTFN
+931 
-940 QGTYNFTDNTSFNN
+940 
-954 DTFNQGTYNFN
+954 
-965 TSKVSFSGANTLN
+965 
-978 SSSPFASLKGSVSF
+978 
-992 GSGAVFNLNQT
+992 
-1003 LNANQTYD
+1003 
-1011 ILTTNGTI
+1011 
-1019 QYGVYQS
+1019 
-1026 YLWDLIN
+1026 
-1033 YKGDK
+1033 
-1038 AISHVEVGNNT
+1038 
-1049 YDVTFDINGQDET
+1049 
-1062 LQETFSNK
+1062 
-1070 SITTQFLGDDLQAKA
+1070 
-1085 KATYQQDLNNSQSAL
+1085 
-1100 SNATNDNKI
+1100 
-1109 ASADTGYTNNQNT
+1109 
-1122 TIKQD
+1122 
-1127 AQNLEHTSQQI
+1127 
-1138 AKDEQALQGDLNKL
+1138 
-1152 KQLANSS
+1152 
-1159 FNEQA
+1159 
-1164 FNQAQSKEQQD
+1164 
-1175 EQTLQN
+1175 
-1181 EEETF
+1181 
-1186 SSEQEGLE
+1186 
-1194 KALANAK
+1194 
-1201 PASPTPTPT
+1201 
-1210 PTPTPSPT
+1210 
-1218 PNPTPT
+1218 
-1224 KHTAPNKV
+1224 
-1232 PPTPPTQNLPTTNVW
+1232 
-1247 NGVYWLQNQTYSQK
+1247 
-1261 GVYYIDPN
+1261 
-1269 LSGQSGQSA
+1269 
-1278 NTLSTYTANLLG
+1278 TANLLE

-1327 IGTFNAANIYL
+1327 TGTFNAANIYL

-1349 GSDGGGAN
+1349 DSDGGGAN

-1392 ATFDATNNIS
+1392 AAFDATNNIS

-1524 TLGNKSQ
+1524 TLGDKSQ
-1531 TAFKNSLTLDN
+1531 ATFKNSLTLDN
-1542 NSNLSLDNQSVLNAS
+1542 NSNLSLDNQSVLNANGTS
-1557 GASAFNNQASL
+1557 VFNNQASL

-1582 FNGATL
+1582 FNGGII

-1599 SASFSNN
+1599 STSFSNN

-1616 SVSNASSLNAN
+1616 SASNTSSLNAN
-1627 INFQGASQATFGGN
+1627 INFQGASQANFGGN
-1641 TTIDAASF
+1641 TTINTASF

-1655 SLSFNNLTANGALN
+1655 SLGFNNLTANGALN

-1879 SATLKEMIETNQL
+1879 SATLKEMIESNQL

-1902 QLLDRIKITP
+1902 QLLDEIKITP

-1938 VIGATQDHVTNST
+1938 VIGATQDNVTNST

-2009 GSGNAFESGG
+2009 GSANAFESGG
-2019 SADITF
+2019 SANVTF

-2034 KANIEA
+2034 NANIEA

-2057 IFNQGNLANVLSQMA
+2057 IFNQGNLANVLSQVA
-2072 MEKIKQAGGLGNFV
+2072 MEKIKQAGGLGNFI
-2086 ENALIPLSKE
+2086 ENALSPLSKE
-2096 LPSSLQNETLGQLIG
+2096 LPASLQNETLGQLIG
-2111 QNNLDNLLNNSGVM
+2111 QNNLDDLLNNSGVM
-2125 NAIQN
+2125 NEIQN

-2206 DLLDEFLGQDVVKKL
+2206 DLLNEFLGQDVVKKL

-2236 QGGLSGIYNQGLGS
+2236 QGGLSGVYNQGLGS

-2340 INITTLNATNGLSL
+2340 INITTLNATNGLNL

-2372 ANCPTTKNSSSTNS
+2372 ANCPTTKDSSSTNS

-2406 VIASNG
+2406 TIASNG

-2434 TLQANNLTIA
+2434 ALQANNLTIT

-2453 TANINGDF
+2453 TANINGNF

-2495 VSHAIINAQGIAT
+2495 ASHAIINAQGIAT
-2508 IMTNYNNPL
+2508 IMANNNNPL
-2517 IQFNTSSKETGA
+2517 IQFNTSSKEAGT

-2536 KAIYYGYNDQITGGS
+2536 KAIYYGYNNQITGGS
-2551 SLDNYLKLYTLINI
+2551 SLDNYLKLYTLIDI

-2575 GLTYNGQAVSI
+2575 GLTYNGQAVNI
-2586 KDGGLIVGFKDS
+2586 KDGGLVVGFKDS

-2610 KVKIAVSNA
+2610 KVKIAVSND
-2619 PINNLQA
+2619 PINNPQA
-2626 PTLKQYIAQIQGI
+2626 PTLKQYIAQIQGV
-2639 QGVDSIEQA
+2639 QSVDSIDQA
-2648 GGTQAINWLNKIF
+2648 GGAQAINWLNKIF

-2699 NFKNDATNILQINT
+2699 DFKNDATNILQVNT

-2721 AKLSDTSTFASAD
+2721 AKLSDTSTFARSD
-2734 FHERL
+2734 FLERL

-2790 GINVG
+2790 GINIG

-2865 SIINQSYRYNTWT
+2865 SIINQSYKYNTWT

-2901 IGLAYYYIGMSGL
+2901 IGLAYYYIGLSGL

>member
-25 KKIFKLNPILKREKP
+25 KKIFKLNLILKRENP
-40 LKRHKKTKSIKKP
+40 LKRHKKTKSVKKP
-53 FNKNKSFLK
+53 FNKNRSFLK

-71 GGLPHLRASECRYWS
+71 GGLSHLRANECRYWS
-86 WWSGYHDKIESGS
+86 WSSFSYQDNIESGP

-107 CLFSSTQ
+107 CLFSSAQ

-134 TQKFNNGTLNVGG
+134 TQKFNGGTLNVGG

-155 VNGVNVGYITGTYDA
+155 INGGDVGYITGT
-170 QTINFNS
+170 FNAANIYLTS
-177 SRITTGNSL
+177 HLTTGNSYA
-186 SDGGGATLNFNATN
+186 DGGGATLNFNATN
-200 RITIN
+200 HITIN

-217 HSYMNFKGSNINVS
+217 HSYMNFKGSSINVS

-248 NNNSAISFNKTK
+248 SNNSTISFNKTN
-260 FNQGTYNFTNSANL
+260 FNQGTYNFSNSANL
-274 SFNNSNFNQS
+274 SFNHSA
-284 TYNFNSLQST
+284 
-294 FNNSTFNQGTYNFTD
+294 FNQGTYNFTD
-309 NTSFNNDTFNQGTYN
+309 NTGLNFNNDTFNQGTYN

-345 SLKGSV
+345 NLKGSV
-351 SFGSGAV
+351 SFNSDAI

-388 LWDLINYKGDKAISH
+388 LWDLINYKGDKAMSH
-403 VEVGN
+403 VEVGS

-421 ETLQETFSNKSITT
+421 ETLQETFNNQSITT
-435 QFLGDDLQAKAKA
+435 QFLGDDLQAKAQK

-464 TNDNKIASADT
+464 TSDNKIASSDT
-475 GYTNNQNTTI
+475 GYTKSSNPTI
-485 KQDAQNLEHTSQQIA
+485 NKDAQNLEHTNQQIA
-500 KDEQALQGDLNKLK
+500 QDEQALQG
-514 QLANSSFNEQAFN
+514 
-527 QAQSKE
+527 
-533 QQDEQTLQNE
+533 
-543 ENTFSSEQEGLEKAL
+543 
-558 ANAKEQQE
+558 
-566 QQQAQ
+566 
-571 ATYQQDLNNS
+571 
-581 QSALSNAT
+581 
-589 NDNKIASADTDYT
+589 
-602 KNQNTAIKQD
+602 
-612 AQNLENTSQQITQ
+612 
-625 DQKDLEQDLDKLQQ
+625 DLDKLQQ
-639 LANSKT
+639 LANST
-645 GFNEQAFNQAQST
+645 GFNQQAFNQAQST

-669 EETFSSEQEGLE
+669 EKTFNAEQEGL
-681 KALANAKHTSPT
+681 K
-693 PTKHTAQNNPP
+693 
-704 NKVSPPTQNLPTT
+704 
-717 NVWNGVYNF
+717 
-726 QNQTYSKKGIYYID
+726 
-740 PNLSGQSGQSGN
+740 
-752 TLSTYGY
+752 
-759 LDWFTLKN
+759 
-767 KFSVNANNGTLII
+767 
-780 GNNTESANT
+780 
-789 KGLIW
+789 
-794 IGDDKGLVYY
+794 
-804 NTGTFNAAN
+804 
-813 IYLTSNLKTGNGF
+813 
-826 SGEGATLNFN
+826 
-836 ATNRITIN
+836 
-844 QASFDNSD
+844 QA
-852 AGAQHSYMN
+852 
-861 FKGSNIN
+861 I
-868 VSGSSFTDD
+868 
-877 TNGGFSF
+877 
-884 SGNNNNSAI
+884 
-893 SFNKTKFNQGT
+893 
-904 YNFTNSANL
+904 
-913 SFNNSNFNQSTYN
+913 
-926 FNSLQ
+926 
-931 STFNNSTFN
+931 
-940 QGTYNFTDNTSFNN
+940 
-954 DTFNQGTYNFN
+954 
-965 TSKVSFSGANTLN
+965 
-978 SSSPFASLKGSVSF
+978 
-992 GSGAVFNLNQT
+992 
-1003 LNANQTYD
+1003 
-1011 ILTTNGTI
+1011 
-1019 QYGVYQS
+1019 
-1026 YLWDLIN
+1026 
-1033 YKGDK
+1033 
-1038 AISHVEVGNNT
+1038 
-1049 YDVTFDINGQDET
+1049 
-1062 LQETFSNK
+1062 
-1070 SITTQFLGDDLQAKA
+1070 
-1085 KATYQQDLNNSQSAL
+1085 
-1100 SNATNDNKI
+1100 
-1109 ASADTGYTNNQNT
+1109 
-1122 TIKQD
+1122 
-1127 AQNLEHTSQQI
+1127 
-1138 AKDEQALQGDLNKL
+1138 
-1152 KQLANSS
+1152 
-1159 FNEQA
+1159 
-1164 FNQAQSKEQQD
+1164 
-1175 EQTLQN
+1175 
-1181 EEETF
+1181 
-1186 SSEQEGLE
+1186 
-1194 KALANAK
+1194 ANAK
-1201 PASPTPTPT
+1201 PTS
-1210 PTPTPSPT
+1210 PTPSPT
-1218 PNPTPT
+1218 PTPT
-1224 KHTAPNKV
+1224 KHTAPNTSPNKV
-1232 PPTPPTQNLPTTNVW
+1232 SPTPPTQNLPTTNVW

-1278 NTLSTYTANLLG
+1278 NTLSTYTANLFG

-1327 IGTFNAANIYL
+1327 TGTFNASNIYL

-1349 GSDGGGAN
+1349 NSDGGGAN

-1402 VTNSSFSDMTW
+1402 VTDSSFSDMTW
-1413 GKFSFNAK
+1413 GKFSFSAK

-1448 SLSFNNSRLNGGAV
+1448 SLSFVNSRLNGGAV

-1531 TAFKNSLTLDN
+1531 ATFKNSLTLDN
-1542 NSNLSLDNQSVLNAS
+1542 DSNLSLDNQSVLNAN

-1582 FNGATL
+1582 FNGGTL
-1588 SLNANSKLNAS
+1588 SLNASSKLNAS

-1616 SVSNASSLNAN
+1616 NANNTSSLNAN
-1627 INFQGASQATFGGN
+1627 INFQGASQADFGGN
-1641 TTIDAASF
+1641 TTIDTASF

-1676 LSKALMSVS
+1676 LTKALMSVS

-1879 SATLKEMIETNQL
+1879 SATLKEMIESNQL
-1892 DNITSINEVL
+1892 DNITNINEVL
-1902 QLLDRIKITP
+1902 QLLDKIKITP
-1912 AQKQALL
+1912 VQKQALL

-1938 VIGATQDHVTNST
+1938 VIGATQDNVTNST

-2009 GSGNAFESGG
+2009 GSANAFESGG

-2057 IFNQGNLANVLSQMA
+2057 IFNQGNLANVLSQVA

-2086 ENALIPLSKE
+2086 ENALSPLSKE
-2096 LPSSLQNETLGQLIG
+2096 LPASLQSETLGQLIG
-2111 QNNLDNLLNNSGVM
+2111 QNNLDDLLNNSGVM

-2206 DLLDEFLGQDVVKKL
+2206 DLLNEFLGQDVVKTL
-2221 ESQGLVSNIINNIIS
+2221 ESQDLVNNIINNIIS
-2236 QGGLSGIYNQGLGS
+2236 QGGLSGVYNQGLGS

-2335 NGVSN
+2335 NDISN
-2340 INITTLNATNGLSL
+2340 INITTLNATDGLSL

-2434 TLQANNLTIA
+2434 ALQANNLTIT

-2453 TANINGDF
+2453 TANINGNF

-2495 VSHAIINAQGIAT
+2495 ASHAIINAQGNAT
-2508 IMTNYNNPL
+2508 IMANDNNPL
-2517 IQFNTSSKETGA
+2517 IQFNTSSKEAGT

-2551 SLDNYLKLYTLINI
+2551 SLDNYLKLYTLIDI
-2565 NGKHMVMTDN
+2565 NGKHIMMTDN
-2575 GLTYNGQAVSI
+2575 GLTYNDQAVSI
-2586 KDGGLIVGFKDS
+2586 KDGGLVVGFKDS

-2610 KVKIAVSNA
+2610 KVKIAVSND

-2626 PTLKQYIAQIQGI
+2626 PTLKQYIAQIQGT
-2639 QGVDSIEQA
+2639 QSVDSIDQA
-2648 GGTQAINWLNKIF
+2648 GGNQAINWLNKIF

-2790 GINVG
+2790 GINIG

-2865 SIINQSYRYNTWT
+2865 SIINQSYKYDTWT

-2901 IGLAYYYIGMSGL
+2901 IGLAYYYIGLSGL

>member
-1 MAFKKAGLISKFISK
+1 MVFKKARLISNLISK

-25 KKIFKLNPILKREKP
+25 KKIFKLNQILKCEKP
-40 LKRHKKTKSIKKP
+40 LKCHKKTKSIKKP

-62 ASVLLIGAL
+62 ASILLIGAL
-71 GGLPHLRASECRYWS
+71 GGLSHLRANECTYWS
-86 WWSGYHDKIESGS
+86 WSTWSYHDNIESGS

-107 CLFSSTQ
+107 CLFSSAQ

-126 YSAGGASF
+126 YSTGGASF
-134 TQKFNNGTLNVGG
+134 TQKFNGGTLNVGG

-155 VNGVNVGYITGTYDA
+155 INGGDVGYITGTYDA
-170 QTINFNS
+170 ANIYLTGHL
-177 SRITTGNSL
+177 TTGNSYA
-186 SDGGGATLNFNATN
+186 DGGGATLNFNATN
-200 RITIN
+200 NLTIN
-205 QASFDNSDAGAQ
+205 QASLDNSDAGTQ
-217 HSYMNFKGSNINVS
+217 KSYMNFKGSNIKVS
-231 GSSFTD
+231 GSSFKD
-237 DTNGGFSFSGN
+237 DTDGGFNFSGN
-248 NNNSAISFNKTK
+248 SNNSTISFSQTNFNQGTYHFSNSASSSFDNSSFNQGTYHFNSAQSTFENSN
-260 FNQGTYNFTNSANL
+260 FNQGTYNF
-274 SFNNSNFNQS
+274 NNNA
-284 TYNFNSLQST
+284 
-294 FNNSTFNQGTYNFTD
+294 
-309 NTSFNNDTFNQGTYN
+309 SFNNDTFNQGIYS
-324 FNTSKVSFS
+324 FNTNKVSFL
-333 GANTL
+333 GTNTL

-351 SFGSGAV
+351 SFGSDAV
-358 FNLNQTLNANQTYDI
+358 FNLNQTLNSNQTYDI
-373 LTTNGTIQYGVYQSY
+373 LTTNGAIQYGVYQSY

-403 VEVGN
+403 VGVGN

-421 ETLQETFSNKSITT
+421 ETLQETFNKQSIIT
-435 QFLGDDLQAKAKA
+435 QFLGDDLQQQAQK
-448 TYQQDLNNS
+448 TYQEDLTHSQNALNNVTS
-457 QSALSNA
+457 DNTIASNDTSYTQSKNA
-464 TNDNKIASADT
+464 T
-475 GYTNNQNTTI
+475 
-485 KQDAQNLEHTSQQIA
+485 IA
-500 KDEQALQGDLNKLK
+500 KDAQSLKNTDQKIQQDKQALEKDLAQIK
-514 QLANSSFNEQAFN
+514 QLANSTTGFNEQAFN
-527 QAQSKE
+527 QAQKQE

-543 ENTFSSEQEGLEKAL
+543 ENAFNNEQERLK
-558 ANAKEQQE
+558 
-566 QQQAQ
+566 QA
-571 ATYQQDLNNS
+571 
-581 QSALSNAT
+581 
-589 NDNKIASADTDYT
+589 I
-602 KNQNTAIKQD
+602 
-612 AQNLENTSQQITQ
+612 
-625 DQKDLEQDLDKLQQ
+625 
-639 LANSKT
+639 
-645 GFNEQAFNQAQST
+645 
-658 EQQDEQTLQNE
+658 
-669 EETFSSEQEGLE
+669 
-681 KALANAKHTSPT
+681 ANAKHANPTPNPTPSHAPT
-693 PTKHTAQNNPP
+693 PTKHTVPNTPP
-704 NKVSPPTQNLPTT
+704 NKVPPPTQNLPTT
-717 NVWNGVYNF
+717 NVWNGVYNL
-726 QNQTYSKKGIYYID
+726 QNQTYSNKGVYYID

-752 TLSTYGY
+752 TLSTY
-759 LDWFTLKN
+759 
-767 KFSVNANNGTLII
+767 
-780 GNNTESANT
+780 
-789 KGLIW
+789 
-794 IGDDKGLVYY
+794 
-804 NTGTFNAAN
+804 
-813 IYLTSNLKTGNGF
+813 
-826 SGEGATLNFN
+826 
-836 ATNRITIN
+836 
-844 QASFDNSD
+844 
-852 AGAQHSYMN
+852 
-861 FKGSNIN
+861 
-868 VSGSSFTDD
+868 
-877 TNGGFSF
+877 
-884 SGNNNNSAI
+884 
-893 SFNKTKFNQGT
+893 
-904 YNFTNSANL
+904 
-913 SFNNSNFNQSTYN
+913 
-926 FNSLQ
+926 
-931 STFNNSTFN
+931 
-940 QGTYNFTDNTSFNN
+940 
-954 DTFNQGTYNFN
+954 
-965 TSKVSFSGANTLN
+965 
-978 SSSPFASLKGSVSF
+978 
-992 GSGAVFNLNQT
+992 
-1003 LNANQTYD
+1003 
-1011 ILTTNGTI
+1011 
-1019 QYGVYQS
+1019 
-1026 YLWDLIN
+1026 
-1033 YKGDK
+1033 
-1038 AISHVEVGNNT
+1038 
-1049 YDVTFDINGQDET
+1049 
-1062 LQETFSNK
+1062 
-1070 SITTQFLGDDLQAKA
+1070 
-1085 KATYQQDLNNSQSAL
+1085 
-1100 SNATNDNKI
+1100 
-1109 ASADTGYTNNQNT
+1109 
-1122 TIKQD
+1122 
-1127 AQNLEHTSQQI
+1127 
-1138 AKDEQALQGDLNKL
+1138 
-1152 KQLANSS
+1152 
-1159 FNEQA
+1159 
-1164 FNQAQSKEQQD
+1164 
-1175 EQTLQN
+1175 
-1181 EEETF
+1181 
-1186 SSEQEGLE
+1186 
-1194 KALANAK
+1194 
-1201 PASPTPTPT
+1201 
-1210 PTPTPSPT
+1210 
-1218 PNPTPT
+1218 
-1224 KHTAPNKV
+1224 
-1232 PPTPPTQNLPTTNVW
+1232 
-1247 NGVYWLQNQTYSQK
+1247 
-1261 GVYYIDPN
+1261 
-1269 LSGQSGQSA
+1269 
-1278 NTLSTYTANLLG
+1278 TANLFG

-1327 IGTFNAANIYL
+1327 TGTFNAANIYL

-1349 GSDGGGAN
+1349 NSDGGGAN

-1392 ATFDATNNIS
+1392 ATFDALNNIS

-1413 GKFSFNAK
+1413 GKFSFSAK

-1438 SSVISANAAN
+1438 SSTISANASN
-1448 SLSFNNSRLNGGAV
+1448 SLSFINSRLNGGAV
-1462 YNLWANSLIFNNT
+1462 YNLQANSLIFNNT

-1531 TAFKNSLTLDN
+1531 AVFKNSLTLDN
-1542 NSNLSLDNQSVLNAS
+1542 NSNLSLDNQSVLNANGTS
-1557 GASAFNNQASL
+1557 TFNNQASL

-1582 FNGATL
+1582 FNGGTL

-1599 SASFSNN
+1599 NASFSNN

-1616 SVSNASSLNAN
+1616 SASNASSLNAN
-1627 INFQGASQATFGGN
+1627 INFQGASQADFGGN
-1641 TTIDAASF
+1641 TTIDTASF

-1655 SLSFNNLTANGALN
+1655 SLNFDNLTANGALN

-1676 LSKALMSVS
+1676 LTKALMSVS

-1866 GNLKTLLGILSQN
+1866 ENLKTLLGILSQN
-1879 SATLKEMIETNQL
+1879 SATLKEMIESNQL
-1892 DNITSINEVL
+1892 DNITNINEVL
-1902 QLLDRIKITP
+1902 QLLDKIKITQV
-1912 AQKQALL
+1912 QKQALL

-1925 TDNINQTFSNGNL
+1925 TDNINQTFNNGNL
-1938 VIGATQDHVTNST
+1938 VIGATQDNVTNST

-1963 PCALDSATCS
+1963 PCTLDSATCS

-1996 DFKAKSIYITGTL
+1996 DFKAKSIYITGTI

-2019 SADITF
+2019 SADVTF

-2034 KANIEA
+2034 KANIES

-2051 QEGIDK
+2051 QKGIDK
-2057 IFNQGNLANVLSQMA
+2057 IFNQGNLANVLSQVA
-2072 MEKIKQAGGLGNFV
+2072 MEKIKQAGGLGNFI
-2086 ENALIPLSKE
+2086 ENALSPLSKE
-2096 LPSSLQNETLGQLIG
+2096 LPASLQSETLGQLIG
-2111 QNNLDNLLNNSGVM
+2111 QNNLDDLLNNSGVM
-2125 NAIQN
+2125 NEIQN

-2173 MDASELSSILSVI
+2173 IDASELSSILSVV

-2206 DLLDEFLGQDVVKKL
+2206 DLLNEFLGQDVVKKL
-2221 ESQGLVSNIINNIIS
+2221 ESQGLVNNIINNIIS
-2236 QGGLSGIYNQGLGS
+2236 QGGLSGVYNQGLGG

-2363 QKGEICINL
+2363 QKGEICVNL

-2406 VIASNG
+2406 AIASNG

-2434 TLQANNLTIA
+2434 TLQANNLTIT

-2453 TANINGDF
+2453 TANINGNF
-2461 TLNQQATLSTNASG
+2461 TLNQQATLSTNANG

-2495 VSHAIINAQGIAT
+2495 ANHAIINAQGAAT
-2508 IMTNYNNPL
+2508 IMANNNNPL
-2517 IQFNTSSKETGA
+2517 IQFNTSSKEAGT

-2551 SLDNYLKLYTLINI
+2551 SLDNYLKLYALIDI

-2575 GLTYNGQAVSI
+2575 GLTYNGQAVNI
-2586 KDGGLIVGFKDS
+2586 KDGGLVVGFKDS

-2610 KVKIAVSNA
+2610 KVKIAVSND

-2626 PTLKQYIAQIQGI
+2626 PTLKQYIAQIQGV
-2639 QGVDSIEQA
+2639 QSVDSIDQV
-2648 GGTQAINWLNKIF
+2648 GGNQAINWLNKIF

-2676 HSTKDLTT
+2676 HSIKDLTT

-2699 NFKNDATNILQINT
+2699 DFKNDATNILQINT

-2810 YGYSGFHANITQSG
+2810 YGYSGFHGNITQSG

-2865 SIINQSYRYNTWT
+2865 SIINQSYRYDTWT

-2901 IGLAYYYIGMSGL
+2901 VGLAYYYIGLSGL

>member
-1 MAFKKAGLISKFISK
+1 M
-16 GSFKLNKIS
+16 
-25 KKIFKLNPILKREKP
+25 
-40 LKRHKKTKSIKKP
+40 
-53 FNKNKSFLK
+53 
-62 ASVLLIGAL
+62 
-71 GGLPHLRASECRYWS
+71 GGLSHLRANECRYWS
-86 WWSGYHDKIESGS
+86 WSSWNYQDNIESGP

-107 CLFSSTQ
+107 CLFSSVQ

-134 TQKFNNGTLNVGG
+134 TQKFNGGTLNVGG
-147 NIRFGGTG
+147 NIRFGGTSI
-155 VNGVNVGYITGTYDA
+155 NGGDVGYITGTYDA
-170 QTINFNS
+170 QTIDFNS
-177 SRITTGNSL
+177 SHLTTGNSYA
-186 SDGGGATLNFNATN
+186 DGGGATLNFNAAN
-200 RITIN
+200 NVTIN
-205 QASFDNSDAGAQ
+205 QAGFDNSDAGSQ

-231 GSSFTD
+231 GSSFKD
-237 DTNGGFSFSGN
+237 NTNGGFSFSGN
-248 NNNSAISFNKTK
+248 NNHSAISFNQTN
-260 FNQGTYNFTNSANL
+260 FNQGTYNFSNSATL
-274 SFNNSNFNQS
+274 SFNHSA
-284 TYNFNSLQST
+284 
-294 FNNSTFNQGTYNFTD
+294 FNQGTYDFND

-351 SFGSGAV
+351 SFGSDAV
-358 FNLNQTLNANQTYDI
+358 FNLNQTLNSNQTYDI

-403 VEVGN
+403 VGVGN

-421 ETLQETFSNKSITT
+421 ETLQETFNNQSIIT
-435 QFLGDDLQAKAKA
+435 QFLGDDLQQQAQK
-448 TYQQDLNNS
+448 TYQEDISNSKSALNN
-457 QSALSNA
+457 AA
-464 TNDNKIASADT
+464 NDNKIANSDT
-475 GYTNNQNTTI
+475 DYTKSSNPTI
-485 KQDAQNLEHTSQQIA
+485 NKDAQNLEHTNQQIA
-500 KDEQALQGDLNKLK
+500 
-514 QLANSSFNEQAFN
+514 
-527 QAQSKE
+527 
-533 QQDEQTLQNE
+533 
-543 ENTFSSEQEGLEKAL
+543 
-558 ANAKEQQE
+558 
-566 QQQAQ
+566 
-571 ATYQQDLNNS
+571 
-581 QSALSNAT
+581 
-589 NDNKIASADTDYT
+589 
-602 KNQNTAIKQD
+602 
-612 AQNLENTSQQITQ
+612 Q

-639 LANSKT
+639 LANSPT
-645 GFNEQAFNQAQST
+645 GFNEQAFNTAQKQ

-669 EETFSSEQEGLE
+669 EKTFNAEQEGL
-681 KALANAKHTSPT
+681 KQAIAKPASPTPSPTPT
-693 PTKHTAQNNPP
+693 PTKHTVPNTPP
-704 NKVSPPTQNLPTT
+704 NKVPPPTQNLPTT
-717 NVWNGVYNF
+717 NVWDGVYN
-726 QNQTYSKKGIYYID
+726 
-740 PNLSGQSGQSGN
+740 
-752 TLSTYGY
+752 
-759 LDWFTLKN
+759 
-767 KFSVNANNGTLII
+767 
-780 GNNTESANT
+780 
-789 KGLIW
+789 
-794 IGDDKGLVYY
+794 
-804 NTGTFNAAN
+804 
-813 IYLTSNLKTGNGF
+813 
-826 SGEGATLNFN
+826 
-836 ATNRITIN
+836 
-844 QASFDNSD
+844 
-852 AGAQHSYMN
+852 
-861 FKGSNIN
+861 
-868 VSGSSFTDD
+868 
-877 TNGGFSF
+877 
-884 SGNNNNSAI
+884 
-893 SFNKTKFNQGT
+893 
-904 YNFTNSANL
+904 
-913 SFNNSNFNQSTYN
+913 
-926 FNSLQ
+926 
-931 STFNNSTFN
+931 
-940 QGTYNFTDNTSFNN
+940 
-954 DTFNQGTYNFN
+954 
-965 TSKVSFSGANTLN
+965 
-978 SSSPFASLKGSVSF
+978 
-992 GSGAVFNLNQT
+992 
-1003 LNANQTYD
+1003 
-1011 ILTTNGTI
+1011 
-1019 QYGVYQS
+1019 
-1026 YLWDLIN
+1026 
-1033 YKGDK
+1033 
-1038 AISHVEVGNNT
+1038 
-1049 YDVTFDINGQDET
+1049 
-1062 LQETFSNK
+1062 
-1070 SITTQFLGDDLQAKA
+1070 
-1085 KATYQQDLNNSQSAL
+1085 
-1100 SNATNDNKI
+1100 
-1109 ASADTGYTNNQNT
+1109 
-1122 TIKQD
+1122 
-1127 AQNLEHTSQQI
+1127 
-1138 AKDEQALQGDLNKL
+1138 
-1152 KQLANSS
+1152 
-1159 FNEQA
+1159 
-1164 FNQAQSKEQQD
+1164 
-1175 EQTLQN
+1175 
-1181 EEETF
+1181 
-1186 SSEQEGLE
+1186 
-1194 KALANAK
+1194 
-1201 PASPTPTPT
+1201 
-1210 PTPTPSPT
+1210 
-1218 PNPTPT
+1218 
-1224 KHTAPNKV
+1224 
-1232 PPTPPTQNLPTTNVW
+1232 
-1247 NGVYWLQNQTYSQK
+1247 LQNQTYSNK

-1278 NTLSTYTANLLG
+1278 NTLSTYTANLFG

-1327 IGTFNAANIYL
+1327 TGTFNAVNIYL

-1349 GSDGGGAN
+1349 NSDGGGAN

-1392 ATFDATNNIS
+1392 AAFDALNNIS
-1402 VTNSSFSDMTW
+1402 VTDSSFSDMTW
-1413 GKFSFNAK
+1413 GKFSFSAK

-1438 SSVISANAAN
+1438 SSVISANASN
-1448 SLSFNNSRLNGGAV
+1448 SLSFINSRLNGGAI
-1462 YNLWANSLIFNNT
+1462 YNLQANSLIFNNT

-1531 TAFKNSLTLDN
+1531 AAFKNSLTLDN
-1542 NSNLSLDNQSVLNAS
+1542 NSNLSLDNQSVLNAN

-1582 FNGATL
+1582 FNGGTL

-1599 SASFSNN
+1599 NASFSNN

-1616 SVSNASSLNAN
+1616 SASNTSSLNAN
-1627 INFQGASQATFGGN
+1627 INFQGASQADFGDN
-1641 TTIDAASF
+1641 TTIDTASF

-1676 LSKALMSVS
+1676 LAKALMSVS

-1746 SDNNNIQTWS
+1746 SGNNNIQTWS

-1766 IQESIKNGDLTIE
+1766 IQESVKNGDLTIE

-1802 ASKQNPTGYSYDY
+1802 YSKQNPTGYSYDY
-1815 SDNQAGT
+1815 SDDQAGT

-1832 FTPKGSQTPQ
+1832 FTPKGSQTSQ

-1861 KGFSS
+1861 RGFSS

-1879 SATLKEMIETNQL
+1879 SAALKEMIESNQL
-1892 DNITSINEVL
+1892 DNITNINEVL
-1902 QLLDRIKITP
+1902 QLLDKIKITQT
-1912 AQKQALL
+1912 QKQALL

-1925 TDNINQTFSNGNL
+1925 TDNINQTFNNGNL
-1938 VIGATQDHVTNST
+1938 IIGATQDNVTNST

-1996 DFKAKSIYITGTL
+1996 DFKAKSVYITGTV

-2019 SADITF
+2019 SADVTF

-2057 IFNQGNLANVLSQMA
+2057 IFNQGNLANVLSQVA
-2072 MEKIKQAGGLGNFV
+2072 MEKIKQAGGLGNFI
-2086 ENALIPLSKE
+2086 ENALSPLSKE
-2096 LPSSLQNETLGQLIG
+2096 LPASLQNETLGQLIG
-2111 QNNLDNLLNNSGVM
+2111 QNNLDDLLNNSGVM

-2173 MDASELSSILSVI
+2173 IDASELSSILSVI

-2206 DLLDEFLGQDVVKKL
+2206 DLLNEFLGQDVVKKL

-2236 QGGLSGIYNQGLGS
+2236 QGGLSGVYNQGLGS

-2335 NGVSN
+2335 NDVSN
-2340 INITTLNATNGLSL
+2340 ITITTLNATNGLSL

-2363 QKGEICINL
+2363 QKGEICVNL
-2372 ANCPTTKNSSSTNS
+2372 ANCPTTKNSSSANS
-2386 SVTPTNES
+2386 SITPTNES

-2453 TANINGDF
+2453 TANINGNF

-2495 VSHAIINAQGIAT
+2495 VSHAIINAQGNAT
-2508 IMTNYNNPL
+2508 IMANNNNPL
-2517 IQFNTSSKETGA
+2517 IQFNTSSKETTT

-2551 SLDNYLKLYTLINI
+2551 SLDNYLKLYTLIDI
-2565 NGKHMVMTDN
+2565 NGKHMVMTGN
-2575 GLTYNGQAVSI
+2575 GLTYNGQAVNI

-2610 KVKIAVSNA
+2610 KVKIAVSND
-2619 PINNLQA
+2619 PINNPQA
-2626 PTLKQYIAQIQGI
+2626 PTLKQYIAQIQGV
-2639 QGVDSIEQA
+2639 QSVDSIDQA
-2648 GGTQAINWLNKIF
+2648 GGSQAINWLNKIF

-2676 HSTKDLTT
+2676 HSAKDLTT
-2684 IAGDI
+2684 IAGNI

-2699 NFKNDATNILQINT
+2699 DFKNDATNILQINT

-2739 EALKNKRFAD
+2739 EALKNNRFAD

-2865 SIINQSYRYNTWT
+2865 SIINQSYKYDTWT

-2901 IGLAYYYIGMSGL
+2901 IGLAYYYIGLSGL

>member
-1 MAFKKAGLISKFISK
+1 MAFKKARLISNLISK

-25 KKIFKLNPILKREKP
+25 KKIFTLNQILKRENP

-62 ASVLLIGAL
+62 ASILLIGAL
-71 GGLPHLRASECRYWS
+71 GGLSHLRASECRYWS
-86 WWSGYHDKIESGS
+86 WSSWSYQDNIESGP

-107 CLFSSTQ
+107 CLFSSAQ

-134 TQKFNNGTLNVGG
+134 TQKFNGGTLNVGG

-155 VNGVNVGYITGTYDA
+155 INGGDVGYITGT
-170 QTINFNS
+170 FNAANIYLTS
-177 SRITTGNSL
+177 HLTTGNSYA
-186 SDGGGATLNFNATN
+186 DGGGATLNFNATN
-200 RITIN
+200 NLTIN
-205 QASFDNSDAGAQ
+205 QASFDNSDAGTQ
-217 HSYMNFKGSNINVS
+217 KSYMNFKGSNINVS

-248 NNNSAISFNKTK
+248 NNHSAISFNKTN
-260 FNQGTYNFTNSANL
+260 FNQGTYKFTNSANL
-274 SFNNSNFNQS
+274 SFNNSAFNQG
-284 TYNFNSLQST
+284 TYHFNSTQSV
-294 FNNSTFNQGTYNFTD
+294 FENSAFNQGTYNFND
-309 NTSFNNDTFNQGTYN
+309 NANFDNDTFNQGTYN

-358 FNLNQTLNANQTYDI
+358 FNLNQTLNSNQTYDI

-403 VEVGN
+403 VGVGN

-421 ETLQETFSNKSITT
+421 ETLQETFNKQSIIT
-435 QFLGDDLQAKAKA
+435 QFLGDDLQAKAQK
-448 TYQQDLNNS
+448 TYQQDLSDS
-457 QSALSNA
+457 QSALNNA
-464 TNDNKIASADT
+464 ASDNKIANSDT
-475 GYTNNQNTTI
+475 GYTKSSNPTI
-485 KQDAQNLEHTSQQIA
+485 NKDAQNLENTNQQIA
-500 KDEQALQGDLNKLK
+500 QDEQTLQQDLNELK
-514 QLANSSFNEQAFN
+514 QLANSTTGFNEQAFKN
-527 QAQSKE
+527 AQKQE

-543 ENTFSSEQEGLEKAL
+543 EKTFNSEQEGLKQAI
-558 ANAKEQQE
+558 ANAKP
-566 QQQAQ
+566 
-571 ATYQQDLNNS
+571 
-581 QSALSNAT
+581 
-589 NDNKIASADTDYT
+589 
-602 KNQNTAIKQD
+602 
-612 AQNLENTSQQITQ
+612 TSPTPSH
-625 DQKDLEQDLDKLQQ
+625 
-639 LANSKT
+639 A
-645 GFNEQAFNQAQST
+645 
-658 EQQDEQTLQNE
+658 
-669 EETFSSEQEGLE
+669 
-681 KALANAKHTSPT
+681 PT
-693 PTKHTAQNNPP
+693 PTKHTAQNTPP
-704 NKVSPPTQNLPTT
+704 NKVSPTPTPPTQNLPTT
-717 NVWNGVYNF
+717 NVWNGVYNL
-726 QNQTYSKKGIYYID
+726 QNQTYSKQGVYYID

-752 TLSTYGY
+752 TLSTY
-759 LDWFTLKN
+759 
-767 KFSVNANNGTLII
+767 
-780 GNNTESANT
+780 
-789 KGLIW
+789 
-794 IGDDKGLVYY
+794 
-804 NTGTFNAAN
+804 
-813 IYLTSNLKTGNGF
+813 
-826 SGEGATLNFN
+826 
-836 ATNRITIN
+836 
-844 QASFDNSD
+844 
-852 AGAQHSYMN
+852 
-861 FKGSNIN
+861 
-868 VSGSSFTDD
+868 
-877 TNGGFSF
+877 
-884 SGNNNNSAI
+884 
-893 SFNKTKFNQGT
+893 
-904 YNFTNSANL
+904 
-913 SFNNSNFNQSTYN
+913 
-926 FNSLQ
+926 
-931 STFNNSTFN
+931 
-940 QGTYNFTDNTSFNN
+940 
-954 DTFNQGTYNFN
+954 
-965 TSKVSFSGANTLN
+965 
-978 SSSPFASLKGSVSF
+978 
-992 GSGAVFNLNQT
+992 
-1003 LNANQTYD
+1003 
-1011 ILTTNGTI
+1011 
-1019 QYGVYQS
+1019 
-1026 YLWDLIN
+1026 
-1033 YKGDK
+1033 
-1038 AISHVEVGNNT
+1038 
-1049 YDVTFDINGQDET
+1049 
-1062 LQETFSNK
+1062 
-1070 SITTQFLGDDLQAKA
+1070 
-1085 KATYQQDLNNSQSAL
+1085 
-1100 SNATNDNKI
+1100 
-1109 ASADTGYTNNQNT
+1109 
-1122 TIKQD
+1122 
-1127 AQNLEHTSQQI
+1127 
-1138 AKDEQALQGDLNKL
+1138 
-1152 KQLANSS
+1152 
-1159 FNEQA
+1159 
-1164 FNQAQSKEQQD
+1164 
-1175 EQTLQN
+1175 
-1181 EEETF
+1181 
-1186 SSEQEGLE
+1186 
-1194 KALANAK
+1194 
-1201 PASPTPTPT
+1201 
-1210 PTPTPSPT
+1210 
-1218 PNPTPT
+1218 
-1224 KHTAPNKV
+1224 
-1232 PPTPPTQNLPTTNVW
+1232 
-1247 NGVYWLQNQTYSQK
+1247 
-1261 GVYYIDPN
+1261 
-1269 LSGQSGQSA
+1269 
-1278 NTLSTYTANLLG
+1278 TANLFG

-1327 IGTFNAANIYL
+1327 TGTFSAANIYL

-1349 GSDGGGAN
+1349 NSDGGGAN

-1392 ATFDATNNIS
+1392 AAFDALNNIS

-1413 GKFSFNAK
+1413 GKFSFSAK

-1438 SSVISANAAN
+1438 SSVISANASN
-1448 SLSFNNSRLNGGAV
+1448 SLSFINSRLNGGAV
-1462 YNLWANSLIFNNT
+1462 YNLQANSLIFNNT

-1498 NTSFTLSSQSLLNFN
+1498 NTNFTLSSQSLLNFN

-1531 TAFKNSLTLDN
+1531 AAFKNSLTLDN
-1542 NSNLSLDNQSVLNAS
+1542 NSNLSLDNQSVLNAN
-1557 GASAFNNQASL
+1557 GTSAFNNQASL

-1582 FNGATL
+1582 FNGGTL
-1588 SLNANSKLNAS
+1588 SLNASSKLNAS
-1599 SASFSNN
+1599 NASFSSN

-1616 SVSNASSLNAN
+1616 SANNTSSLNAN
-1627 INFQGASQATFGGN
+1627 INFQGASQADFGGN
-1641 TTIDAASF
+1641 TTIDTASF

-1655 SLSFNNLTANGALN
+1655 SLSFNNLTANGALD

-1676 LSKALMSVS
+1676 LTKALMSVS

-1746 SDNNNIQTWS
+1746 SDSNNIQTWS

-1879 SATLKEMIETNQL
+1879 SATLKEMIESNQL

-1938 VIGATQDHVTNST
+1938 IIGATQDNVTNST

-1963 PCALDSATCS
+1963 PCTLDSATCS

-1996 DFKAKSIYITGTL
+1996 DFKAKSIYITGTI

-2019 SADITF
+2019 SADVTF

-2057 IFNQGNLANVLSQMA
+2057 IFNQGNLANVLSQVA
-2072 MEKIKQAGGLGNFV
+2072 MEKIKQAGGLGNFI
-2086 ENALIPLSKE
+2086 ENALSPLSKE
-2096 LPSSLQNETLGQLIG
+2096 LPASLQDETLGQLIG
-2111 QNNLDNLLNNSGVM
+2111 QNNLDDLLNNSGVM

-2173 MDASELSSILSVI
+2173 MDASELSSILSVV

-2206 DLLDEFLGQDVVKKL
+2206 DLLNEFLGQDVIKKL

-2236 QGGLSGIYNQGLGS
+2236 QGGLSGVYNQGLWS

-2363 QKGEICINL
+2363 QKGEICVNL

-2406 VIASNG
+2406 IIASNG

-2434 TLQANNLTIA
+2434 TLQANNLTIT
-2444 NAFNNASNS
+2444 NAFNNVSNS
-2453 TANINGDF
+2453 TANINGNF

-2495 VSHAIINAQGIAT
+2495 ASHAIISAQGAAT
-2508 IMTNYNNPL
+2508 IMANNNNPL
-2517 IQFNTSSKETGA
+2517 IQFNTSSKEVGT
-2529 YTLIDSA
+2529 YTLINSA

-2551 SLDNYLKLYTLINI
+2551 SLDNYLKLYTLIDI
-2565 NGKHMVMTDN
+2565 NGKRMVMTDN
-2575 GLTYNGQAVSI
+2575 GLTYNDQAVSI

-2610 KVKIAVSNA
+2610 KVKIAVSND
-2619 PINNLQA
+2619 PINHLQA
-2626 PTLKQYIAQIQGI
+2626 PTLKQYIAQIQGT
-2639 QGVDSIEQA
+2639 QSVDSIEQA

-2776 GGASFINGGTGTLY
+2776 GGASFISGGTGTLY

-2865 SIINQSYRYNTWT
+2865 SIINQSYKYNTWT

-2901 IGLAYYYIGMSGL
+2901 IGLAYYYIGLSGL

-2927 ANADPNKKSV
+2927 ANANPNKKSV

>member
-1 MAFKKAGLISKFISK
+1 MAFKKARLISKFILK

-25 KKIFKLNPILKREKP
+25 KKIFKLNLILKREKP
-40 LKRHKKTKSIKKP
+40 LSHKKTKSVKKP
-53 FNKNKSFLK
+53 FNKNRSFLK

-71 GGLPHLRASECRYWS
+71 GGLSHLRASECRYWS
-86 WWSGYHDKIESGS
+86 WSSWSYHDNIESGS

-107 CLFSSTQ
+107 CLFNSAQ

-126 YSAGGASF
+126 YSPGGASF
-134 TQKFNNGTLNVGG
+134 TQKFNNGTLDVRG

-155 VNGVNVGYITGTYDA
+155 VNGGNLGYITGTYDA

-177 SRITTGNSL
+177 SRITTGNSF
-186 SDGGGATLNFNATN
+186 STGGGATLNFNAAN
-200 RITIN
+200 HITID
-205 QASFDNSDAGAQ
+205 QASFDNSDAGTQ
-217 HSYMNFKGSNINVS
+217 HSYMNFSGSNINVS
-231 GSSFTD
+231 SSSFTD

-248 NNNSAISFNKTK
+248 GTNSNLSFNKTNFNQGTYK
-260 FNQGTYNFTNSANL
+260 FTNSTNLNFNNSAFNQGTYNFNSI
-274 SFNNSNFNQS
+274 
-284 TYNFNSLQST
+284 QST
-294 FNNSTFNQGTYNFTD
+294 FNNDTFSQGTYSFTD
-309 NTSFNNDTFNQGTYN
+309 NTGLNFDNDTFNQGTYS
-324 FNTSKVSFS
+324 FNASKMSFS

-351 SFGSGAV
+351 SFGSGAI
-358 FNLNQTLNANQTYDI
+358 FNLNQTLNTNQTYDI

-403 VEVGN
+403 VEVGS

-421 ETLQETFSNKSITT
+421 ETLQETFNNQSITT
-435 QFLGDDLQAKAKA
+435 QFLGDDLQAKAQK
-448 TYQQDLNNS
+448 TYQQDLSNS
-457 QSALSNA
+457 QSALNNA
-464 TNDNKIASADT
+464 TSDNKIASADT

-485 KQDAQNLEHTSQQIA
+485 KKDAQS
-500 KDEQALQGDLNKLK
+500 
-514 QLANSSFNEQAFN
+514 
-527 QAQSKE
+527 
-533 QQDEQTLQNE
+533 
-543 ENTFSSEQEGLEKAL
+543 
-558 ANAKEQQE
+558 
-566 QQQAQ
+566 
-571 ATYQQDLNNS
+571 
-581 QSALSNAT
+581 
-589 NDNKIASADTDYT
+589 
-602 KNQNTAIKQD
+602 
-612 AQNLENTSQQITQ
+612 LENTSQTIQQ
-625 DQKDLEQDLDKLQQ
+625 DEQALEKDLANVKQ
-639 LANSKT
+639 LANAPT
-645 GFNEQAFNQAQST
+645 GFNQQAFNQAQST
-658 EQQDEQTLQNE
+658 EQQDEQALQENE
-669 EETFSSEQEGLE
+669 NTFNSEQEGL
-681 KALANAKHTSPT
+681 K
-693 PTKHTAQNNPP
+693 
-704 NKVSPPTQNLPTT
+704 
-717 NVWNGVYNF
+717 
-726 QNQTYSKKGIYYID
+726 
-740 PNLSGQSGQSGN
+740 
-752 TLSTYGY
+752 
-759 LDWFTLKN
+759 
-767 KFSVNANNGTLII
+767 
-780 GNNTESANT
+780 
-789 KGLIW
+789 
-794 IGDDKGLVYY
+794 
-804 NTGTFNAAN
+804 
-813 IYLTSNLKTGNGF
+813 
-826 SGEGATLNFN
+826 
-836 ATNRITIN
+836 
-844 QASFDNSD
+844 QA
-852 AGAQHSYMN
+852 
-861 FKGSNIN
+861 I
-868 VSGSSFTDD
+868 
-877 TNGGFSF
+877 
-884 SGNNNNSAI
+884 
-893 SFNKTKFNQGT
+893 
-904 YNFTNSANL
+904 
-913 SFNNSNFNQSTYN
+913 
-926 FNSLQ
+926 
-931 STFNNSTFN
+931 
-940 QGTYNFTDNTSFNN
+940 
-954 DTFNQGTYNFN
+954 
-965 TSKVSFSGANTLN
+965 
-978 SSSPFASLKGSVSF
+978 
-992 GSGAVFNLNQT
+992 
-1003 LNANQTYD
+1003 
-1011 ILTTNGTI
+1011 
-1019 QYGVYQS
+1019 
-1026 YLWDLIN
+1026 
-1033 YKGDK
+1033 
-1038 AISHVEVGNNT
+1038 
-1049 YDVTFDINGQDET
+1049 
-1062 LQETFSNK
+1062 
-1070 SITTQFLGDDLQAKA
+1070 
-1085 KATYQQDLNNSQSAL
+1085 
-1100 SNATNDNKI
+1100 
-1109 ASADTGYTNNQNT
+1109 
-1122 TIKQD
+1122 
-1127 AQNLEHTSQQI
+1127 
-1138 AKDEQALQGDLNKL
+1138 
-1152 KQLANSS
+1152 
-1159 FNEQA
+1159 
-1164 FNQAQSKEQQD
+1164 
-1175 EQTLQN
+1175 
-1181 EEETF
+1181 
-1186 SSEQEGLE
+1186 
-1194 KALANAK
+1194 ANAK
-1201 PASPTPTPT
+1201 PASPTP
-1210 PTPTPSPT
+1210 S
-1218 PNPTPT
+1218 PTPT
-1224 KHTAPNKV
+1224 KHTAPNTPPNKV

-1247 NGVYWLQNQTYSQK
+1247 SGVYWLQNQTYSKQ

-1269 LSGQSGQSA
+1269 LSGQSGQSG

-1311 NDNGL
+1311 NNNGL

-1327 IGTFNAANIYL
+1327 TGTFNAANIYL

-1371 NYNDAETVTKMIQT
+1371 NYNNAETVTKMIQT

-1392 ATFDATNNIS
+1392 AAFDATNNIS

-1483 SRGTSNFNATTQLLG
+1483 SRGASNFNATTQLLG

-1513 GDTTLQNNANI
+1513 GDTTLQNNTNI

-1531 TAFKNSLTLDN
+1531 ATFKNSLTLDN
-1542 NSNLSLDNQSVLNAS
+1542 NSNLSLDNQSVLNAN
-1557 GASAFNNQASL
+1557 GTSAFNNQASL
-1568 NIYNGSQATFNSLF
+1568 NIYNGSQAAFNSLF
-1582 FNGATL
+1582 FNGGTL

-1599 SASFSNN
+1599 NASFSNN

-1616 SVSNASSLNAN
+1616 SANNASSLNAN
-1627 INFQGASQATFGGN
+1627 INFQGTSQADFGGN
-1641 TTIDAASF
+1641 TTIDTASF

-1676 LSKALMSVS
+1676 LTKALMSVS

-1756 FINPLNSSQI
+1756 FINPLNYSQI

-1842 TPGTYSPFN
+1842 APGTYSPFN
-1851 QPLNSLNIYN
+1851 QPLSSLNIYN

-1866 GNLKTLLGILSQN
+1866 ENLKTLLGILSQN
-1879 SATLKEMIETNQL
+1879 SATLKEMIESNQL
-1892 DNITSINEVL
+1892 DNITNINEVL
-1902 QLLDRIKITP
+1902 QLLDEIKITP
-1912 AQKQALL
+1912 VQKQAFL

-1925 TDNINQTFSNGNL
+1925 TDNINQTFNNGNL
-1938 VIGATQDHVTNST
+1938 VIGATQDNITNST

-1963 PCALDSATCS
+1963 PCVLDSATCS

-2019 SADITF
+2019 SADVTF

-2034 KANIEA
+2034 NANIEA

-2057 IFNQGNLANVLSQMA
+2057 IFNQGNLANVLSQVA

-2086 ENALIPLSKE
+2086 ENTLSPLSKE
-2096 LPSSLQNETLGQLIG
+2096 LPASLQNETLGQLIG

-2125 NAIQN
+2125 NEIQN

-2173 MDASELSSILSVI
+2173 IDASELSSILSVI

-2206 DLLDEFLGQDVVKKL
+2206 DLLNEFLGQDVVKKL

-2236 QGGLSGIYNQGLGS
+2236 QGGLSGVYNQGLGS

-2259 LKENDLGALL
+2259 LKENNLGALL

-2372 ANCPTTKNSSSTNS
+2372 ANCSATKNSSSTNS

-2406 VIASNG
+2406 TIASNG

-2434 TLQANNLTIA
+2434 TLQANNLTIT

-2453 TANINGDF
+2453 TANINGNF

-2495 VSHAIINAQGIAT
+2495 VSHAIINTQGTAT
-2508 IMTNYNNPL
+2508 IMANNNNPL
-2517 IQFNTSSKETGA
+2517 IQFNTSSKETGT

-2536 KAIYYGYNDQITGGS
+2536 KAIYYGYNDQITGGN
-2551 SLDNYLKLYTLINI
+2551 SLADYLKLYTLIDI
-2565 NGKHMVMTDN
+2565 NGKHMVMSNN
-2575 GLTYNGQAVSI
+2575 GLTYNGQAVNI
-2586 KDGGLIVGFKDS
+2586 KDGGLVVGFKDS

-2610 KVKIAVSNA
+2610 KVKIAVSND

-2626 PTLKQYIAQIQGI
+2626 PTLKQYIAQIQGT
-2639 QGVDSIEQA
+2639 QGVDSIDQA
-2648 GGTQAINWLNKIF
+2648 GGSQAINWLNKIF

-2865 SIINQSYRYNTWT
+2865 SIINQSYKYDTWT

-2901 IGLAYYYIGMSGL
+2901 IGLAYYYIGLSGL

>member
-1 MAFKKAGLISKFISK
+1 MAFKKARLISRFVSK

-25 KKIFKLNPILKREKP
+25 KKFFKLNQILKREKP
-40 LKRHKKTKSIKKP
+40 LKRHKKTKSIEKP

-71 GGLPHLRASECRYWS
+71 GGLSHLRANECRYWS
-86 WWSGYHDKIESGS
+86 WSSWSYQDNIESGP

-107 CLFSSTQ
+107 CLFSSAQ

-134 TQKFNNGTLNVGG
+134 TQKFNNGTLDIGG

-155 VNGVNVGYITGTYDA
+155 INGGDIGYITGTYDA

-177 SRITTGNSL
+177 SHITTGNSYA
-186 SDGGGATLNFNATN
+186 DGGGATLNFNATN
-200 RITIN
+200 NITIN
-205 QASFDNSDAGAQ
+205 QASFDNSDVGTQ
-217 HSYMNFKGSNINVS
+217 KSYMNFKGSNIKVS

-237 DTNGGFSFSGN
+237 DTDGGFNFSGS
-248 NNNSAISFNKTK
+248 NNNSAISFNQTS
-260 FNQGTYNFTNSANL
+260 FNQGTYNFSNSATS
-274 SFNNSNFNQS
+274 SFDNSNFNQG
-284 TYNFNSLQST
+284 TYHFNSAQST
-294 FNNSTFNQGTYNFTD
+294 FENS
-309 NTSFNNDTFNQGTYN
+309 SFNQGTYN
-324 FNTSKVSFS
+324 FNDSVSFNNNTFNQGTYDFNDSKVSFS
-333 GANTL
+333 GTNTL

-351 SFGSGAV
+351 SFNSNAI
-358 FNLNQTLNANQTYDI
+358 FNLNQTLNNNQTYDI
-373 LTTNGTIQYGVYQSY
+373 LTTNGAIQYGVYQSY

-421 ETLQETFSNKSITT
+421 ETLQETFSNQSITT
-435 QFLGDDLQAKAKA
+435 QFLGDDLQAQAQQ
-448 TYQQDLNNS
+448 TYQEDLTNS
-457 QSALSNA
+457 QNALRGATSDNTIANNDTSYTQSKNA
-464 TNDNKIASADT
+464 TVAK
-475 GYTNNQNTTI
+475 
-485 KQDAQNLEHTSQQIA
+485 DAQSLENTNQQIQ
-500 KDEQALQGDLNKLK
+500 KDEQALEKDLAQIK
-514 QLANSSFNEQAFN
+514 QLANSTTGFNEQAFN
-527 QAQSKE
+527 QAQKQE

-543 ENTFSSEQEGLEKAL
+543 ENAFNTEQEGLKQAI
-558 ANAKEQQE
+558 ANAKP
-566 QQQAQ
+566 
-571 ATYQQDLNNS
+571 
-581 QSALSNAT
+581 
-589 NDNKIASADTDYT
+589 ASPTPT
-602 KNQNTAIKQD
+602 PT
-612 AQNLENTSQQITQ
+612 
-625 DQKDLEQDLDKLQQ
+625 
-639 LANSKT
+639 
-645 GFNEQAFNQAQST
+645 
-658 EQQDEQTLQNE
+658 
-669 EETFSSEQEGLE
+669 
-681 KALANAKHTSPT
+681 PT
-693 PTKHTAQNNPP
+693 PTKHTVPNTPP
-704 NKVSPPTQNLPTT
+704 SQVPPTPPTQNLPKT
-717 NVWNGVYNF
+717 NVWNGVYWL
-726 QNQTYSKKGIYYID
+726 QNQTYSKQGIYYID

-752 TLSTYGY
+752 T
-759 LDWFTLKN
+759 
-767 KFSVNANNGTLII
+767 I
-780 GNNTESANT
+780 
-789 KGLIW
+789 
-794 IGDDKGLVYY
+794 
-804 NTGTFNAAN
+804 
-813 IYLTSNLKTGNGF
+813 
-826 SGEGATLNFN
+826 
-836 ATNRITIN
+836 
-844 QASFDNSD
+844 
-852 AGAQHSYMN
+852 
-861 FKGSNIN
+861 
-868 VSGSSFTDD
+868 
-877 TNGGFSF
+877 
-884 SGNNNNSAI
+884 
-893 SFNKTKFNQGT
+893 
-904 YNFTNSANL
+904 
-913 SFNNSNFNQSTYN
+913 
-926 FNSLQ
+926 
-931 STFNNSTFN
+931 
-940 QGTYNFTDNTSFNN
+940 
-954 DTFNQGTYNFN
+954 
-965 TSKVSFSGANTLN
+965 
-978 SSSPFASLKGSVSF
+978 
-992 GSGAVFNLNQT
+992 
-1003 LNANQTYD
+1003 
-1011 ILTTNGTI
+1011 
-1019 QYGVYQS
+1019 
-1026 YLWDLIN
+1026 
-1033 YKGDK
+1033 
-1038 AISHVEVGNNT
+1038 
-1049 YDVTFDINGQDET
+1049 
-1062 LQETFSNK
+1062 
-1070 SITTQFLGDDLQAKA
+1070 
-1085 KATYQQDLNNSQSAL
+1085 
-1100 SNATNDNKI
+1100 
-1109 ASADTGYTNNQNT
+1109 
-1122 TIKQD
+1122 
-1127 AQNLEHTSQQI
+1127 
-1138 AKDEQALQGDLNKL
+1138 
-1152 KQLANSS
+1152 
-1159 FNEQA
+1159 
-1164 FNQAQSKEQQD
+1164 
-1175 EQTLQN
+1175 
-1181 EEETF
+1181 
-1186 SSEQEGLE
+1186 
-1194 KALANAK
+1194 
-1201 PASPTPTPT
+1201 
-1210 PTPTPSPT
+1210 
-1218 PNPTPT
+1218 
-1224 KHTAPNKV
+1224 
-1232 PPTPPTQNLPTTNVW
+1232 
-1247 NGVYWLQNQTYSQK
+1247 
-1261 GVYYIDPN
+1261 
-1269 LSGQSGQSA
+1269 
-1278 NTLSTYTANLLG
+1278 STYTANLLG
-1290 RSFGV
+1290 RSFSV
-1295 NIQNGT
+1295 NTQNGT

-1311 NDNGL
+1311 NSNGL

-1327 IGTFNAANIYL
+1327 TGTFSAANIYL

-1392 ATFDATNNIS
+1392 AAFDALNNIS

-1413 GKFSFNAK
+1413 GKFSFSAK

-1438 SSVISANAAN
+1438 SSTISANASN
-1448 SLSFNNSRLNGGAV
+1448 SLSFINSRLNGGAV
-1462 YNLWANSLIFNNT
+1462 YNLQANSLIFNNT

-1531 TAFKNSLTLDN
+1531 AAFKNSLTLDN
-1542 NSNLSLDNQSVLNAS
+1542 NSNLSLDNQSVLNAN
-1557 GASAFNNQASL
+1557 GTSAFNNQASL
-1568 NIYNGSQATFNSLF
+1568 SIYNGSQATFNSLF
-1582 FNGATL
+1582 FNGGTL
-1588 SLNANSKLNAS
+1588 SLNASSKLSAS
-1599 SASFSNN
+1599 NASFSNN

-1616 SVSNASSLNAN
+1616 SANNTSSLNAN
-1627 INFQGASQATFGGN
+1627 INFQGASQADFGGN
-1641 TTIDAASF
+1641 TTIDTASF

-1655 SLSFNNLTANGALN
+1655 SLNFNNLTANGALN

-1676 LSKALMSVS
+1676 LTKALMSVS
-1685 GQFVLGNNGDINLS
+1685 GQFVLGSNGDINLS

-1706 ITKSVTYNILNAQ
+1706 ITKSVAYNILNAQ

-1779 VLNNPNSASNTIF
+1779 VLNNPNSTSNTIF

-1842 TPGTYSPFN
+1842 APGTYSPFN

-1866 GNLKTLLGILSQN
+1866 ENLKTLLGILSQN
-1879 SATLKEMIETNQL
+1879 SATLKEMIESNQL
-1892 DNITSINEVL
+1892 DNITNINEVL
-1902 QLLDRIKITP
+1902 QLLDKIKITQ

-1925 TDNINQTFSNGNL
+1925 TDNINQTFNNGNL
-1938 VIGATQDHVTNST
+1938 VIGATQDNVTNST

-1963 PCALDSATCS
+1963 PCTLDSATCS

-1996 DFKAKSIYITGTL
+1996 DFKAKSIYITGTI

-2019 SADITF
+2019 SADVTF

-2057 IFNQGNLANVLSQMA
+2057 IFNQGNLANVLSQVA
-2072 MEKIKQAGGLGNFV
+2072 MEKIKQAGGLGNFI
-2086 ENALIPLSKE
+2086 ENALSPLSKE
-2096 LPSSLQNETLGQLIG
+2096 LPASLQDETLGQLIG
-2111 QNNLDNLLNNSGVM
+2111 QNNLDDLLNNSGVM
-2125 NAIQN
+2125 NEIQN
-2130 IISKKLSIFGN
+2130 IISQKLSIFGN

-2173 MDASELSSILSVI
+2173 IDASELSSILSVI

-2206 DLLDEFLGQDVVKKL
+2206 DLLNEFLGQDVVKKL
-2221 ESQGLVSNIINNIIS
+2221 ESQGLVSNIINSIIS
-2236 QGGLSGIYNQGLGS
+2236 QGGLSGVYDQGLGS
-2250 VLPPSLQNA
+2250 VLPLSLQNA
-2259 LKENDLGALL
+2259 LKENDLGVLL

-2274 HDFWQKGYFNFLSNG
+2274 HDFWQKGYFNFLSDG

-2326 YQGALIFAS
+2326 YQGTLIFAS
-2335 NGVSN
+2335 NDVSN

-2363 QKGEICINL
+2363 QKGEICVNL
-2372 ANCPTTKNSSSTNS
+2372 ANCPTTKNGSTSSANS
-2386 SVTPTNES
+2386 SVTPTNET

-2406 VIASNG
+2406 AIASNG

-2419 KNNSVIGTLNLNENA
+2419 TNNSVIGTLNLNENA
-2434 TLQANNLTIA
+2434 TLQANNLTIT
-2444 NAFNNASNS
+2444 NAFDNASNS
-2453 TANINGDF
+2453 TANINGNF

-2486 DLVFNLSHS
+2486 DLVFNISHS
-2495 VSHAIINAQGIAT
+2495 ASHAIINAQGTAT
-2508 IMTNYNNPL
+2508 IMANSNNPL
-2517 IQFNTSSKETGA
+2517 IQFNASSKETGT

-2536 KAIYYGYNDQITGGS
+2536 KAIYYGYNNQITGGS
-2551 SLDNYLKLYTLINI
+2551 SLDNYLKLYALIDI

-2575 GLTYNGQAVSI
+2575 GLTYNGQAVNV
-2586 KDGGLIVGFKDS
+2586 KDGGLVVGFKDS

-2610 KVKIAVSNA
+2610 NVKIAVSND

-2626 PTLKQYIAQIQGI
+2626 PTLKQYIAQIQGV
-2639 QGVDSIEQA
+2639 QSVDSIDQA
-2648 GGTQAINWLNKIF
+2648 GGNQAINWLNKIF

-2721 AKLSDTSTFASAD
+2721 AKLSDTSTFARSD
-2734 FHERL
+2734 FLERL

-2776 GGASFINGGTGTLY
+2776 GGASFISGGTGTLY

-2824 SSNVNMGVYS
+2824 SSNVNVGVYS

-2865 SIINQSYRYNTWT
+2865 SIINQSYRYDTWT

-2901 IGLAYYYIGMSGL
+2901 VGLSYYYIGLSGL

>member
-1 MAFKKAGLISKFISK
+1 MAFKKAGLISKFILK

-25 KKIFKLNPILKREKP
+25 KKIFKLNLILKREKP
-40 LKRHKKTKSIKKP
+40 LSHKKTKSVKKP

-71 GGLPHLRASECRYWS
+71 GGLSHLRASECRYWS
-86 WWSGYHDKIESGS
+86 WSSWSYHDNIESGS

-107 CLFSSTQ
+107 CLFNSAQ

-126 YSAGGASF
+126 YSPGGASF
-134 TQKFNNGTLNVGG
+134 TQKFNNGTLDVGG

-155 VNGVNVGYITGTYDA
+155 VNGGNVGYITGTYDA

-177 SRITTGNSL
+177 SRITTGNSF
-186 SDGGGATLNFNATN
+186 STGGGATLNFNATN
-200 RITIN
+200 HITIN
-205 QASFDNSDAGAQ
+205 QASFDNGDAGTQ
-217 HSYMNFKGSNINVS
+217 HSYMNFSGSNINVS
-231 GSSFTD
+231 SSSFTD
-237 DTNGGFSFSGN
+237 DTNGGFSFSANGA
-248 NNNSAISFNKTK
+248 NSNLSFNKTNFNQGTYK
-260 FNQGTYNFTNSANL
+260 FTNSANLNFNNSAFNQGTYNFNS
-274 SFNNSNFNQS
+274 
-284 TYNFNSLQST
+284 TQST
-294 FNNSTFNQGTYNFTD
+294 FNNDTFNQGTYNFTD
-309 NTSFNNDTFNQGTYN
+309 NASFNNDIFNQGTYS

-351 SFGSGAV
+351 SFGSGAI
-358 FNLNQTLNANQTYDI
+358 FNLNQTLNSNQTYDI
-373 LTTNGTIQYGVYQSY
+373 LTTNKTIQYGVYQSY

-421 ETLQETFSNKSITT
+421 ETLQETFNNQSITT
-435 QFLGDDLQAKAKA
+435 QFLGDDLQAKAQA
-448 TYQQDLNNS
+448 TYQQDLSNS
-457 QSALSNA
+457 QSALNNA
-464 TNDNKIASADT
+464 TSDNKIASSDI

-485 KQDAQNLEHTSQQIA
+485 KKDAQSLENTSQQIA
-500 KDEQALQGDLNKLK
+500 QDKQALKGDLDKLQ
-514 QLANSSFNEQAFN
+514 QLANTTTGFNQQAFN
-527 QAQSKE
+527 QSQSTE
-533 QQDEQTLQNE
+533 QQDLQILQEN
-543 ENTFSSEQEGLEKAL
+543 ENTFSSEQEGLK
-558 ANAKEQQE
+558 
-566 QQQAQ
+566 QA
-571 ATYQQDLNNS
+571 
-581 QSALSNAT
+581 
-589 NDNKIASADTDYT
+589 I
-602 KNQNTAIKQD
+602 
-612 AQNLENTSQQITQ
+612 
-625 DQKDLEQDLDKLQQ
+625 
-639 LANSKT
+639 
-645 GFNEQAFNQAQST
+645 
-658 EQQDEQTLQNE
+658 
-669 EETFSSEQEGLE
+669 
-681 KALANAKHTSPT
+681 
-693 PTKHTAQNNPP
+693 
-704 NKVSPPTQNLPTT
+704 
-717 NVWNGVYNF
+717 
-726 QNQTYSKKGIYYID
+726 
-740 PNLSGQSGQSGN
+740 
-752 TLSTYGY
+752 
-759 LDWFTLKN
+759 
-767 KFSVNANNGTLII
+767 
-780 GNNTESANT
+780 
-789 KGLIW
+789 
-794 IGDDKGLVYY
+794 
-804 NTGTFNAAN
+804 
-813 IYLTSNLKTGNGF
+813 
-826 SGEGATLNFN
+826 
-836 ATNRITIN
+836 
-844 QASFDNSD
+844 
-852 AGAQHSYMN
+852 
-861 FKGSNIN
+861 
-868 VSGSSFTDD
+868 
-877 TNGGFSF
+877 
-884 SGNNNNSAI
+884 
-893 SFNKTKFNQGT
+893 
-904 YNFTNSANL
+904 
-913 SFNNSNFNQSTYN
+913 
-926 FNSLQ
+926 
-931 STFNNSTFN
+931 
-940 QGTYNFTDNTSFNN
+940 
-954 DTFNQGTYNFN
+954 
-965 TSKVSFSGANTLN
+965 
-978 SSSPFASLKGSVSF
+978 
-992 GSGAVFNLNQT
+992 
-1003 LNANQTYD
+1003 
-1011 ILTTNGTI
+1011 
-1019 QYGVYQS
+1019 
-1026 YLWDLIN
+1026 
-1033 YKGDK
+1033 
-1038 AISHVEVGNNT
+1038 
-1049 YDVTFDINGQDET
+1049 
-1062 LQETFSNK
+1062 
-1070 SITTQFLGDDLQAKA
+1070 
-1085 KATYQQDLNNSQSAL
+1085 
-1100 SNATNDNKI
+1100 
-1109 ASADTGYTNNQNT
+1109 
-1122 TIKQD
+1122 
-1127 AQNLEHTSQQI
+1127 
-1138 AKDEQALQGDLNKL
+1138 
-1152 KQLANSS
+1152 
-1159 FNEQA
+1159 
-1164 FNQAQSKEQQD
+1164 
-1175 EQTLQN
+1175 
-1181 EEETF
+1181 
-1186 SSEQEGLE
+1186 
-1194 KALANAK
+1194 ANAK
-1201 PASPTPTPT
+1201 PASPTP
-1210 PTPTPSPT
+1210 SPT
-1218 PNPTPT
+1218 PTPT
-1224 KHTAPNKV
+1224 KHTAPNTPPNKV

-1247 NGVYWLQNQTYSQK
+1247 SGVYNLQNQTYSQK
-1261 GVYYIDPN
+1261 GVYYIDPD
-1269 LSGQSGQSA
+1269 LSGQSGQSD

-1316 IWIGHGGFGYI
+1316 IWMGHGGLGYI
-1327 IGTFNAANIYL
+1327 TGTFNAANIYL

-1349 GSDGGGAN
+1349 NSDGGGAN

-1362 SDNITMDGL
+1362 NDNIIMDGL

-1392 ATFDATNNIS
+1392 AAFDATNNIS

-1413 GKFSFNAK
+1413 GKFSFSAK

-1483 SRGTSNFNATTQLLG
+1483 SRGASNFNATTQLLG

-1531 TAFKNSLTLDN
+1531 ATFKNSLTLDN
-1542 NSNLSLDNQSVLNAS
+1542 NSNLSLDNQSVLNANGS
-1557 GASAFNNQASL
+1557 SVFNNQASL

-1582 FNGATL
+1582 FNGGTL

-1616 SVSNASSLNAN
+1616 SASNTSSLNAN
-1627 INFQGASQATFGGN
+1627 INFQGASQANFGGN

-1655 SLSFNNLTANGALN
+1655 SLSFNNLTTNGALN
-1669 FNGYAPS
+1669 FDGYAPS

-1802 ASKQNPTGYSYDY
+1802 ASKQNLTGYSYDY

-1879 SATLKEMIETNQL
+1879 SATLKEMIESNQL

-1938 VIGATQDHVTNST
+1938 VIGATQDNVTNST

-1963 PCALDSATCS
+1963 PCTLDSATCS

-2009 GSGNAFESGG
+2009 GSANAFESGG
-2019 SADITF
+2019 SADVTF
-2025 QSANNLVLN
+2025 QSANNLVLD

-2086 ENALIPLSKE
+2086 ENALSPLSKE
-2096 LPSSLQNETLGQLIG
+2096 LPASLQNETLGQLIG

-2125 NAIQN
+2125 NEIQN

-2173 MDASELSSILSVI
+2173 IDASELSSILSVI

-2206 DLLDEFLGQDVVKKL
+2206 DLLNEFLGQDVVKKL

-2236 QGGLSGIYNQGLGS
+2236 QGGLSGVYNQGLGS
-2250 VLPPSLQNA
+2250 VLSPSLQNA

-2372 ANCPTTKNSSSTNS
+2372 ANCPTTKNSSPTNS

-2406 VIASNG
+2406 TIASNG

-2434 TLQANNLTIA
+2434 TLQANNLTIT

-2495 VSHAIINAQGIAT
+2495 ASHAIINAQGTAT
-2508 IMTNYNNPL
+2508 IMANNNNPL
-2517 IQFNTSSKETGA
+2517 IQFNTSSKEAGT

-2551 SLDNYLKLYTLINI
+2551 SLADYLKLYTLIDI
-2565 NGKHMVMTDN
+2565 NGKRMVMTDN

-2610 KVKIAVSNA
+2610 KVKIAVSND

-2626 PTLKQYIAQIQGI
+2626 PTLKQYIAQIQGT
-2639 QGVDSIEQA
+2639 QGVDSIDQA
-2648 GGTQAINWLNKIF
+2648 GGAQAINWLNKIF

-2699 NFKNDATNILQINT
+2699 DFKNDATNILQINT

-2790 GINVG
+2790 GINIG

-2865 SIINQSYRYNTWT
+2865 SIINQSYKYDTWT

-2901 IGLAYYYIGMSGL
+2901 IGLAYYYIGLSGL

>member
-1 MAFKKAGLISKFISK
+1 MAFKKARLISKFISK

-25 KKIFKLNPILKREKP
+25 KKIFKLNLILKREKP
-40 LKRHKKTKSIKKP
+40 LKCHKKALKPIKKLS
-53 FNKNKSFLK
+53 NRNKSFLK

-71 GGLPHLRASECRYWS
+71 GGLSHLRANECTYWS
-86 WWSGYHDKIESGS
+86 WFHTYDNIESGP

-107 CLFSSTQ
+107 CLFSSAQ

-155 VNGVNVGYITGTYDA
+155 INGGDVGYITGTYDA
-170 QTINFNS
+170 ANIYLTS
-177 SRITTGNSL
+177 HLTTGNSYA
-186 SDGGGATLNFNATN
+186 DGGGATLNFNAAN
-200 RITIN
+200 NLTIN
-205 QASFDNSDAGAQ
+205 QASLDNSDAGTQ
-217 HSYMNFKGSNINVS
+217 KSYMNFKGSNIKVS
-231 GSSFTD
+231 GSSFKD
-237 DTNGGFSFSGN
+237 DTDGGFNFSGN
-248 NNNSAISFNKTK
+248 NNNSAISFNQTS
-260 FNQGTYNFTNSANL
+260 FNQGTYHFSNSASS
-274 SFNNSNFNQS
+274 SFGNSNFNQG
-284 TYNFNSLQST
+284 TYHFNSAQST
-294 FNNSTFNQGTYNFTD
+294 FENSNFNQGTYSFND
-309 NTSFNNDTFNQGTYN
+309 NTSFNNDTFNQGTYD

-333 GANTL
+333 GTNTL

-351 SFGSGAV
+351 SFNSNAI
-358 FNLNQTLNANQTYDI
+358 FNLNQTLNSNQTYDI
-373 LTTNGTIQYGVYQSY
+373 LTTNGAIQYGVYQSY

-421 ETLQETFSNKSITT
+421 ETLQETFNNQSIIT
-435 QFLGDDLQAKAKA
+435 QFLGDDLQQQAQQ
-448 TYQQDLNNS
+448 TYQEDLTHS
-457 QSALSNA
+457 QNALNDVAS
-464 TNDNKIASADT
+464 DNKIASNDT
-475 GYTNNQNTTI
+475 SYTQSKNAT
-485 KQDAQNLEHTSQQIA
+485 IA
-500 KDEQALQGDLNKLK
+500 K
-514 QLANSSFNEQAFN
+514 
-527 QAQSKE
+527 
-533 QQDEQTLQNE
+533 
-543 ENTFSSEQEGLEKAL
+543 
-558 ANAKEQQE
+558 
-566 QQQAQ
+566 
-571 ATYQQDLNNS
+571 
-581 QSALSNAT
+581 
-589 NDNKIASADTDYT
+589 
-602 KNQNTAIKQD
+602 D
-612 AQNLENTSQQITQ
+612 AQNLENTNQQIQQ
-625 DQKDLEQDLDKLQQ
+625 DEKALQGDLNNLKQ
-639 LANSKT
+639 LANPTT
-645 GFNEQAFNQAQST
+645 GFNEQAFNQAQNT
-658 EQQDEQTLQNE
+658 EQQDLQTLQNE
-669 EETFSSEQEGLE
+669 EKTFNSEQERLE
-681 KALANAKHTSPT
+681 KAVANAKPANPTPTPTPSPT
-693 PTKHTAQNNPP
+693 PTPTKRTAPNTPP
-704 NKVSPPTQNLPTT
+704 SQVPPTPTQNPPAES
-717 NVWNGVYNF
+717 VWSGVYWL
-726 QNQTYSKKGIYYID
+726 QNKTYSNKGIYYID

-752 TLSTYGY
+752 TLSTYTANLFGRS
-759 LDWFTLKN
+759 FG
-767 KFSVNANNGTLII
+767 VNANNGTLII
-780 GNNTESANT
+780 GNNTESAN
-789 KGLIW
+789 
-794 IGDDKGLVYY
+794 
-804 NTGTFNAAN
+804 
-813 IYLTSNLKTGNGF
+813 
-826 SGEGATLNFN
+826 
-836 ATNRITIN
+836 
-844 QASFDNSD
+844 
-852 AGAQHSYMN
+852 
-861 FKGSNIN
+861 
-868 VSGSSFTDD
+868 
-877 TNGGFSF
+877 
-884 SGNNNNSAI
+884 
-893 SFNKTKFNQGT
+893 
-904 YNFTNSANL
+904 
-913 SFNNSNFNQSTYN
+913 
-926 FNSLQ
+926 
-931 STFNNSTFN
+931 
-940 QGTYNFTDNTSFNN
+940 
-954 DTFNQGTYNFN
+954 
-965 TSKVSFSGANTLN
+965 
-978 SSSPFASLKGSVSF
+978 
-992 GSGAVFNLNQT
+992 
-1003 LNANQTYD
+1003 
-1011 ILTTNGTI
+1011 
-1019 QYGVYQS
+1019 
-1026 YLWDLIN
+1026 
-1033 YKGDK
+1033 
-1038 AISHVEVGNNT
+1038 
-1049 YDVTFDINGQDET
+1049 
-1062 LQETFSNK
+1062 
-1070 SITTQFLGDDLQAKA
+1070 
-1085 KATYQQDLNNSQSAL
+1085 
-1100 SNATNDNKI
+1100 
-1109 ASADTGYTNNQNT
+1109 
-1122 TIKQD
+1122 
-1127 AQNLEHTSQQI
+1127 
-1138 AKDEQALQGDLNKL
+1138 
-1152 KQLANSS
+1152 
-1159 FNEQA
+1159 
-1164 FNQAQSKEQQD
+1164 
-1175 EQTLQN
+1175 
-1181 EEETF
+1181 
-1186 SSEQEGLE
+1186 
-1194 KALANAK
+1194 
-1201 PASPTPTPT
+1201 
-1210 PTPTPSPT
+1210 
-1218 PNPTPT
+1218 
-1224 KHTAPNKV
+1224 
-1232 PPTPPTQNLPTTNVW
+1232 
-1247 NGVYWLQNQTYSQK
+1247 
-1261 GVYYIDPN
+1261 
-1269 LSGQSGQSA
+1269 
-1278 NTLSTYTANLLG
+1278 
-1290 RSFGV
+1290 
-1295 NIQNGT
+1295 
-1301 LIIGNNTESV
+1301 
-1311 NDNGL
+1311 DNGL

-1327 IGTFNAANIYL
+1327 TGTFNAANIYL

-1349 GSDGGGAN
+1349 NSDGGGAN

-1371 NYNDAETVTKMIQT
+1371 NYNNAETVTKMIQT

-1392 ATFDATNNIS
+1392 AAFDALNNIS

-1413 GKFSFNAK
+1413 GKFSFSAK

-1448 SLSFNNSRLNGGAV
+1448 SLSFVNSRLNGGAI
-1462 YNLWANSLIFNNT
+1462 YNLQANSLIFNNT

-1531 TAFKNSLTLDN
+1531 ATFKNSLTLNN
-1542 NSNLSLDNQSVLNAS
+1542 NSNLSLDNQSVLNAN

-1582 FNGATL
+1582 FNGGIL

-1599 SASFSNN
+1599 SGSFSNN

-1616 SVSNASSLNAN
+1616 LANNTNSLNAN

-1641 TTIDAASF
+1641 TTINTASF
-1649 NFDSAS
+1649 NFDSTS

-1676 LSKALMSVS
+1676 LTKALMSVS

-1815 SDNQAGT
+1815 SDNQVGT

-1866 GNLKTLLGILSQN
+1866 ENLKTLLGILSQN
-1879 SATLKEMIETNQL
+1879 SATLKEMIESNQL
-1892 DNITSINEVL
+1892 DNITNINEVL
-1902 QLLDRIKITP
+1902 QLLDKIKITQV
-1912 AQKQALL
+1912 QKQALL

-1938 VIGATQDHVTNST
+1938 VIGATQDNVTNST

-1963 PCALDSATCS
+1963 PCTLDSATCS

-2009 GSGNAFESGG
+2009 GSANAFESGG
-2019 SADITF
+2019 SADVTF
-2025 QSANNLVLN
+2025 QSANNLVLD

-2086 ENALIPLSKE
+2086 ENALSPLSKE
-2096 LPSSLQNETLGQLIG
+2096 LPASLQNETLGQLIG
-2111 QNNLDNLLNNSGVM
+2111 QNNLDDLLNNSGVM

-2173 MDASELSSILSVI
+2173 IDASELSSILSVI
-2186 LKDITNPPTSLQKD
+2186 LKDITNPPASLQKD

-2206 DLLDEFLGQDVVKKL
+2206 DLLNEFLGQDVVKKL

-2236 QGGLSGIYNQGLGS
+2236 QGGLSGVYNQGLGS

-2259 LKENDLGALL
+2259 LKENDLGVLL

-2372 ANCPTTKNSSSTNS
+2372 ANCPTTKNNSSANS

-2406 VIASNG
+2406 AIASNG
-2412 AIDLSQV
+2412 VIDLSQV
-2419 KNNSVIGTLNLNENA
+2419 TNNSVIGTLNLNENA

-2453 TANINGDF
+2453 TANINGNF

-2495 VSHAIINAQGIAT
+2495 ASHAIINAQGVAT
-2508 IMTNYNNPL
+2508 IMANNNNPL
-2517 IQFNTSSKETGA
+2517 IQFNTSSKEVGT

-2536 KAIYYGYNDQITGGS
+2536 KAIYYGYNNQITGGS
-2551 SLDNYLKLYTLINI
+2551 SLDNYLKLYALIDI
-2565 NGKHMVMTDN
+2565 NGKRMVMTDN

-2586 KDGGLIVGFKDS
+2586 KDGGLVVGFKDS
-2598 QNQYIYTSILYN
+2598 QNQYIYISILYN
-2610 KVKIAVSNA
+2610 KVKIAVSND

-2626 PTLKQYIAQIQGI
+2626 PTLKQYIAQIQGV
-2639 QGVDSIEQA
+2639 QSVNSIDQA
-2648 GGTQAINWLNKIF
+2648 GGNQAIDWLNKIF

-2689 ANTLEVIANP
+2689 ANTLEIIANP
-2699 NFKNDATNILQINT
+2699 DFKNDATNILQINT

-2721 AKLSDTSTFASAD
+2721 AKLSDTSTFARSD
-2734 FHERL
+2734 FLERL

-2810 YGYSGFHANITQSG
+2810 YGYSGFHGNITQSG

-2865 SIINQSYRYNTWT
+2865 SIINQSYKYDTWT

-2901 IGLAYYYIGMSGL
+2901 VGLAYYYIGLSGL

>member
-1 MAFKKAGLISKFISK
+1 MAFKKARLISRFISK

-25 KKIFKLNPILKREKP
+25 KKFFTLNQILKREKP
-40 LKRHKKTKSIKKP
+40 LKCHKKTKSIEKP

-71 GGLPHLRASECRYWS
+71 GGLSHLRANECRYWS
-86 WWSGYHDKIESGS
+86 WSSWSYQDNIESGP

-134 TQKFNNGTLNVGG
+134 TQKFNNGTLDIGG

-155 VNGVNVGYITGTYDA
+155 INGGDVGYITGTYDA

-177 SRITTGNSL
+177 SHLTTGNSYA
-186 SDGGGATLNFNATN
+186 DGGGATLNFNATN
-200 RITIN
+200 NLTIN
-205 QASFDNSDAGAQ
+205 QASFDNSDAGTQ
-217 HSYMNFKGSNINVS
+217 KSYMNFKGSNIKVS
-231 GSSFTD
+231 GSSFKD
-237 DTNGGFSFSGN
+237 DTNGGFNFSGN
-248 NNNSAISFNKTK
+248 NNNSTISFNQTNFNQGTYHFNSTQSTFENSN
-260 FNQGTYNFTNSANL
+260 FNQGTYNFN
-274 SFNNSNFNQS
+274 
-284 TYNFNSLQST
+284 
-294 FNNSTFNQGTYNFTD
+294 D
-309 NTSFNNDTFNQGTYN
+309 NASFNNDTFNQGTYN
-324 FNTSKVSFS
+324 FNDNASFNNDTFNQGTYSFNTNKVSFS
-333 GANTL
+333 GINTL

-351 SFGSGAV
+351 SFGSDAI
-358 FNLNQTLNANQTYDI
+358 FNLNQTLNNNQTYDI
-373 LTTNGTIQYGVYQSY
+373 LTTNGAIQYGVYQSY

-421 ETLQETFSNKSITT
+421 ETLQETFNKQSIIT
-435 QFLGDDLQAKAKA
+435 QFLGDDLQQQAQQ
-448 TYQQDLNNS
+448 TYQEDVTNSQTALNNAAS
-457 QSALSNA
+457 
-464 TNDNKIASADT
+464 DNKIANNDT
-475 GYTNNQNTTI
+475 SYTQSKNTTI
-485 KQDAQNLEHTSQQIA
+485 ATDAQNLEHTNQQIA
-500 KDEQALQGDLNKLK
+500 QDEQALEKDLAQIK
-514 QLANSSFNEQAFN
+514 QLANS
-527 QAQSKE
+527 
-533 QQDEQTLQNE
+533 T
-543 ENTFSSEQEGLEKAL
+543 
-558 ANAKEQQE
+558 
-566 QQQAQ
+566 
-571 ATYQQDLNNS
+571 
-581 QSALSNAT
+581 
-589 NDNKIASADTDYT
+589 
-602 KNQNTAIKQD
+602 
-612 AQNLENTSQQITQ
+612 
-625 DQKDLEQDLDKLQQ
+625 
-639 LANSKT
+639 T
-645 GFNEQAFNQAQST
+645 GFNEQAFNQAQKQ
-658 EQQDEQTLQNE
+658 EQQDEQTLQNDE
-669 EETFSSEQEGLE
+669 NAFNAEQEGLE
-681 KALANAKHTSPT
+681 QAIQQ
-693 PTKHTAQNNPP
+693 AQAQQQ
-704 NKVSPPTQNLPTT
+704 KQE
-717 NVWNGVYNF
+717 
-726 QNQTYSKKGIYYID
+726 QQ
-740 PNLSGQSGQSGN
+740 
-752 TLSTYGY
+752 
-759 LDWFTLKN
+759 
-767 KFSVNANNGTLII
+767 
-780 GNNTESANT
+780 
-789 KGLIW
+789 
-794 IGDDKGLVYY
+794 
-804 NTGTFNAAN
+804 
-813 IYLTSNLKTGNGF
+813 
-826 SGEGATLNFN
+826 
-836 ATNRITIN
+836 
-844 QASFDNSD
+844 QA
-852 AGAQHSYMN
+852 Q
-861 FKGSNIN
+861 K
-868 VSGSSFTDD
+868 
-877 TNGGFSF
+877 
-884 SGNNNNSAI
+884 
-893 SFNKTKFNQGT
+893 
-904 YNFTNSANL
+904 
-913 SFNNSNFNQSTYN
+913 
-926 FNSLQ
+926 
-931 STFNNSTFN
+931 
-940 QGTYNFTDNTSFNN
+940 
-954 DTFNQGTYNFN
+954 
-965 TSKVSFSGANTLN
+965 
-978 SSSPFASLKGSVSF
+978 
-992 GSGAVFNLNQT
+992 
-1003 LNANQTYD
+1003 
-1011 ILTTNGTI
+1011 
-1019 QYGVYQS
+1019 
-1026 YLWDLIN
+1026 
-1033 YKGDK
+1033 
-1038 AISHVEVGNNT
+1038 
-1049 YDVTFDINGQDET
+1049 
-1062 LQETFSNK
+1062 
-1070 SITTQFLGDDLQAKA
+1070 
-1085 KATYQQDLNNSQSAL
+1085 TYQQDLSNSQTAL
-1100 SNATNDNKI
+1100 NNATSDNTIANNDTSYTQSKNATI
-1109 ASADTGYTNNQNT
+1109 AT
-1122 TIKQD
+1122 D
-1127 AQNLEHTSQQI
+1127 AQSLENTNQQI
-1138 AKDEQALQGDLNKL
+1138 QQDEQALEKDLTQI
-1152 KQLANSS
+1152 KQLANSTTG

-1164 FNQAQSKEQQD
+1164 FTQAQKQEQQD

-1181 EEETF
+1181 DENAFNT
-1186 SSEQEGLE
+1186 EQEGLE
-1194 KALANAK
+1194 QAIANAK
-1201 PASPTPTPT
+1201 PT
-1210 PTPTPSPT
+1210 SPT
-1218 PNPTPT
+1218 PNPTPSHAPTPT
-1224 KHTAPNKV
+1224 KHTAPNTPPSQV

-1247 NGVYWLQNQTYSQK
+1247 NGVYWLQNQTYSKQ

-1269 LSGQSGQSA
+1269 LSGQSGQNG
-1278 NTLSTYTANLLG
+1278 NTLNTYTANLFG

-1327 IGTFNAANIYL
+1327 TGTFNAANIYL

-1349 GSDGGGAN
+1349 NSDGGGAN

-1392 ATFDATNNIS
+1392 AAFDALNNIS

-1413 GKFSFNAK
+1413 GKFSFSAK

-1438 SSVISANAAN
+1438 SSTISANASN
-1448 SLSFNNSRLNGGAV
+1448 SLSFINSRLNGGAI
-1462 YNLWANSLIFNNT
+1462 YNLQANSLIFNNT

-1498 NTSFTLSSQSLLNFN
+1498 NTNFTLSSQSLLNFN

-1531 TAFKNSLTLDN
+1531 AAFKNSLTLDN
-1542 NSNLSLDNQSVLNAS
+1542 NSNLSLDNQSVLNAN

-1568 NIYNGSQATFNSLF
+1568 NIYNGSQAAFNSLF
-1582 FNGATL
+1582 FNGGTL
-1588 SLNANSKLNAS
+1588 SLNASSKLNAS

-1616 SVSNASSLNAN
+1616 SANNTSSLNAN
-1627 INFQGASQATFGGN
+1627 INFQGASQADFGGN
-1641 TTIDAASF
+1641 TTIDTASF

-1655 SLSFNNLTANGALN
+1655 SLNFNNLTANGALN

-1676 LSKALMSVS
+1676 LTKALMSVS
-1685 GQFVLGNNGDINLS
+1685 GQFVLGSNGDINLS

-1719 KGITGISGANGYEKI
+1719 RGITGISGANGYEKI

-1866 GNLKTLLGILSQN
+1866 ENLKTLLGILSQN
-1879 SATLKEMIETNQL
+1879 SATLKEMIESNQL
-1892 DNITSINEVL
+1892 DNITNINEVL
-1902 QLLDRIKITP
+1902 QLLDKIKITQT
-1912 AQKQALL
+1912 QKQALL

-1925 TDNINQTFSNGNL
+1925 TDNINQTFNNGNL
-1938 VIGATQDHVTNST
+1938 IIGATQDNVTNST

-1996 DFKAKSIYITGTL
+1996 DFKAKSIYITGTI

-2019 SADITF
+2019 SADVTF

-2072 MEKIKQAGGLGNFV
+2072 MEKIKQAGGLGNFI
-2086 ENALIPLSKE
+2086 ENALSPLSKE
-2096 LPSSLQNETLGQLIG
+2096 LPASLQNETLGQLIG
-2111 QNNLDNLLNNSGVM
+2111 QNNLDDLLNNSGVM

-2173 MDASELSSILSVI
+2173 IDASELSSILSVV

-2206 DLLDEFLGQDVVKKL
+2206 DLLNEFLGQDVVKKL

-2236 QGGLSGIYNQGLGS
+2236 QGGLSGVYNQGLGS

-2372 ANCPTTKNSSSTNS
+2372 ANCPTTKNNSSTNS

-2406 VIASNG
+2406 AIASNG
-2412 AIDLSQV
+2412 VIDLSQV
-2419 KNNSVIGTLNLNENA
+2419 TNNSVIGTLNLNENA
-2434 TLQANNLTIA
+2434 TLQANNLTIT

-2453 TANINGDF
+2453 TANINGNF

-2495 VSHAIINAQGIAT
+2495 ASHAIINAQGVAT
-2508 IMTNYNNPL
+2508 IMANNNNPL
-2517 IQFNTSSKETGA
+2517 IQFNTSSKEVGT

-2536 KAIYYGYNDQITGGS
+2536 KAIYYGYNNQITGGS
-2551 SLDNYLKLYTLINI
+2551 SLDNYLKLYTLIDI

-2586 KDGGLIVGFKDS
+2586 KDGGLVVGFKDS

-2610 KVKIAVSNA
+2610 KVKIAVSND

-2626 PTLKQYIAQIQGI
+2626 PTLKQYIAQIQGV
-2639 QGVDSIEQA
+2639 QSVNSIDQA
-2648 GGTQAINWLNKIF
+2648 GGNQAIDWLNKIF

-2689 ANTLEVIANP
+2689 ANTLEIIANP
-2699 NFKNDATNILQINT
+2699 DFKNDATNILQINT

-2810 YGYSGFHANITQSG
+2810 YGYSGFHGNITQSG

-2865 SIINQSYRYNTWT
+2865 SIINQSYKYDTWT

-2901 IGLAYYYIGMSGL
+2901 VGLAYYYIGLSGL

>member
-25 KKIFKLNPILKREKP
+25 KKIFKLNQILKREKL
-40 LKRHKKTKSIKKP
+40 LKRHKKTKSVKKP

-71 GGLPHLRASECRYWS
+71 GGLSHLRANECRYWS

-134 TQKFNNGTLNVGG
+134 TQKFNGGTLNVGG
-147 NIRFGGTG
+147 NIRFGGTSI
-155 VNGVNVGYITGTYDA
+155 NGGDVGYITGTYDA

-177 SRITTGNSL
+177 SHLTTGNSYA
-186 SDGGGATLNFNATN
+186 DGGGATLNFNAASN
-200 RITIN
+200 ITIN
-205 QASFDNSDAGAQ
+205 QASFDNSDAGTQ
-217 HSYMNFKGSNINVS
+217 HSYMNFSGSNINVS
-231 GSSFTD
+231 SSSFTD
-237 DTNGGFSFSGN
+237 DTNGGFSFSANGVN
-248 NNNSAISFNKTK
+248 SNLSFNQTNFNQGTYKFTSSANLNFNNSA
-260 FNQGTYNFTNSANL
+260 FNQGTYNFNSAQ
-274 SFNNSNFNQS
+274 SVFENSN
-284 TYNFNSLQST
+284 
-294 FNNSTFNQGTYNFTD
+294 FNQGTYNFTD
-309 NTSFNNDTFNQGTYN
+309 NTGLNFDNDTFNQGTYS

-351 SFGSGAV
+351 SFGSGAI
-358 FNLNQTLNANQTYDI
+358 FNLNQTLNSNQTYDI
-373 LTTNGTIQYGVYQSY
+373 LTTNKTIQYGVYQSY

-403 VEVGN
+403 VEVGS

-421 ETLQETFSNKSITT
+421 ETLQETFNNQAITT
-435 QFLGDDLQAKAKA
+435 QFLGDDLQAKAQA
-448 TYQQDLNNS
+448 TYQQDLSNS
-457 QSALSNA
+457 QTALNNA
-464 TNDNKIASADT
+464 TSDNKIASSDT
-475 GYTNNQNTTI
+475 NYTNNQNTTI
-485 KQDAQNLEHTSQQIA
+485 KKDAQSLENTDQTIQQD
-500 KDEQALQGDLNKLK
+500 KQALEKDLANVK
-514 QLANSSFNEQAFN
+514 QLANAP
-527 QAQSKE
+527 
-533 QQDEQTLQNE
+533 
-543 ENTFSSEQEGLEKAL
+543 
-558 ANAKEQQE
+558 
-566 QQQAQ
+566 
-571 ATYQQDLNNS
+571 
-581 QSALSNAT
+581 
-589 NDNKIASADTDYT
+589 
-602 KNQNTAIKQD
+602 
-612 AQNLENTSQQITQ
+612 
-625 DQKDLEQDLDKLQQ
+625 
-639 LANSKT
+639 T
-645 GFNEQAFNQAQST
+645 GFNEQAFKNAQST
-658 EQQDEQTLQNE
+658 EQQDEQTLQKNE
-669 EETFSSEQEGLE
+669 KTFSSEQEGLE
-681 KALANAKHTSPT
+681 KAIANAKPTSPTPSPTPT
-693 PTKHTAQNNPP
+693 PTKHTAP
-704 NKVSPPTQNLPTT
+704 N
-717 NVWNGVYNF
+717 
-726 QNQTYSKKGIYYID
+726 
-740 PNLSGQSGQSGN
+740 
-752 TLSTYGY
+752 
-759 LDWFTLKN
+759 
-767 KFSVNANNGTLII
+767 
-780 GNNTESANT
+780 
-789 KGLIW
+789 
-794 IGDDKGLVYY
+794 
-804 NTGTFNAAN
+804 
-813 IYLTSNLKTGNGF
+813 
-826 SGEGATLNFN
+826 
-836 ATNRITIN
+836 
-844 QASFDNSD
+844 
-852 AGAQHSYMN
+852 
-861 FKGSNIN
+861 
-868 VSGSSFTDD
+868 
-877 TNGGFSF
+877 
-884 SGNNNNSAI
+884 
-893 SFNKTKFNQGT
+893 
-904 YNFTNSANL
+904 
-913 SFNNSNFNQSTYN
+913 
-926 FNSLQ
+926 
-931 STFNNSTFN
+931 
-940 QGTYNFTDNTSFNN
+940 
-954 DTFNQGTYNFN
+954 
-965 TSKVSFSGANTLN
+965 
-978 SSSPFASLKGSVSF
+978 
-992 GSGAVFNLNQT
+992 
-1003 LNANQTYD
+1003 
-1011 ILTTNGTI
+1011 
-1019 QYGVYQS
+1019 
-1026 YLWDLIN
+1026 
-1033 YKGDK
+1033 
-1038 AISHVEVGNNT
+1038 
-1049 YDVTFDINGQDET
+1049 
-1062 LQETFSNK
+1062 
-1070 SITTQFLGDDLQAKA
+1070 
-1085 KATYQQDLNNSQSAL
+1085 
-1100 SNATNDNKI
+1100 
-1109 ASADTGYTNNQNT
+1109 
-1122 TIKQD
+1122 
-1127 AQNLEHTSQQI
+1127 
-1138 AKDEQALQGDLNKL
+1138 
-1152 KQLANSS
+1152 
-1159 FNEQA
+1159 
-1164 FNQAQSKEQQD
+1164 
-1175 EQTLQN
+1175 
-1181 EEETF
+1181 
-1186 SSEQEGLE
+1186 
-1194 KALANAK
+1194 
-1201 PASPTPTPT
+1201 TP
-1210 PTPTPSPT
+1210 
-1218 PNPTPT
+1218 
-1224 KHTAPNKV
+1224 PNKV

-1247 NGVYWLQNQTYSQK
+1247 NGVYNLQNQTYSQK
-1261 GVYYIDPN
+1261 GIYYIDPN

-1327 IGTFNAANIYL
+1327 TGTFNAANIYL

-1357 ITFKA
+1357 ITFRA

-1392 ATFDATNNIS
+1392 AAFDATNNIS

-1413 GKFSFNAK
+1413 GKFSFSAK

-1448 SLSFNNSRLNGGAV
+1448 SLSFNNSRLNGGAI

-1483 SRGTSNFNATTQLLG
+1483 SRGASNFNATTQLLG

-1531 TAFKNSLTLDN
+1531 ATFKNSLTLDN
-1542 NSNLSLDNQSVLNAS
+1542 NSNLSLDNQSVLNTNGS
-1557 GASAFNNQASL
+1557 STFNNQASL

-1582 FNGATL
+1582 FNGGII

-1606 TTINLDDSVL
+1606 TIINLDDSVL
-1616 SVSNASSLNAN
+1616 SASNTSSLNAN
-1627 INFQGASQATFGGN
+1627 INFQGASQANFGGN
-1641 TTIDAASF
+1641 TTIDTASF

-1676 LSKALMSVS
+1676 LNKALMSVS

-1706 ITKSVTYNILNAQ
+1706 IAKSVTYNILNAQ

-1879 SATLKEMIETNQL
+1879 SATLKEMIESNQL

-1902 QLLDRIKITP
+1902 QLLDEIKITP

-1925 TDNINQTFSNGNL
+1925 TDNINQTFNNGNL
-1938 VIGATQDHVTNST
+1938 VIGTTQDNVTNST

-2019 SADITF
+2019 SADVTF
-2025 QSANNLVLN
+2025 QSANNLVLD

-2057 IFNQGNLANVLSQMA
+2057 IFNQGNLANVLSQVA

-2086 ENALIPLSKE
+2086 ENALSPLSKE
-2096 LPSSLQNETLGQLIG
+2096 LPASLQNETLGQLIG

-2125 NAIQN
+2125 NEIQN

-2206 DLLDEFLGQDVVKKL
+2206 DLLNEFLGQDVVKKL

-2236 QGGLSGIYNQGLGS
+2236 QGGLSGVYNQGLGS
-2250 VLPPSLQNA
+2250 VLPLSLQKA

-2289 YVFVNNSSFS
+2289 YIFVNNSSFS

-2406 VIASNG
+2406 TIASNG

-2434 TLQANNLTIA
+2434 TLQANNLTIT

-2453 TANINGDF
+2453 TANINGNF

-2495 VSHAIINAQGIAT
+2495 ASHAIISAQGTAT
-2508 IMTNYNNPL
+2508 IMANNNNPL
-2517 IQFNTSSKETGA
+2517 IQFNTSSKETGT

-2536 KAIYYGYNDQITGGS
+2536 KAIYYGYNDQITGGN
-2551 SLDNYLKLYTLINI
+2551 SLDNYLKLYTLIDI
-2565 NGKHMVMTDN
+2565 NGKRMVMTDN
-2575 GLTYNGQAVSI
+2575 GLTYNDQAVNI

-2610 KVKIAVSNA
+2610 KVKIAVSND

-2626 PTLKQYIAQIQGI
+2626 PTLKQYIAQIQGA
-2639 QGVDSIEQA
+2639 QGVDSIDQA

-2699 NFKNDATNILQINT
+2699 DFKNDATNILQINT

-2790 GINVG
+2790 GINIG

-2856 FINSYDPLL
+2856 FINSYDSLL
-2865 SIINQSYRYNTWT
+2865 SIINQSYKYNTWT

-2901 IGLAYYYIGMSGL
+2901 IGLAYYYIGLSGL

>member
-1 MAFKKAGLISKFISK
+1 MAFKKAGLISKFILK

-25 KKIFKLNPILKREKP
+25 KKIFKLNLILKREKP
-40 LKRHKKTKSIKKP
+40 LSHKKTKSIKKP
-53 FNKNKSFLK
+53 FNKSKSFLK

-71 GGLPHLRASECRYWS
+71 GGLSHLRASECRYWS
-86 WWSGYHDKIESGS
+86 WSSWSYHDNIESGS

-107 CLFSSTQ
+107 CLFNSTQ

-134 TQKFNNGTLNVGG
+134 TQKFNNGTLDVGG

-155 VNGVNVGYITGTYDA
+155 VNGGNLGYITGTYDA

-177 SRITTGNSL
+177 SHITTGNSF
-186 SDGGGATLNFNATN
+186 STGGGATLNFNATN
-200 RITIN
+200 HITIN
-205 QASFDNSDAGAQ
+205 QASFDNGDAGTQ
-217 HSYMNFKGSNINVS
+217 HSYMNFSSSNINVS
-231 GSSFTD
+231 ASSFTD

-248 NNNSAISFNKTK
+248 GANSNLSFDKTN
-260 FNQGTYNFTNSANL
+260 FNQGTYKFTNSANL
-274 SFNNSNFNQS
+274 NFNNSA
-284 TYNFNSLQST
+284 
-294 FNNSTFNQGTYNFTD
+294 FNQGTYNFTD
-309 NTSFNNDTFNQGTYN
+309 NTGLNFNNDTFNQGTYS
-324 FNTSKVSFS
+324 FNASKVSFS

-351 SFGSGAV
+351 SFGSGAI
-358 FNLNQTLNANQTYDI
+358 FNLNQTLNSNQTYDI
-373 LTTNGTIQYGVYQSY
+373 LTTNKTIQYGVYQSY

-403 VEVGN
+403 VEVGS

-421 ETLQETFSNKSITT
+421 ETLQETFNNQSITT

-448 TYQQDLNNS
+448 TYQQDLSNS
-457 QSALSNA
+457 QTALNNA
-464 TNDNKIASADT
+464 TSDNKIASSDT
-475 GYTNNQNTTI
+475 SYTNNQNTTI
-485 KQDAQNLEHTSQQIA
+485 AKDAQS
-500 KDEQALQGDLNKLK
+500 
-514 QLANSSFNEQAFN
+514 
-527 QAQSKE
+527 
-533 QQDEQTLQNE
+533 
-543 ENTFSSEQEGLEKAL
+543 
-558 ANAKEQQE
+558 
-566 QQQAQ
+566 
-571 ATYQQDLNNS
+571 
-581 QSALSNAT
+581 
-589 NDNKIASADTDYT
+589 
-602 KNQNTAIKQD
+602 
-612 AQNLENTSQQITQ
+612 LENTSQQIAQ

-639 LANSKT
+639 LANAPT

-658 EQQDEQTLQNE
+658 EQQDLQTLQGE
-669 EETFSSEQEGLE
+669 EKTFSSEQEGLE
-681 KALANAKHTSPT
+681 KAIANAKVPTPSPTPT
-693 PTKHTAQNNPP
+693 PTKHTAQNTPP
-704 NKVSPPTQNLPTT
+704 NKV
-717 NVWNGVYNF
+717 
-726 QNQTYSKKGIYYID
+726 
-740 PNLSGQSGQSGN
+740 
-752 TLSTYGY
+752 
-759 LDWFTLKN
+759 
-767 KFSVNANNGTLII
+767 
-780 GNNTESANT
+780 
-789 KGLIW
+789 
-794 IGDDKGLVYY
+794 
-804 NTGTFNAAN
+804 
-813 IYLTSNLKTGNGF
+813 
-826 SGEGATLNFN
+826 
-836 ATNRITIN
+836 
-844 QASFDNSD
+844 
-852 AGAQHSYMN
+852 
-861 FKGSNIN
+861 
-868 VSGSSFTDD
+868 
-877 TNGGFSF
+877 
-884 SGNNNNSAI
+884 
-893 SFNKTKFNQGT
+893 
-904 YNFTNSANL
+904 
-913 SFNNSNFNQSTYN
+913 
-926 FNSLQ
+926 
-931 STFNNSTFN
+931 
-940 QGTYNFTDNTSFNN
+940 
-954 DTFNQGTYNFN
+954 
-965 TSKVSFSGANTLN
+965 
-978 SSSPFASLKGSVSF
+978 
-992 GSGAVFNLNQT
+992 
-1003 LNANQTYD
+1003 
-1011 ILTTNGTI
+1011 
-1019 QYGVYQS
+1019 
-1026 YLWDLIN
+1026 
-1033 YKGDK
+1033 
-1038 AISHVEVGNNT
+1038 
-1049 YDVTFDINGQDET
+1049 
-1062 LQETFSNK
+1062 
-1070 SITTQFLGDDLQAKA
+1070 
-1085 KATYQQDLNNSQSAL
+1085 
-1100 SNATNDNKI
+1100 
-1109 ASADTGYTNNQNT
+1109 
-1122 TIKQD
+1122 
-1127 AQNLEHTSQQI
+1127 
-1138 AKDEQALQGDLNKL
+1138 
-1152 KQLANSS
+1152 
-1159 FNEQA
+1159 
-1164 FNQAQSKEQQD
+1164 
-1175 EQTLQN
+1175 
-1181 EEETF
+1181 
-1186 SSEQEGLE
+1186 
-1194 KALANAK
+1194 
-1201 PASPTPTPT
+1201 
-1210 PTPTPSPT
+1210 PTPS
-1218 PNPTPT
+1218 
-1224 KHTAPNKV
+1224 
-1232 PPTPPTQNLPTTNVW
+1232 PTQNLPTTNVW

-1261 GVYYIDPN
+1261 GIYYIDPN
-1269 LSGQSGQSA
+1269 LSRQSGQST

-1327 IGTFNAANIYL
+1327 TGTFNAANIYL

-1392 ATFDATNNIS
+1392 AAFDATNNIS

-1421 NISFSNASFSGF
+1421 NISFSNTSFSGF

-1438 SSVISANAAN
+1438 SSVISANATN

-1531 TAFKNSLTLDN
+1531 ATFKNSLTLDN
-1542 NSNLSLDNQSVLNAS
+1542 NSNLSLDNQSVLNAN

-1582 FNGATL
+1582 FNGGIL

-1616 SVSNASSLNAN
+1616 SASNTSSLNAN
-1627 INFQGASQATFGGN
+1627 INFQGTSQADFGGN
-1641 TTIDAASF
+1641 TTIDTASF

-1676 LSKALMSVS
+1676 LTKALMSVS

-1719 KGITGISGANGYEKI
+1719 KGITGISGTNGYEKI

-1746 SDNNNIQTWS
+1746 SGNNNIQTWS

-1822 YYLTSNIKGL
+1822 YYLTSSIKGL

-1879 SATLKEMIETNQL
+1879 STTLKEMIESNQL

-1902 QLLDRIKITP
+1902 QLLDEIKITP

-1938 VIGATQDHVTNST
+1938 VIGATQDNVTNST

-2019 SADITF
+2019 SADVTF
-2025 QSANNLVLN
+2025 QSANNLVLD

-2057 IFNQGNLANVLSQMA
+2057 IFNQGNLANVLSQVA
-2072 MEKIKQAGGLGNFV
+2072 MEKIKQAGGLGNFI
-2086 ENALIPLSKE
+2086 ENALSPLSKE
-2096 LPSSLQNETLGQLIG
+2096 LPTSLQNETLGQLIG

-2173 MDASELSSILSVI
+2173 IDASELSSILSVI

-2206 DLLDEFLGQDVVKKL
+2206 ELLNEFLGQDVIKKL

-2236 QGGLSGIYNQGLGS
+2236 QGGLSGVYNQGLGS

-2335 NGVSN
+2335 NDISN

-2434 TLQANNLTIA
+2434 TLQANNLTIT

-2461 TLNQQATLSTNASG
+2461 TLNQQATLNTNASG

-2486 DLVFNLSHS
+2486 DLVFNLSHL
-2495 VSHAIINAQGIAT
+2495 VSHAIINAQGVAT
-2508 IMTNYNNPL
+2508 IMANNNNPL
-2517 IQFNTSSKETGA
+2517 IQFNTSSKETGT

-2536 KAIYYGYNDQITGGS
+2536 KAIYYGYNDQITGGN
-2551 SLDNYLKLYTLINI
+2551 SLDNYLKLYTLIDI
-2565 NGKHMVMTDN
+2565 NGKCMAMTDN
-2575 GLTYNGQAVSI
+2575 GLTYNGQAVNI
-2586 KDGGLIVGFKDS
+2586 KDGGLVVGFKDS

-2610 KVKIAVSNA
+2610 KVKIAVSND

-2626 PTLKQYIAQIQGI
+2626 PTLKQYIAQIQGV
-2639 QGVDSIEQA
+2639 QSVDSIDQA

-2790 GINVG
+2790 GINIG

-2865 SIINQSYRYNTWT
+2865 SIINQSYKYNTWT

-2901 IGLAYYYIGMSGL
+2901 IGLAYYYIGLSGL
-2914 RGIMDDPIYNQFR
+2914 RGIMDNPIYNQFR

>member
-1 MAFKKAGLISKFISK
+1 M
-16 GSFKLNKIS
+16 NKIS
-25 KKIFKLNPILKREKP
+25 KKFFTLNQILKREKP
-40 LKRHKKTKSIKKP
+40 LKRHKKTKSIEKP

-62 ASVLLIGAL
+62 ASVLLIGVL
-71 GGLPHLRASECRYWS
+71 GGLSHLRANECRYWS
-86 WWSGYHDKIESGS
+86 WSSWSYQDNIESGP

-134 TQKFNNGTLNVGG
+134 TQKFNNGTLDIGG

-155 VNGVNVGYITGTYDA
+155 INGGDVGYITGTYDA
-170 QTINFNS
+170 QTMNFNS
-177 SRITTGNSL
+177 SHITTGNSYA
-186 SDGGGATLNFNATN
+186 DGGGATLNFNAAN
-200 RITIN
+200 NITIN
-205 QASFDNSDAGAQ
+205 QASFDNSDAGTQ
-217 HSYMNFKGSNINVS
+217 KSYMNFKGSNIKVS

-237 DTNGGFSFSGN
+237 DTDGGFSFSGS
-248 NNNSAISFNKTK
+248 NNNSAISFDKTS
-260 FNQGTYNFTNSANL
+260 FNQGTYHFNSA
-274 SFNNSNFNQS
+274 
-284 TYNFNSLQST
+284 QST
-294 FNNSTFNQGTYNFTD
+294 FENS
-309 NTSFNNDTFNQGTYN
+309 SFNQGTYN
-324 FNTSKVSFS
+324 FNDSVSFNNNTFNQGTYDFNDSKVSFS
-333 GANTL
+333 GTNTL

-351 SFGSGAV
+351 SFNSNAI
-358 FNLNQTLNANQTYDI
+358 FNLNQTLNNNQTYDI
-373 LTTNGTIQYGVYQSY
+373 LTTNGAIQYGVYQSY

-421 ETLQETFSNKSITT
+421 ETLQETFSNQSIIT
-435 QFLGDDLQAKAKA
+435 QFLGDDLQQQAQK
-448 TYQQDLNNS
+448 TYQEDVNNS
-457 QSALSNA
+457 QNALNDVTSDNTIANNDTSYTQSKNA
-464 TNDNKIASADT
+464 TVAK
-475 GYTNNQNTTI
+475 
-485 KQDAQNLEHTSQQIA
+485 DAQSLENTNQKIQQ
-500 KDEQALQGDLNKLK
+500 DEQALEKDLDNLK
-514 QLANSSFNEQAFN
+514 QLTNS
-527 QAQSKE
+527 
-533 QQDEQTLQNE
+533 T
-543 ENTFSSEQEGLEKAL
+543 
-558 ANAKEQQE
+558 
-566 QQQAQ
+566 
-571 ATYQQDLNNS
+571 
-581 QSALSNAT
+581 
-589 NDNKIASADTDYT
+589 
-602 KNQNTAIKQD
+602 
-612 AQNLENTSQQITQ
+612 
-625 DQKDLEQDLDKLQQ
+625 
-639 LANSKT
+639 T
-645 GFNEQAFNQAQST
+645 GFNEQAFNQAQKQ
-658 EQQDEQTLQNE
+658 EQQDEQTLQNNE
-669 EETFSSEQEGLE
+669 NAFNTEQEGL
-681 KALANAKHTSPT
+681 KQAIANAKPASPT
-693 PTKHTAQNNPP
+693 PSPTPTPTPSPTKHTAPNTPP
-704 NKVSPPTQNLPTT
+704 SQVPPTPTQNPPAES
-717 NVWNGVYNF
+717 VWSGVYWL
-726 QNQTYSKKGIYYID
+726 QNKTYSNKGIYYID

-752 TLSTYGY
+752 TLSTY
-759 LDWFTLKN
+759 
-767 KFSVNANNGTLII
+767 
-780 GNNTESANT
+780 
-789 KGLIW
+789 
-794 IGDDKGLVYY
+794 
-804 NTGTFNAAN
+804 
-813 IYLTSNLKTGNGF
+813 
-826 SGEGATLNFN
+826 
-836 ATNRITIN
+836 
-844 QASFDNSD
+844 
-852 AGAQHSYMN
+852 
-861 FKGSNIN
+861 
-868 VSGSSFTDD
+868 
-877 TNGGFSF
+877 
-884 SGNNNNSAI
+884 
-893 SFNKTKFNQGT
+893 
-904 YNFTNSANL
+904 
-913 SFNNSNFNQSTYN
+913 
-926 FNSLQ
+926 
-931 STFNNSTFN
+931 
-940 QGTYNFTDNTSFNN
+940 
-954 DTFNQGTYNFN
+954 
-965 TSKVSFSGANTLN
+965 
-978 SSSPFASLKGSVSF
+978 
-992 GSGAVFNLNQT
+992 
-1003 LNANQTYD
+1003 
-1011 ILTTNGTI
+1011 
-1019 QYGVYQS
+1019 
-1026 YLWDLIN
+1026 
-1033 YKGDK
+1033 
-1038 AISHVEVGNNT
+1038 
-1049 YDVTFDINGQDET
+1049 
-1062 LQETFSNK
+1062 
-1070 SITTQFLGDDLQAKA
+1070 
-1085 KATYQQDLNNSQSAL
+1085 
-1100 SNATNDNKI
+1100 
-1109 ASADTGYTNNQNT
+1109 
-1122 TIKQD
+1122 
-1127 AQNLEHTSQQI
+1127 
-1138 AKDEQALQGDLNKL
+1138 
-1152 KQLANSS
+1152 
-1159 FNEQA
+1159 
-1164 FNQAQSKEQQD
+1164 
-1175 EQTLQN
+1175 
-1181 EEETF
+1181 
-1186 SSEQEGLE
+1186 
-1194 KALANAK
+1194 
-1201 PASPTPTPT
+1201 
-1210 PTPTPSPT
+1210 
-1218 PNPTPT
+1218 
-1224 KHTAPNKV
+1224 
-1232 PPTPPTQNLPTTNVW
+1232 
-1247 NGVYWLQNQTYSQK
+1247 
-1261 GVYYIDPN
+1261 
-1269 LSGQSGQSA
+1269 
-1278 NTLSTYTANLLG
+1278 TANLLG
-1290 RSFGV
+1290 RSFSV
-1295 NIQNGT
+1295 NVQNGT
-1301 LIIGNNTESV
+1301 LIIGNDTESV

-1327 IGTFNAANIYL
+1327 TGTFNAANIYL

-1349 GSDGGGAN
+1349 NSDGGGAN

-1371 NYNDAETVTKMIQT
+1371 NYNNAETVTKMIQT

-1392 ATFDATNNIS
+1392 TTFDATNNIS

-1413 GKFSFNAK
+1413 GKFSFSAE

-1438 SSVISANAAN
+1438 SSTISANASN
-1448 SLSFNNSRLNGGAV
+1448 SLSFIDSRLNGGAV
-1462 YNLWANSLIFNNT
+1462 YNLQANSLIFNNT

-1531 TAFKNSLTLDN
+1531 AAFKNSLTLDN
-1542 NSNLSLDNQSVLNAS
+1542 NSNLSLDNQSVLNAN

-1568 NIYNGSQATFNSLF
+1568 NIYNGSQAAFNSLF
-1582 FNGATL
+1582 FNGGTL
-1588 SLNANSKLNAS
+1588 SLNASSKLSAS
-1599 SASFSNN
+1599 NASFSNN

-1616 SVSNASSLNAN
+1616 SANNTSSLNAN
-1627 INFQGASQATFGGN
+1627 INFQGASQADFGGN
-1641 TTIDAASF
+1641 TTIDTASF

-1655 SLSFNNLTANGALN
+1655 SLNFNNLTTNGALN

-1676 LSKALMSVS
+1676 LTKALMSVS

-1866 GNLKTLLGILSQN
+1866 ENLKTLLGILSQN
-1879 SATLKEMIETNQL
+1879 SATLKEMIESNQL
-1892 DNITSINEVL
+1892 DNITNINEVL
-1902 QLLDRIKITP
+1902 QLLDKIKITQ

-1925 TDNINQTFSNGNL
+1925 TDNINQTFNNGNL
-1938 VIGATQDHVTNST
+1938 VIGATQDNVTNST

-1996 DFKAKSIYITGTL
+1996 DFKAKSIYITGTI

-2019 SADITF
+2019 SADVTF

-2072 MEKIKQAGGLGNFV
+2072 MEKIKQAGGLGNFI
-2086 ENALIPLSKE
+2086 ENALSPLSKE
-2096 LPSSLQNETLGQLIG
+2096 LPASLQDETLGQLIG
-2111 QNNLDNLLNNSGVM
+2111 QNNLDDLLNNSGVM
-2125 NAIQN
+2125 NEIQN
-2130 IISKKLSIFGN
+2130 IISQKLSIFGN

-2166 LNFIGGY
+2166 LNFIGEY
-2173 MDASELSSILSVI
+2173 IDASEISSILSVI

-2206 DLLDEFLGQDVVKKL
+2206 DLLNEFLGQDVVKKL
-2221 ESQGLVSNIINNIIS
+2221 ESQGLVSNIINNVIS
-2236 QGGLSGIYNQGLGS
+2236 QGGLSGVYNQGLGS

-2363 QKGEICINL
+2363 QKGEICVNL

-2406 VIASNG
+2406 TITSNG

-2419 KNNSVIGTLNLNENA
+2419 TNNSVIGTLNLNENA
-2434 TLQANNLTIA
+2434 TLQANNLTIT

-2453 TANINGDF
+2453 TADINGNF

-2495 VSHAIINAQGIAT
+2495 VSHAIINTQGTAT
-2508 IMTNYNNPL
+2508 IMANDNNPL
-2517 IQFNTSSKETGA
+2517 IQFNASSKEVGT

-2536 KAIYYGYNDQITGGS
+2536 KAIYYGYNNQITGGS
-2551 SLDNYLKLYTLINI
+2551 SLDNYLKLYALIDI

-2575 GLTYNGQAVSI
+2575 GLTYNGQAVNV
-2586 KDGGLIVGFKDS
+2586 KDGGLVVGFKDS

-2610 KVKIAVSNA
+2610 KVKIAVSND

-2626 PTLKQYIAQIQGI
+2626 PTLKQYIAQIQGV
-2639 QGVDSIEQA
+2639 QSVDSIDQA
-2648 GGTQAINWLNKIF
+2648 GGNQAINWLNKIF

-2676 HSTKDLTT
+2676 HSVKDLTT

-2721 AKLSDTSTFASAD
+2721 AKLSDTSTFARSD
-2734 FHERL
+2734 FLERL

-2776 GGASFINGGTGTLY
+2776 GGASFISGGTGTLY

-2795 YDRFIKGVIVGGYAA
+2795 YDRFIKGVIVGGYTA

-2824 SSNVNMGVYS
+2824 SSNVNVGVYS

-2865 SIINQSYRYNTWT
+2865 SIINQSYRYDTWT

-2901 IGLAYYYIGMSGL
+2901 VGLSYYYIGLSGL

>member
-1 MAFKKAGLISKFISK
+1 MAFKKAGLISKFILK

-25 KKIFKLNPILKREKP
+25 KKIFKLNLILKREKP

-71 GGLPHLRASECRYWS
+71 GGLSHLRASECRYWS
-86 WWSGYHDKIESGS
+86 WPSWSYHDNIESGS

-107 CLFSSTQ
+107 CLFNSAQ

-126 YSAGGASF
+126 YSPGGASF

-155 VNGVNVGYITGTYDA
+155 VNGGDVGYITGTYDA

-177 SRITTGNSL
+177 SRITTGNSY
-186 SDGGGATLNFNATN
+186 STGGGATLNFNAAN
-200 RITIN
+200 NITIN
-205 QASFDNSDAGAQ
+205 QASFDNSDAGTQ
-217 HSYMNFKGSNINVS
+217 KSYMNFKGSNIKVS
-231 GSSFTD
+231 SSSFTD
-237 DTNGGFSFSGN
+237 DTNGGFSFSANGA
-248 NNNSAISFNKTK
+248 NSNLSFNKTS
-260 FNQGTYNFTNSANL
+260 FNQGTYNFNSAQ
-274 SFNNSNFNQS
+274 SVFENSNFNQ
-284 TYNFNSLQST
+284 
-294 FNNSTFNQGTYNFTD
+294 GTYSFTD
-309 NTSFNNDTFNQGTYN
+309 NTGLNFDNDTFNQGTYS
-324 FNTSKVSFS
+324 FNASKVSFS

-345 SLKGSV
+345 NLKGSV
-351 SFGSGAV
+351 SFGSGAI
-358 FNLNQTLNANQTYDI
+358 FNLNQTLNTNQTYDI
-373 LTTNGTIQYGVYQSY
+373 LTTNKTIQYGVYQSY

-403 VEVGN
+403 VEMGN

-421 ETLQETFSNKSITT
+421 ETLQETFSNQAITT
-435 QFLGDDLQAKAKA
+435 QFLGDDLQAKAQA
-448 TYQQDLNNS
+448 TYQQDLSNS
-457 QSALSNA
+457 QTALNNA
-464 TNDNKIASADT
+464 TSDSKIASSDT
-475 GYTNNQNTTI
+475 DYTNNQNTTI
-485 KQDAQNLEHTSQQIA
+485 AKDAQSLENTSQQIA
-500 KDEQALQGDLNKLK
+500 QDKQALKGDLDKLK
-514 QLANSSFNEQAFN
+514 QLANASTGFNEQAFN
-527 QAQSKE
+527 QAQNKE
-533 QQDEQTLQNE
+533 QQDLQTLQE
-543 ENTFSSEQEGLEKAL
+543 SEKTFSSEQEGLEKAI
-558 ANAKEQQE
+558 ANAKP
-566 QQQAQ
+566 
-571 ATYQQDLNNS
+571 
-581 QSALSNAT
+581 
-589 NDNKIASADTDYT
+589 ASPTPSPT
-602 KNQNTAIKQD
+602 
-612 AQNLENTSQQITQ
+612 
-625 DQKDLEQDLDKLQQ
+625 
-639 LANSKT
+639 
-645 GFNEQAFNQAQST
+645 
-658 EQQDEQTLQNE
+658 
-669 EETFSSEQEGLE
+669 
-681 KALANAKHTSPT
+681 PT
-693 PTKHTAQNNPP
+693 PTKHTAPNTPP
-704 NKVSPPTQNLPTT
+704 NKVPPTPPTQNLPTT
-717 NVWNGVYNF
+717 NVWSGVYWL
-726 QNQTYSKKGIYYID
+726 QNQTYSKQGIYYID

-752 TLSTYGY
+752 TLSTY
-759 LDWFTLKN
+759 
-767 KFSVNANNGTLII
+767 
-780 GNNTESANT
+780 
-789 KGLIW
+789 
-794 IGDDKGLVYY
+794 
-804 NTGTFNAAN
+804 
-813 IYLTSNLKTGNGF
+813 
-826 SGEGATLNFN
+826 
-836 ATNRITIN
+836 
-844 QASFDNSD
+844 
-852 AGAQHSYMN
+852 
-861 FKGSNIN
+861 
-868 VSGSSFTDD
+868 
-877 TNGGFSF
+877 
-884 SGNNNNSAI
+884 
-893 SFNKTKFNQGT
+893 
-904 YNFTNSANL
+904 
-913 SFNNSNFNQSTYN
+913 
-926 FNSLQ
+926 
-931 STFNNSTFN
+931 
-940 QGTYNFTDNTSFNN
+940 
-954 DTFNQGTYNFN
+954 
-965 TSKVSFSGANTLN
+965 
-978 SSSPFASLKGSVSF
+978 
-992 GSGAVFNLNQT
+992 
-1003 LNANQTYD
+1003 
-1011 ILTTNGTI
+1011 
-1019 QYGVYQS
+1019 
-1026 YLWDLIN
+1026 
-1033 YKGDK
+1033 
-1038 AISHVEVGNNT
+1038 
-1049 YDVTFDINGQDET
+1049 
-1062 LQETFSNK
+1062 
-1070 SITTQFLGDDLQAKA
+1070 
-1085 KATYQQDLNNSQSAL
+1085 
-1100 SNATNDNKI
+1100 
-1109 ASADTGYTNNQNT
+1109 
-1122 TIKQD
+1122 
-1127 AQNLEHTSQQI
+1127 
-1138 AKDEQALQGDLNKL
+1138 
-1152 KQLANSS
+1152 
-1159 FNEQA
+1159 
-1164 FNQAQSKEQQD
+1164 
-1175 EQTLQN
+1175 
-1181 EEETF
+1181 
-1186 SSEQEGLE
+1186 
-1194 KALANAK
+1194 
-1201 PASPTPTPT
+1201 
-1210 PTPTPSPT
+1210 
-1218 PNPTPT
+1218 
-1224 KHTAPNKV
+1224 
-1232 PPTPPTQNLPTTNVW
+1232 
-1247 NGVYWLQNQTYSQK
+1247 
-1261 GVYYIDPN
+1261 
-1269 LSGQSGQSA
+1269 
-1278 NTLSTYTANLLG
+1278 TANLLG
-1290 RSFGV
+1290 RNFGV

-1327 IGTFNAANIYL
+1327 TGTFSAANIYL

-1392 ATFDATNNIS
+1392 AAFNATNNIN
-1402 VTNSSFSDMTW
+1402 VTDSSFSDMTW
-1413 GKFSFNAK
+1413 GKFSFSAK

-1438 SSVISANAAN
+1438 SSAISANATN

-1483 SRGTSNFNATTQLLG
+1483 SRGASNFNATTQLLG

-1524 TLGNKSQ
+1524 TLGDKSQ
-1531 TAFKNSLTLDN
+1531 ATFKNSLTLDN
-1542 NSNLSLDNQSVLNAS
+1542 NSNLSLDNQSVLNANGS
-1557 GASAFNNQASL
+1557 SAFNNQASL
-1568 NIYNGSQATFNSLF
+1568 NIYNESQATFNSLF
-1582 FNGATL
+1582 FNGGIL
-1588 SLNANSKLNAS
+1588 SLNANSKLSAS

-1606 TTINLDDSVL
+1606 TIINLDDSVL
-1616 SVSNASSLNAN
+1616 SASNTSSLNAN
-1627 INFQGASQATFGGN
+1627 INFQGASQANFGGN
-1641 TTIDAASF
+1641 TTIDTASF
-1649 NFDSAS
+1649 NFDSIS
-1655 SLSFNNLTANGALN
+1655 SLGFNNLTANGALN

-1746 SDNNNIQTWS
+1746 SGNNNIQTWS

-1879 SATLKEMIETNQL
+1879 SATLKEMIESNQL

-1902 QLLDRIKITP
+1902 QLLDKIKITP
-1912 AQKQALL
+1912 AQKQVLL

-1925 TDNINQTFSNGNL
+1925 TDNINQTFNNGNL
-1938 VIGATQDHVTNST
+1938 VIGATQDNVTNST

-1996 DFKAKSIYITGTL
+1996 DFKAKSIYITGTV

-2019 SADITF
+2019 SADVTF
-2025 QSANNLVLN
+2025 QSANNLVLD

-2040 QATDNIFNLLG
+2040 QATDNIFSLLG

-2057 IFNQGNLANVLSQMA
+2057 IFNQGNLANVLSQVA
-2072 MEKIKQAGGLGNFV
+2072 MKKIKQAGGLGNFV
-2086 ENALIPLSKE
+2086 ENALSPLSKE
-2096 LPSSLQNETLGQLIG
+2096 LPASLQNETLGQLIG

-2125 NAIQN
+2125 NEIQN

-2173 MDASELSSILSVI
+2173 IDASELSSILSVI

-2206 DLLDEFLGQDVVKKL
+2206 DLLNEFLGQDVVKKL
-2221 ESQGLVSNIINNIIS
+2221 ESQGLVNNIINNIIS
-2236 QGGLSGIYNQGLGS
+2236 QGGLSGVYNQGLGS

-2406 VIASNG
+2406 TIASNG

-2434 TLQANNLTIA
+2434 TLQANNLTIT

-2453 TANINGDF
+2453 TANINGNF

-2475 LNVMGNFNSYG
+2475 LDVMGNFNSYG

-2495 VSHAIINAQGIAT
+2495 VSHAIINAQGSAT
-2508 IMTNYNNPL
+2508 IMANDNNPL
-2517 IQFNTSSKETGA
+2517 IQFNTSSKETGT

-2551 SLDNYLKLYTLINI
+2551 SLDNYLKLYTLIDI
-2565 NGKHMVMTDN
+2565 NGKRMVMTDN
-2575 GLTYNGQAVSI
+2575 GLTYNGQAVNI

-2610 KVKIAVSNA
+2610 KVKIAVSND

-2626 PTLKQYIAQIQGI
+2626 PTLKQYIAQIQGA
-2639 QGVDSIEQA
+2639 QGVDSIDQA
-2648 GGTQAINWLNKIF
+2648 GGIQAINWLNKIF

-2699 NFKNDATNILQINT
+2699 DFKNDATNILQINT

-2790 GINVG
+2790 GINIG

-2865 SIINQSYRYNTWT
+2865 SIINQSYKYNTWT

-2901 IGLAYYYIGMSGL
+2901 IGLAYYYIGLSGL

-2995 ASIITGGEIRLFKT
+2995 ASIITGEEIRLFKT

>member
-25 KKIFKLNPILKREKP
+25 KKIFKLNLILKHEKP
-40 LKRHKKTKSIKKP
+40 LSHKKTKSVKKP

-71 GGLPHLRASECRYWS
+71 GGLSHLRASECRYWS
-86 WWSGYHDKIESGS
+86 WSSWSYQDNIESGS

-126 YSAGGASF
+126 YSPGGASF

-155 VNGVNVGYITGTYDA
+155 VNGGNVGYITGTYDS

-177 SRITTGNSL
+177 SRITTGNSF
-186 SDGGGATLNFNATN
+186 STGGGATLNFNATN
-200 RITIN
+200 HITID
-205 QASFDNSDAGAQ
+205 QASFDNGDAGTQ
-217 HSYMNFKGSNINVS
+217 HSYMNFSGSNINVS
-231 GSSFTD
+231 DSSFTD
-237 DTNGGFSFSGN
+237 DTDGGFSFSGN
-248 NNNSAISFNKTK
+248 GTNSNLSFNQTNFNQGTYKFTNSANLNFNNSA
-260 FNQGTYNFTNSANL
+260 FNQGTYNFNSAQ
-274 SFNNSNFNQS
+274 SVFENSN
-284 TYNFNSLQST
+284 
-294 FNNSTFNQGTYNFTD
+294 FNQGTYNFTD
-309 NTSFNNDTFNQGTYN
+309 NTGLNFNNDTFNQGTYS
-324 FNTSKVSFS
+324 FNASKVSFS

-351 SFGSGAV
+351 SFGSGAI

-373 LTTNGTIQYGVYQSY
+373 LTTNKTIQYGVYQSY

-403 VEVGN
+403 VGVGS

-421 ETLQETFSNKSITT
+421 ETLQETFSNQSITT
-435 QFLGDDLQAKAKA
+435 QFLGDDLQAKAQA
-448 TYQQDLNNS
+448 TYQQDLSNS
-457 QSALSNA
+457 QSALNNA
-464 TNDNKIASADT
+464 TSDNKIASSDT

-485 KQDAQNLEHTSQQIA
+485 KKDAQSLENTDQTIQQD
-500 KDEQALQGDLNKLK
+500 KQALEKDLANVK
-514 QLANSSFNEQAFN
+514 QLANAP
-527 QAQSKE
+527 
-533 QQDEQTLQNE
+533 
-543 ENTFSSEQEGLEKAL
+543 
-558 ANAKEQQE
+558 
-566 QQQAQ
+566 
-571 ATYQQDLNNS
+571 
-581 QSALSNAT
+581 
-589 NDNKIASADTDYT
+589 
-602 KNQNTAIKQD
+602 
-612 AQNLENTSQQITQ
+612 
-625 DQKDLEQDLDKLQQ
+625 
-639 LANSKT
+639 T
-645 GFNEQAFNQAQST
+645 GFNQQAFKNAQST
-658 EQQDEQTLQNE
+658 EQQDLQTLQENE
-669 EETFSSEQEGLE
+669 NTFNSEQERLE
-681 KALANAKHTSPT
+681 KAIANTKPASPTPSPT
-693 PTKHTAQNNPP
+693 PTKHTAP
-704 NKVSPPTQNLPTT
+704 N
-717 NVWNGVYNF
+717 
-726 QNQTYSKKGIYYID
+726 
-740 PNLSGQSGQSGN
+740 
-752 TLSTYGY
+752 
-759 LDWFTLKN
+759 
-767 KFSVNANNGTLII
+767 
-780 GNNTESANT
+780 
-789 KGLIW
+789 
-794 IGDDKGLVYY
+794 
-804 NTGTFNAAN
+804 
-813 IYLTSNLKTGNGF
+813 
-826 SGEGATLNFN
+826 
-836 ATNRITIN
+836 
-844 QASFDNSD
+844 
-852 AGAQHSYMN
+852 
-861 FKGSNIN
+861 
-868 VSGSSFTDD
+868 
-877 TNGGFSF
+877 
-884 SGNNNNSAI
+884 
-893 SFNKTKFNQGT
+893 
-904 YNFTNSANL
+904 
-913 SFNNSNFNQSTYN
+913 
-926 FNSLQ
+926 
-931 STFNNSTFN
+931 
-940 QGTYNFTDNTSFNN
+940 
-954 DTFNQGTYNFN
+954 
-965 TSKVSFSGANTLN
+965 
-978 SSSPFASLKGSVSF
+978 
-992 GSGAVFNLNQT
+992 
-1003 LNANQTYD
+1003 
-1011 ILTTNGTI
+1011 
-1019 QYGVYQS
+1019 
-1026 YLWDLIN
+1026 
-1033 YKGDK
+1033 
-1038 AISHVEVGNNT
+1038 
-1049 YDVTFDINGQDET
+1049 
-1062 LQETFSNK
+1062 
-1070 SITTQFLGDDLQAKA
+1070 
-1085 KATYQQDLNNSQSAL
+1085 
-1100 SNATNDNKI
+1100 
-1109 ASADTGYTNNQNT
+1109 
-1122 TIKQD
+1122 
-1127 AQNLEHTSQQI
+1127 
-1138 AKDEQALQGDLNKL
+1138 
-1152 KQLANSS
+1152 
-1159 FNEQA
+1159 
-1164 FNQAQSKEQQD
+1164 
-1175 EQTLQN
+1175 
-1181 EEETF
+1181 
-1186 SSEQEGLE
+1186 
-1194 KALANAK
+1194 
-1201 PASPTPTPT
+1201 TP
-1210 PTPTPSPT
+1210 
-1218 PNPTPT
+1218 
-1224 KHTAPNKV
+1224 PNKV

-1247 NGVYWLQNQTYSQK
+1247 NGVYNLQNQTYSQK
-1261 GVYYIDPN
+1261 GIYYIDPN

-1295 NIQNGT
+1295 NIQNST
-1301 LIIGNNTESV
+1301 LIIGNNTESA

-1392 ATFDATNNIS
+1392 AAFDATNNIS
-1402 VTNSSFSDMTW
+1402 VTDSSFSDMTW
-1413 GKFSFNAK
+1413 GKFSFSAK

-1438 SSVISANAAN
+1438 SSVISASAAN
-1448 SLSFNNSRLNGGAV
+1448 SLSFVNSRLNGGAV

-1483 SRGTSNFNATTQLLG
+1483 SRGTSNFNATTQLLD
-1498 NTSFTLSSQSLLNFN
+1498 NTNFTLSSQSLLNFN

-1531 TAFKNSLTLDN
+1531 AVFKNSLTLDN
-1542 NSNLSLDNQSVLNAS
+1542 NSNLSLDNQSVLNAN

-1582 FNGATL
+1582 FNGGII

-1616 SVSNASSLNAN
+1616 SVSNTSSLNAN
-1627 INFQGASQATFGGN
+1627 INFQGASQANFGGN
-1641 TTIDAASF
+1641 TTIDTASF

-1842 TPGTYSPFN
+1842 TPSTYSPFN

-1879 SATLKEMIETNQL
+1879 SATLKEMIESNQL

-1902 QLLDRIKITP
+1902 QLLDKIKITP
-1912 AQKQALL
+1912 AQKQVLL

-1925 TDNINQTFSNGNL
+1925 TDNINQTFNNGNL
-1938 VIGATQDHVTNST
+1938 IIGATQDNVTNST

-2019 SADITF
+2019 SADVTF
-2025 QSANNLVLN
+2025 QSANNLVLD

-2057 IFNQGNLANVLSQMA
+2057 IFNQGNLANVLSQVA

-2086 ENALIPLSKE
+2086 ENALSPLSKE
-2096 LPSSLQNETLGQLIG
+2096 LPTSLQNETLGQLIG

-2173 MDASELSSILSVI
+2173 IDASELSSILSVI

-2206 DLLDEFLGQDVVKKL
+2206 DLLNEFLGQDVVKKL

-2236 QGGLSGIYNQGLGS
+2236 QGGLSGVYNQGLGS

-2335 NGVSN
+2335 NNVSN

-2386 SVTPTNES
+2386 SVTPTDES

-2406 VIASNG
+2406 TIASNG

-2434 TLQANNLTIA
+2434 TLQANNLTIT

-2453 TANINGDF
+2453 TANINGNF

-2495 VSHAIINAQGIAT
+2495 VSHAIINAQGVAT
-2508 IMTNYNNPL
+2508 IIANNNNPL

-2536 KAIYYGYNDQITGGS
+2536 KAIYYGYNDQITGGN
-2551 SLDNYLKLYTLINI
+2551 SLDNYLKLYTLIDI
-2565 NGKHMVMTDN
+2565 NGKRMVMTDN
-2575 GLTYNGQAVSI
+2575 GLTYNGQAVNI

-2610 KVKIAVSNA
+2610 KVKIAVSNN
-2619 PINNLQA
+2619 PVNNLQA
-2626 PTLKQYIAQIQGI
+2626 PTLKQYIAQIQGT
-2639 QGVDSIEQA
+2639 QGVDSIDQA

-2699 NFKNDATNILQINT
+2699 DFKNDATNILQINT

-2721 AKLSDTSTFASAD
+2721 AKLSDTSTFASTD

-2790 GINVG
+2790 GINIG

-2865 SIINQSYRYNTWT
+2865 SIINQSYKYNTWT

-2901 IGLAYYYIGMSGL
+2901 IGLAYYYIGLSGL

>member
-1 MAFKKAGLISKFISK
+1 MAFKKARLISRFISK

-25 KKIFKLNPILKREKP
+25 KKIFKLNQILKREKP
-40 LKRHKKTKSIKKP
+40 LKRHKKALKPIKKLS
-53 FNKNKSFLK
+53 NRNKSFLK

-71 GGLPHLRASECRYWS
+71 GGLSHLRANECRYWS
-86 WWSGYHDKIESGS
+86 WSSWGYQDNIESGP

-107 CLFSSTQ
+107 CLFSSAQ

-134 TQKFNNGTLNVGG
+134 TQKFNGGTLDIEG

-155 VNGVNVGYITGTYDA
+155 INGGDVGYITGTYDA
-170 QTINFNS
+170 ANIYLTS
-177 SRITTGNSL
+177 HLKTGNSYA
-186 SDGGGATLNFNATN
+186 DGGGATLNFNATN
-200 RITIN
+200 NLTIN
-205 QASFDNSDAGAQ
+205 QASLDNSDAGTQ
-217 HSYMNFKGSNINVS
+217 KSYMNFKGSNIKVS
-231 GSSFTD
+231 GSSFKD

-248 NNNSAISFNKTK
+248 NNNSAISFNQTNFNQGAYNFSNSASSSFDNSS
-260 FNQGTYNFTNSANL
+260 FNQGTYNF
-274 SFNNSNFNQS
+274 NNNA
-284 TYNFNSLQST
+284 
-294 FNNSTFNQGTYNFTD
+294 
-309 NTSFNNDTFNQGTYN
+309 SFNNDTFNQGAYN
-324 FNTSKVSFS
+324 FNTNKVSFS
-333 GANTL
+333 GINTL

-351 SFGSGAV
+351 SFGSNAI
-358 FNLNQTLNANQTYDI
+358 FNLNQTLSGNQTYDI
-373 LTTNGTIQYGVYQSY
+373 LTTNGAIQYGVYQSY

-421 ETLQETFSNKSITT
+421 ETLQETFNKQSIIT
-435 QFLGDDLQAKAKA
+435 QFLGDNLQQQAQK
-448 TYQQDLNNS
+448 TYQEDIAHS
-457 QSALSNA
+457 QNALSGA
-464 TNDNKIASADT
+464 TSDNTIANNDT
-475 GYTNNQNTTI
+475 GYTQSKNATI
-485 KQDAQNLEHTSQQIA
+485 LKDAQNLENTDQQIQ
-500 KDEQALQGDLNKLK
+500 KDEKALQGDLNNLK
-514 QLANSSFNEQAFN
+514 QLTNSTTGFNEQAFN
-527 QAQSKE
+527 QDQKQE
-533 QQDEQTLQNE
+533 QQDEQTLQND
-543 ENTFSSEQEGLEKAL
+543 ENAFNAEQEGLEQAIQQAQAQQQK
-558 ANAKEQQE
+558 QE

-571 ATYQQDLNNS
+571 QTYQEDLTNSQNALNNVARDNTIANNDTGYT
-581 QSALSNAT
+581 QSKNAT
-589 NDNKIASADTDYT
+589 ILK
-602 KNQNTAIKQD
+602 D
-612 AQNLENTSQQITQ
+612 AQNLENTDQQI
-625 DQKDLEQDLDKLQQ
+625 QKDEQALEKDLAQIKQ
-639 LANSKT
+639 LANSTT
-645 GFNEQAFNQAQST
+645 GFNEQAFTQAQKQ
-658 EQQDEQTLQNE
+658 EQQDEQTLQNDE
-669 EETFSSEQEGLE
+669 NAFNTEQEGL
-681 KALANAKHTSPT
+681 KQAIANAKHASSTPNPTPSPTPT
-693 PTKHTAQNNPP
+693 PTKHTAPNTPP
-704 NKVSPPTQNLPTT
+704 SQVPPTPPTQNPPAE
-717 NVWNGVYNF
+717 NVWSGVYWL
-726 QNQTYSKKGIYYID
+726 QNQTYSNKGVYYID

-752 TLSTYGY
+752 TLSTY
-759 LDWFTLKN
+759 
-767 KFSVNANNGTLII
+767 
-780 GNNTESANT
+780 
-789 KGLIW
+789 
-794 IGDDKGLVYY
+794 
-804 NTGTFNAAN
+804 
-813 IYLTSNLKTGNGF
+813 
-826 SGEGATLNFN
+826 
-836 ATNRITIN
+836 
-844 QASFDNSD
+844 
-852 AGAQHSYMN
+852 
-861 FKGSNIN
+861 
-868 VSGSSFTDD
+868 
-877 TNGGFSF
+877 
-884 SGNNNNSAI
+884 
-893 SFNKTKFNQGT
+893 
-904 YNFTNSANL
+904 
-913 SFNNSNFNQSTYN
+913 
-926 FNSLQ
+926 
-931 STFNNSTFN
+931 
-940 QGTYNFTDNTSFNN
+940 
-954 DTFNQGTYNFN
+954 
-965 TSKVSFSGANTLN
+965 
-978 SSSPFASLKGSVSF
+978 
-992 GSGAVFNLNQT
+992 
-1003 LNANQTYD
+1003 
-1011 ILTTNGTI
+1011 
-1019 QYGVYQS
+1019 
-1026 YLWDLIN
+1026 
-1033 YKGDK
+1033 
-1038 AISHVEVGNNT
+1038 
-1049 YDVTFDINGQDET
+1049 
-1062 LQETFSNK
+1062 
-1070 SITTQFLGDDLQAKA
+1070 
-1085 KATYQQDLNNSQSAL
+1085 
-1100 SNATNDNKI
+1100 
-1109 ASADTGYTNNQNT
+1109 
-1122 TIKQD
+1122 
-1127 AQNLEHTSQQI
+1127 
-1138 AKDEQALQGDLNKL
+1138 
-1152 KQLANSS
+1152 
-1159 FNEQA
+1159 
-1164 FNQAQSKEQQD
+1164 
-1175 EQTLQN
+1175 
-1181 EEETF
+1181 
-1186 SSEQEGLE
+1186 
-1194 KALANAK
+1194 
-1201 PASPTPTPT
+1201 
-1210 PTPTPSPT
+1210 
-1218 PNPTPT
+1218 
-1224 KHTAPNKV
+1224 
-1232 PPTPPTQNLPTTNVW
+1232 
-1247 NGVYWLQNQTYSQK
+1247 
-1261 GVYYIDPN
+1261 
-1269 LSGQSGQSA
+1269 
-1278 NTLSTYTANLLG
+1278 TANLLG
-1290 RSFGV
+1290 RSFSV
-1295 NIQNGT
+1295 NTQNGT
-1301 LIIGNNTESV
+1301 LIIGNDTESV
-1311 NDNGL
+1311 NSNGL

-1327 IGTFNAANIYL
+1327 TGTFNAANIYL

-1349 GSDGGGAN
+1349 NSDGGGAN

-1362 SDNITMDGL
+1362 SDNITMNGL

-1392 ATFDATNNIS
+1392 AAFDALNNIS

-1413 GKFSFNAK
+1413 GKFSFSAK

-1438 SSVISANAAN
+1438 SSAISANASN
-1448 SLSFNNSRLNGGAV
+1448 SLSFIDSRLNGGAV
-1462 YNLWANSLIFNNT
+1462 YNLQANNLIFNNT

-1531 TAFKNSLTLDN
+1531 AAFKNSLTLDN
-1542 NSNLSLDNQSVLNAS
+1542 NSNLSLDNQSVLNAN

-1568 NIYNGSQATFNSLF
+1568 NIYNGSQAAFNSLF
-1582 FNGATL
+1582 FNGGTL
-1588 SLNANSKLNAS
+1588 SLNASSKLNAS

-1616 SVSNASSLNAN
+1616 SANNTSSLNAN
-1627 INFQGASQATFGGN
+1627 INFQGASQADFGGN
-1641 TTIDAASF
+1641 TTIDTASF

-1655 SLSFNNLTANGALN
+1655 SLNFNNLTANGALN

-1676 LSKALMSVS
+1676 LTKALMSVS

-1802 ASKQNPTGYSYDY
+1802 SSKQNPTGYSYDY

-1842 TPGTYSPFN
+1842 APGTYSPFN

-1866 GNLKTLLGILSQN
+1866 KNLKTLLGILSQN
-1879 SATLKEMIETNQL
+1879 SATLKEMIESNQL
-1892 DNITSINEVL
+1892 DNITNINEVL
-1902 QLLDRIKITP
+1902 QLLDKIKITQ

-1925 TDNINQTFSNGNL
+1925 TDNINQTFNNGNL
-1938 VIGATQDHVTNST
+1938 VIGATQDNVTNST

-1996 DFKAKSIYITGTL
+1996 DFKAKSIYITGTI

-2019 SADITF
+2019 SADVTF

-2072 MEKIKQAGGLGNFV
+2072 MEKIKQAGGLGNFI
-2086 ENALIPLSKE
+2086 ENALSPLSKE
-2096 LPSSLQNETLGQLIG
+2096 LPASLQDETLGQLIG
-2111 QNNLDNLLNNSGVM
+2111 QNNLDDLLNNSGVM
-2125 NAIQN
+2125 NEIQN

-2173 MDASELSSILSVI
+2173 IDASELSSILGVI
-2186 LKDITNPPTSLQKD
+2186 LKDITNPPTSLEKD

-2206 DLLDEFLGQDVVKKL
+2206 DLLNEFLGQDVIKKL

-2236 QGGLSGIYNQGLGS
+2236 QGGLSGVYNQGLGS

-2363 QKGEICINL
+2363 QKGEICVNL
-2372 ANCPTTKNSSSTNS
+2372 ASCPTTKNSSSTNS

-2394 LSVRANNFTFLG
+2394 LSVHANNFTFLG
-2406 VIASNG
+2406 AIASNG

-2419 KNNSVIGTLNLNENA
+2419 TNNSVIGTLNLNKNA
-2434 TLQANNLTIA
+2434 TLQANNLTIT
-2444 NAFNNASNS
+2444 NALNNASNS
-2453 TANINGDF
+2453 TANINGNF

-2486 DLVFNLSHS
+2486 DLVFNISHS
-2495 VSHAIINAQGIAT
+2495 ASHAIINAQGAAT
-2508 IMTNYNNPL
+2508 IMANNNNPL
-2517 IQFNTSSKETGA
+2517 IQFNTSSKEVGT
-2529 YTLIDSA
+2529 YTLIGSA
-2536 KAIYYGYNDQITGGS
+2536 KAIYYGYNNQITGGS
-2551 SLDNYLKLYTLINI
+2551 SLDNYLKLYALIDI

-2575 GLTYNGQAVSI
+2575 GLTYNGQAVNI
-2586 KDGGLIVGFKDS
+2586 KDGGLVVGFKDS

-2610 KVKIAVSNA
+2610 KVKIAVSND

-2626 PTLKQYIAQIQGI
+2626 PTLKQYIAQIQGV
-2639 QGVDSIEQA
+2639 QSVDSIDQA
-2648 GGTQAINWLNKIF
+2648 GGNQAIDWLNKIF

-2676 HSTKDLTT
+2676 HSIKDLTT

-2699 NFKNDATNILQINT
+2699 DFKNDATNILQINT

-2721 AKLSDTSTFASAD
+2721 AKLSDTSTFARSD
-2734 FHERL
+2734 FLERL

-2810 YGYSGFHANITQSG
+2810 YGYSGFHGNITQSG

-2856 FINSYDPLL
+2856 FIHSYDPLL
-2865 SIINQSYRYNTWT
+2865 SIINQSYRYDTWT

-2901 IGLAYYYIGMSGL
+2901 VGLAYYYIGLSGL

>member
-1 MAFKKAGLISKFISK
+1 MAFKKAGLISKFILK

-40 LKRHKKTKSIKKP
+40 LSHKKTKSIKKP

-71 GGLPHLRASECRYWS
+71 GGLSHLRASECRYWS
-86 WWSGYHDKIESGS
+86 WSSWNYQDNIESGP

-155 VNGVNVGYITGTYDA
+155 VNGGNLGYITGTYDA

-177 SRITTGNSL
+177 SRITTGNSF
-186 SDGGGATLNFNATN
+186 STGGGATLNFNATN
-200 RITIN
+200 HITIN
-205 QASFDNSDAGAQ
+205 QVSFDNSNAGTQ
-217 HSYMNFKGSNINVS
+217 HSYMNFSSSNINVS
-231 GSSFTD
+231 SSSFTD
-237 DTNGGFSFSGN
+237 DTNGGFSFSANGA
-248 NNNSAISFNKTK
+248 NSNLSFNKTNFNQGTYK
-260 FNQGTYNFTNSANL
+260 FTNSANLNFNNSAFNQGTYNFNSAQ
-274 SFNNSNFNQS
+274 SVFENSNFS
-284 TYNFNSLQST
+284 
-294 FNNSTFNQGTYNFTD
+294 QGTYNFTD
-309 NTSFNNDTFNQGTYN
+309 NASFNNDTFNQGTYN
-324 FNTSKVSFS
+324 FNASKVSFS
-333 GANTL
+333 GTNTL

-351 SFGSGAV
+351 SFGSDAI
-358 FNLNQTLNANQTYDI
+358 FNLNQTLNTNQTYDI
-373 LTTNGTIQYGVYQSY
+373 LTTNKTIQYGVYQSY

-403 VEVGN
+403 VEVGS

-421 ETLQETFSNKSITT
+421 ETLQETFNNQAITT
-435 QFLGDDLQAKAKA
+435 QFLGDDLQAKAQA
-448 TYQQDLNNS
+448 TYQQDLSNS
-457 QSALSNA
+457 QTALNNA
-464 TNDNKIASADT
+464 TSDNKIASSDT

-485 KQDAQNLEHTSQQIA
+485 AKDAQS
-500 KDEQALQGDLNKLK
+500 
-514 QLANSSFNEQAFN
+514 
-527 QAQSKE
+527 
-533 QQDEQTLQNE
+533 
-543 ENTFSSEQEGLEKAL
+543 
-558 ANAKEQQE
+558 
-566 QQQAQ
+566 
-571 ATYQQDLNNS
+571 
-581 QSALSNAT
+581 
-589 NDNKIASADTDYT
+589 
-602 KNQNTAIKQD
+602 
-612 AQNLENTSQQITQ
+612 LENTSQQIAQ
-625 DQKDLEQDLDKLQQ
+625 DKQALKGDLDKLQQ
-639 LANSKT
+639 LANSPT
-645 GFNEQAFNQAQST
+645 GFSEQAFKNAQST
-658 EQQDEQTLQNE
+658 EQQDLQTLQGE
-669 EETFSSEQEGLE
+669 EKAFSSEQEGL
-681 KALANAKHTSPT
+681 KQAIANTKPTSPTPSPTPT
-693 PTKHTAQNNPP
+693 PTKHTAP
-704 NKVSPPTQNLPTT
+704 N
-717 NVWNGVYNF
+717 
-726 QNQTYSKKGIYYID
+726 
-740 PNLSGQSGQSGN
+740 
-752 TLSTYGY
+752 
-759 LDWFTLKN
+759 
-767 KFSVNANNGTLII
+767 
-780 GNNTESANT
+780 
-789 KGLIW
+789 
-794 IGDDKGLVYY
+794 
-804 NTGTFNAAN
+804 
-813 IYLTSNLKTGNGF
+813 
-826 SGEGATLNFN
+826 
-836 ATNRITIN
+836 
-844 QASFDNSD
+844 
-852 AGAQHSYMN
+852 
-861 FKGSNIN
+861 
-868 VSGSSFTDD
+868 
-877 TNGGFSF
+877 
-884 SGNNNNSAI
+884 
-893 SFNKTKFNQGT
+893 
-904 YNFTNSANL
+904 
-913 SFNNSNFNQSTYN
+913 
-926 FNSLQ
+926 
-931 STFNNSTFN
+931 
-940 QGTYNFTDNTSFNN
+940 
-954 DTFNQGTYNFN
+954 
-965 TSKVSFSGANTLN
+965 
-978 SSSPFASLKGSVSF
+978 
-992 GSGAVFNLNQT
+992 
-1003 LNANQTYD
+1003 
-1011 ILTTNGTI
+1011 
-1019 QYGVYQS
+1019 
-1026 YLWDLIN
+1026 
-1033 YKGDK
+1033 
-1038 AISHVEVGNNT
+1038 
-1049 YDVTFDINGQDET
+1049 
-1062 LQETFSNK
+1062 
-1070 SITTQFLGDDLQAKA
+1070 
-1085 KATYQQDLNNSQSAL
+1085 
-1100 SNATNDNKI
+1100 
-1109 ASADTGYTNNQNT
+1109 
-1122 TIKQD
+1122 
-1127 AQNLEHTSQQI
+1127 
-1138 AKDEQALQGDLNKL
+1138 
-1152 KQLANSS
+1152 
-1159 FNEQA
+1159 
-1164 FNQAQSKEQQD
+1164 
-1175 EQTLQN
+1175 
-1181 EEETF
+1181 
-1186 SSEQEGLE
+1186 
-1194 KALANAK
+1194 
-1201 PASPTPTPT
+1201 TP
-1210 PTPTPSPT
+1210 
-1218 PNPTPT
+1218 
-1224 KHTAPNKV
+1224 PNKV

-1247 NGVYWLQNQTYSQK
+1247 SGVYNLENQTYSKQ

-1269 LSGQSGQSA
+1269 LSGQSGQSG

-1327 IGTFNAANIYL
+1327 TGTFNAANIYL

-1392 ATFDATNNIS
+1392 AAFDATNNIS
-1402 VTNSSFSDMTW
+1402 VTDSSFSDMTW
-1413 GKFSFNAK
+1413 GKFSFSAK

-1438 SSVISANAAN
+1438 SSVISANATN

-1531 TAFKNSLTLDN
+1531 AAFKNSLTLDN
-1542 NSNLSLDNQSVLNAS
+1542 NSNLSLDNQSVLNAN

-1568 NIYNGSQATFNSLF
+1568 NIYNGSQATFKSLF
-1582 FNGATL
+1582 FNGGTL
-1588 SLNANSKLNAS
+1588 SLNASSKLNAS

-1616 SVSNASSLNAN
+1616 NANNTSSLNVN
-1627 INFQGASQATFGGN
+1627 INFQGASQADFGGN
-1641 TTIDAASF
+1641 TTVDTASF

-1676 LSKALMSVS
+1676 LTKALMSVS

-1766 IQESIKNGDLTIE
+1766 IQESVKNGDLTIE
-1779 VLNNPNSASNTIF
+1779 ILNNPNSASNTIF

-1879 SATLKEMIETNQL
+1879 SATLKEMIESNQL

-1902 QLLDRIKITP
+1902 QLLDEIKITP
-1912 AQKQALL
+1912 AQKQVLL

-1938 VIGATQDHVTNST
+1938 VIGATQDNVTNST

-1963 PCALDSATCS
+1963 PCVLDSATCS

-2009 GSGNAFESGG
+2009 GSANAFESGG
-2019 SADITF
+2019 SADATF

-2057 IFNQGNLANVLSQMA
+2057 IFNQGNLANVLSQVA

-2086 ENALIPLSKE
+2086 ENALSPLSKE

-2111 QNNLDNLLNNSGVM
+2111 QNNLDDLLNNSGVM

-2206 DLLDEFLGQDVVKKL
+2206 DLLNEFLGQDVVKKL
-2221 ESQGLVSNIINNIIS
+2221 EGQGLVSNIINNIIS
-2236 QGGLSGIYNQGLGS
+2236 QGGLSGVYNQGLGS
-2250 VLPPSLQNA
+2250 VLPLSLQNA

-2406 VIASNG
+2406 TIASNG

-2434 TLQANNLTIA
+2434 TLQANNLTIT

-2495 VSHAIINAQGIAT
+2495 VSHAIINAQGAAT
-2508 IMTNYNNPL
+2508 IMANNNSPL
-2517 IQFNTSSKETGA
+2517 IQFNTSSKEVGT

-2551 SLDNYLKLYTLINI
+2551 SLDNYLKLYTLIDI
-2565 NGKHMVMTDN
+2565 NGKRMVMSNN
-2575 GLTYNGQAVSI
+2575 GLTYNGQAVNI

-2610 KVKIAVSNA
+2610 KVKIAVSND

-2626 PTLKQYIAQIQGI
+2626 PTLKQYIAQIQGT
-2639 QGVDSIEQA
+2639 QGVDSIDQA

-2790 GINVG
+2790 GINIG

-2865 SIINQSYRYNTWT
+2865 SIINQSYKYNTWT

-2901 IGLAYYYIGMSGL
+2901 IGLAYYYIGLSGL

>member
-1 MAFKKAGLISKFISK
+1 MAFKKARLISRFVSK

-25 KKIFKLNPILKREKP
+25 KKFFTLNQILKREKP
-40 LKRHKKTKSIKKP
+40 LKCHKKALKPIKKLS
-53 FNKNKSFLK
+53 NRNKSFLK

-71 GGLPHLRASECRYWS
+71 GGLSHLRASECRYWS
-86 WWSGYHDKIESGS
+86 WSSWNYQDNIESGP

-107 CLFSSTQ
+107 CLFSSAQ

-155 VNGVNVGYITGTYDA
+155 INGGDVGYITGTYDA

-177 SRITTGNSL
+177 SHLTTGNSYA
-186 SDGGGATLNFNATN
+186 DGGGATLNFNATN
-200 RITIN
+200 NITIN
-205 QASFDNSDAGAQ
+205 QASLDNNDAGIQ
-217 HSYMNFKGSNINVS
+217 KSYMNFKGSNIKVS
-231 GSSFTD
+231 GSSFKD
-237 DTNGGFSFSGN
+237 DTDGGFSFSGN
-248 NNNSAISFNKTK
+248 NNNSVISFNQTN
-260 FNQGTYNFTNSANL
+260 FNQGTYRFNSAQ
-274 SFNNSNFNQS
+274 SAFNNSA
-284 TYNFNSLQST
+284 
-294 FNNSTFNQGTYNFTD
+294 
-309 NTSFNNDTFNQGTYN
+309 FNQGTYN
-324 FNTSKVSFS
+324 FNGNASFNNNTFNQGTYSFNTNKVSFS
-333 GANTL
+333 GINTL

-351 SFGSGAV
+351 SFGSDAI
-358 FNLNQTLNANQTYDI
+358 FNLNQTLNNNQTYDI
-373 LTTNGTIQYGVYQSY
+373 LTTNGAIQYGVYQSY

-421 ETLQETFSNKSITT
+421 ETLQETFNNQSIIT
-435 QFLGDDLQAKAKA
+435 QFLGDDLQQQAQK
-448 TYQQDLNNS
+448 TYQEDVTNSQTALNNAAS
-457 QSALSNA
+457 
-464 TNDNKIASADT
+464 DNKIANSDT
-475 GYTNNQNTTI
+475 DYTKNKNTAIAT
-485 KQDAQNLEHTSQQIA
+485 DAQNLEHTNQQIA
-500 KDEQALQGDLNKLK
+500 QDEQALQGDLDKLK
-514 QLANSSFNEQAFN
+514 QLANS
-527 QAQSKE
+527 
-533 QQDEQTLQNE
+533 T
-543 ENTFSSEQEGLEKAL
+543 
-558 ANAKEQQE
+558 
-566 QQQAQ
+566 
-571 ATYQQDLNNS
+571 
-581 QSALSNAT
+581 
-589 NDNKIASADTDYT
+589 
-602 KNQNTAIKQD
+602 
-612 AQNLENTSQQITQ
+612 
-625 DQKDLEQDLDKLQQ
+625 
-639 LANSKT
+639 T
-645 GFNEQAFNQAQST
+645 GFNEQAFNQAQKQ
-658 EQQDEQTLQNE
+658 EQQDEQTLQNDENAFNTKQEGLKQAIQQAQAQQQKQEQQQAQQTYQEDVANSQNALNNVTSDNTIANNDTSYTNNKNTTIAKDAQNLENTNQQIAQDEQALEKDLAQIKQLANSTTGFSEQAFKNAQSKEQQE
-669 EETFSSEQEGLE
+669 EQTLQNDENAFNTEQEGLE
-681 KALANAKHTSPT
+681 QAIANAKPTSPTPSHAPT
-693 PTKHTAQNNPP
+693 PTKHTVQNTPP
-704 NKVSPPTQNLPTT
+704 NKVSPTPTPPTQNLPTT
-717 NVWNGVYNF
+717 NVWNGVYNL
-726 QNQTYSKKGIYYID
+726 QNQTYSNKGVYYID

-752 TLSTYGY
+752 TLSTY
-759 LDWFTLKN
+759 
-767 KFSVNANNGTLII
+767 
-780 GNNTESANT
+780 
-789 KGLIW
+789 
-794 IGDDKGLVYY
+794 
-804 NTGTFNAAN
+804 
-813 IYLTSNLKTGNGF
+813 
-826 SGEGATLNFN
+826 
-836 ATNRITIN
+836 
-844 QASFDNSD
+844 
-852 AGAQHSYMN
+852 
-861 FKGSNIN
+861 
-868 VSGSSFTDD
+868 
-877 TNGGFSF
+877 
-884 SGNNNNSAI
+884 
-893 SFNKTKFNQGT
+893 
-904 YNFTNSANL
+904 
-913 SFNNSNFNQSTYN
+913 
-926 FNSLQ
+926 
-931 STFNNSTFN
+931 
-940 QGTYNFTDNTSFNN
+940 
-954 DTFNQGTYNFN
+954 
-965 TSKVSFSGANTLN
+965 
-978 SSSPFASLKGSVSF
+978 
-992 GSGAVFNLNQT
+992 
-1003 LNANQTYD
+1003 
-1011 ILTTNGTI
+1011 
-1019 QYGVYQS
+1019 
-1026 YLWDLIN
+1026 
-1033 YKGDK
+1033 
-1038 AISHVEVGNNT
+1038 
-1049 YDVTFDINGQDET
+1049 
-1062 LQETFSNK
+1062 
-1070 SITTQFLGDDLQAKA
+1070 
-1085 KATYQQDLNNSQSAL
+1085 
-1100 SNATNDNKI
+1100 
-1109 ASADTGYTNNQNT
+1109 
-1122 TIKQD
+1122 
-1127 AQNLEHTSQQI
+1127 
-1138 AKDEQALQGDLNKL
+1138 
-1152 KQLANSS
+1152 
-1159 FNEQA
+1159 
-1164 FNQAQSKEQQD
+1164 
-1175 EQTLQN
+1175 
-1181 EEETF
+1181 
-1186 SSEQEGLE
+1186 
-1194 KALANAK
+1194 
-1201 PASPTPTPT
+1201 
-1210 PTPTPSPT
+1210 
-1218 PNPTPT
+1218 
-1224 KHTAPNKV
+1224 
-1232 PPTPPTQNLPTTNVW
+1232 
-1247 NGVYWLQNQTYSQK
+1247 
-1261 GVYYIDPN
+1261 
-1269 LSGQSGQSA
+1269 
-1278 NTLSTYTANLLG
+1278 TANLFG

-1327 IGTFNAANIYL
+1327 TGTFSAANIYL

-1349 GSDGGGAN
+1349 NSDGGGAN

-1392 ATFDATNNIS
+1392 AAFDALNNIS

-1413 GKFSFNAK
+1413 GKFSFSAK

-1438 SSVISANAAN
+1438 SSVISTNASN
-1448 SLSFNNSRLNGGAV
+1448 SLSFINSRLNGGAV
-1462 YNLWANSLIFNNT
+1462 YNLQANSLIFNNT

-1498 NTSFTLSSQSLLNFN
+1498 NTNFTLSSQSLLNFN

-1531 TAFKNSLTLDN
+1531 AAFKNSLTLDN
-1542 NSNLSLDNQSVLNAS
+1542 NSNLSLDNQSVLNAN

-1568 NIYNGSQATFNSLF
+1568 NIYNGSQAAFNSLF
-1582 FNGATL
+1582 FNGGTL
-1588 SLNANSKLNAS
+1588 SLNASSKLNAS

-1616 SVSNASSLNAN
+1616 SASNTSSLNAN
-1627 INFQGASQATFGGN
+1627 INFQGASQADFGGN
-1641 TTIDAASF
+1641 TTIDTASF

-1655 SLSFNNLTANGALN
+1655 SLNFNNLTANGALN

-1676 LSKALMSVS
+1676 LTKALMSVS
-1685 GQFVLGNNGDINLS
+1685 GQFVLGSNGDINLS

-1706 ITKSVTYNILNAQ
+1706 IIKSVTYNILNAQ
-1719 KGITGISGANGYEKI
+1719 RGITGISGANGYEKI

-1866 GNLKTLLGILSQN
+1866 ENLKTLLGILSQN
-1879 SATLKEMIETNQL
+1879 SATLKEMIESNQL
-1892 DNITSINEVL
+1892 DNITNINEVL
-1902 QLLDRIKITP
+1902 QLLDKIKITQV
-1912 AQKQALL
+1912 QKQALL

-1925 TDNINQTFSNGNL
+1925 TDNINQTFNNGNL
-1938 VIGATQDHVTNST
+1938 IIGATQDNVTNST

-1996 DFKAKSIYITGTL
+1996 DFKAKSIYITGTI

-2019 SADITF
+2019 SADVTF

-2072 MEKIKQAGGLGNFV
+2072 MEKIKQAGGLGNFI
-2086 ENALIPLSKE
+2086 ENALSPLSKE
-2096 LPSSLQNETLGQLIG
+2096 LPASLQDETLGQLIG
-2111 QNNLDNLLNNSGVM
+2111 QNNLDDLLNNSGVM
-2125 NAIQN
+2125 NEIQN

-2173 MDASELSSILSVI
+2173 IDASELSSILSVV

-2206 DLLDEFLGQDVVKKL
+2206 DLLNEFLGQDVVKKL
-2221 ESQGLVSNIINNIIS
+2221 ESQGLVNNIINNIIS
-2236 QGGLSGIYNQGLGS
+2236 QGGLSGVYNQGLGS

-2289 YVFVNNSSFS
+2289 YIFVNNSSFS

-2363 QKGEICINL
+2363 QKGEICVNL
-2372 ANCPTTKNSSSTNS
+2372 ASCPTTKNSSSTNS

-2453 TANINGDF
+2453 TANINGNF

-2495 VSHAIINAQGIAT
+2495 VSHAIINAQGTAT
-2508 IMTNYNNPL
+2508 LMANSNNPL
-2517 IQFNTSSKETGA
+2517 IQFNTSSKEVGT

-2551 SLDNYLKLYTLINI
+2551 SLDNYLKLYALIDI
-2565 NGKHMVMTDN
+2565 NGKHMVMAGN
-2575 GLTYNGQAVSI
+2575 GLTYNGQAVNI
-2586 KDGGLIVGFKDS
+2586 KDGGLVVGFKDS

-2610 KVKIAVSNA
+2610 KVKIAISND

-2626 PTLKQYIAQIQGI
+2626 PTLKQYIAQIQGV
-2639 QGVDSIEQA
+2639 QSVDSIDQV
-2648 GGTQAINWLNKIF
+2648 GGNQAINWLNKIF

-2721 AKLSDTSTFASAD
+2721 AKLSDTSTFARSD
-2734 FHERL
+2734 FLERL

-2810 YGYSGFHANITQSG
+2810 YGYSGFHGNITQSG

-2865 SIINQSYRYNTWT
+2865 SIINQSYRYDTWT

-2901 IGLAYYYIGMSGL
+2901 VGLAYYYIGLSGL

>member
-1 MAFKKAGLISKFISK
+1 MAFKKARLISRFISK
-16 GSFKLNKIS
+16 GSFKLSKIS
-25 KKIFKLNPILKREKP
+25 KKIFKLNQILKCEKP
-40 LKRHKKTKSIKKP
+40 LKCHKKALKPIKKLS
-53 FNKNKSFLK
+53 NRNKSFLK
-62 ASVLLIGAL
+62 ASILLIGAL
-71 GGLPHLRASECRYWS
+71 GGLSHLGASECRYWS
-86 WWSGYHDKIESGS
+86 WWSGYHDKIESGP

-107 CLFSSTQ
+107 CLFSSAQ

-134 TQKFNNGTLNVGG
+134 TQKFNGGTLNVGG

-155 VNGVNVGYITGTYDA
+155 INGGDVGYITGTYDA

-177 SRITTGNSL
+177 SHLTTGNSY

-200 RITIN
+200 NLTIS
-205 QASFDNSDAGAQ
+205 QASFDNSDAGTQ
-217 HSYMNFKGSNINVS
+217 KSYMNFKGSNINVS

-237 DTNGGFSFSGN
+237 DTDGGFSFSGY
-248 NNNSAISFNKTK
+248 NNNSAISFNQTS
-260 FNQGTYNFTNSANL
+260 FNQGTYNFSNSASS
-274 SFNNSNFNQS
+274 SFDNSS
-284 TYNFNSLQST
+284 
-294 FNNSTFNQGTYNFTD
+294 FNQGTYHFNG
-309 NTSFNNDTFNQGTYN
+309 NASFDNDTFNQGSYS

-358 FNLNQTLNANQTYDI
+358 FNLNQTLNSNQTYDI

-421 ETLQETFSNKSITT
+421 ETLQETFNNQSIIT
-435 QFLGDDLQAKAKA
+435 QFLGDDLQQQAQQ
-448 TYQQDLNNS
+448 TYQEDLTHS
-457 QSALSNA
+457 QSALNNA
-464 TNDNKIASADT
+464 ASDNKIANSDT
-475 GYTNNQNTTI
+475 DYTKNKNTAIAT
-485 KQDAQNLEHTSQQIA
+485 DAQNLENTNQQIA
-500 KDEQALQGDLNKLK
+500 QDEQALEKDLAQIK
-514 QLANSSFNEQAFN
+514 QLANSTTGFNEQAFN
-527 QAQSKE
+527 QAQKQE

-543 ENTFSSEQEGLEKAL
+543 EKTFNSEQEGLKQAI
-558 ANAKEQQE
+558 ANAKP
-566 QQQAQ
+566 
-571 ATYQQDLNNS
+571 
-581 QSALSNAT
+581 
-589 NDNKIASADTDYT
+589 
-602 KNQNTAIKQD
+602 
-612 AQNLENTSQQITQ
+612 TSPT
-625 DQKDLEQDLDKLQQ
+625 
-639 LANSKT
+639 
-645 GFNEQAFNQAQST
+645 
-658 EQQDEQTLQNE
+658 
-669 EETFSSEQEGLE
+669 
-681 KALANAKHTSPT
+681 PT
-693 PTKHTAQNNPP
+693 PTKHTAQNTPP
-704 NKVSPPTQNLPTT
+704 NKVS
-717 NVWNGVYNF
+717 
-726 QNQTYSKKGIYYID
+726 
-740 PNLSGQSGQSGN
+740 
-752 TLSTYGY
+752 
-759 LDWFTLKN
+759 
-767 KFSVNANNGTLII
+767 
-780 GNNTESANT
+780 
-789 KGLIW
+789 
-794 IGDDKGLVYY
+794 
-804 NTGTFNAAN
+804 
-813 IYLTSNLKTGNGF
+813 
-826 SGEGATLNFN
+826 
-836 ATNRITIN
+836 
-844 QASFDNSD
+844 
-852 AGAQHSYMN
+852 
-861 FKGSNIN
+861 
-868 VSGSSFTDD
+868 
-877 TNGGFSF
+877 
-884 SGNNNNSAI
+884 
-893 SFNKTKFNQGT
+893 
-904 YNFTNSANL
+904 
-913 SFNNSNFNQSTYN
+913 
-926 FNSLQ
+926 
-931 STFNNSTFN
+931 
-940 QGTYNFTDNTSFNN
+940 
-954 DTFNQGTYNFN
+954 
-965 TSKVSFSGANTLN
+965 
-978 SSSPFASLKGSVSF
+978 
-992 GSGAVFNLNQT
+992 
-1003 LNANQTYD
+1003 
-1011 ILTTNGTI
+1011 
-1019 QYGVYQS
+1019 
-1026 YLWDLIN
+1026 
-1033 YKGDK
+1033 
-1038 AISHVEVGNNT
+1038 
-1049 YDVTFDINGQDET
+1049 
-1062 LQETFSNK
+1062 
-1070 SITTQFLGDDLQAKA
+1070 
-1085 KATYQQDLNNSQSAL
+1085 
-1100 SNATNDNKI
+1100 
-1109 ASADTGYTNNQNT
+1109 
-1122 TIKQD
+1122 
-1127 AQNLEHTSQQI
+1127 
-1138 AKDEQALQGDLNKL
+1138 
-1152 KQLANSS
+1152 
-1159 FNEQA
+1159 
-1164 FNQAQSKEQQD
+1164 
-1175 EQTLQN
+1175 
-1181 EEETF
+1181 
-1186 SSEQEGLE
+1186 
-1194 KALANAK
+1194 
-1201 PASPTPTPT
+1201 
-1210 PTPTPSPT
+1210 
-1218 PNPTPT
+1218 
-1224 KHTAPNKV
+1224 
-1232 PPTPPTQNLPTTNVW
+1232 PTPPTQNLPTTNVW
-1247 NGVYWLQNQTYSQK
+1247 NGVYNLQNQTYSKQ
-1261 GVYYIDPN
+1261 GIYYIDPN
-1269 LSGQSGQSA
+1269 LSGQSGQNG
-1278 NTLSTYTANLLG
+1278 NTLSTYTANLFG

-1327 IGTFNAANIYL
+1327 TGTFNAANIYL

-1349 GSDGGGAN
+1349 NSDGGGAN

-1392 ATFDATNNIS
+1392 AAFDALNNIS

-1413 GKFSFNAK
+1413 GKFSFSAK

-1448 SLSFNNSRLNGGAV
+1448 SLSFINSRLNGGAI
-1462 YNLWANSLIFNNT
+1462 YNLQANSLIFNNT

-1498 NTSFTLSSQSLLNFN
+1498 NTNFTLSSQSLLNFN

-1531 TAFKNSLTLDN
+1531 AAFKNSLTLDN
-1542 NSNLSLDNQSVLNAS
+1542 NSNLSLDNQSVLNANNT
-1557 GASAFNNQASL
+1557 SAFNNQASL
-1568 NIYNGSQATFNSLF
+1568 NIYNGSQATFKSLF
-1582 FNGATL
+1582 FNGGTL
-1588 SLNANSKLNAS
+1588 SLNASSKLNAS

-1616 SVSNASSLNAN
+1616 NANNTSSLNAN
-1627 INFQGASQATFGGN
+1627 INFQGASQADFGGN
-1641 TTIDAASF
+1641 TTIDTASF

-1669 FNGYAPS
+1669 FNGYTPS
-1676 LSKALMSVS
+1676 LTKALMSVS
-1685 GQFVLGNNGDINLS
+1685 GQFVLGSNGDINLS

-1802 ASKQNPTGYSYDY
+1802 ASNQNPTGYSYDY
-1815 SDNQAGT
+1815 SSNQAGT

-1866 GNLKTLLGILSQN
+1866 ENLKTLLGILSQN
-1879 SATLKEMIETNQL
+1879 SATLKEIIESNQL
-1892 DNITSINEVL
+1892 DNITNINEVL
-1902 QLLDRIKITP
+1902 QLLDKIKITQT
-1912 AQKQALL
+1912 QKQALL

-1938 VIGATQDHVTNST
+1938 IIGATQDNVTNST

-1996 DFKAKSIYITGTL
+1996 DFKAKSIYITGTI

-2019 SADITF
+2019 SADVTF

-2051 QEGIDK
+2051 QKGIDK
-2057 IFNQGNLANVLSQMA
+2057 IFNQGNLANVLSQVA
-2072 MEKIKQAGGLGNFV
+2072 MEKIKQAGGLGNFI
-2086 ENALIPLSKE
+2086 ENALSPLSKE
-2096 LPSSLQNETLGQLIG
+2096 LPASLQDETLGQLIG
-2111 QNNLDNLLNNSGVM
+2111 QNNLDDLLNNSGVM

-2173 MDASELSSILSVI
+2173 IDASELSSILSVV

-2200 IGVVAN
+2200 IGVVVN
-2206 DLLDEFLGQDVVKKL
+2206 DLLNEFLGQDVVKKL

-2236 QGGLSGIYNQGLGS
+2236 QGGLSGVYNQGLGS

-2274 HDFWQKGYFNFLSNG
+2274 HDFWQKGHFNFLSNG

-2363 QKGEICINL
+2363 QKGEICVNL
-2372 ANCPTTKNSSSTNS
+2372 ASCPTTKNSSSTNS

-2394 LSVRANNFTFLG
+2394 LSVHANNFTFLG
-2406 VIASNG
+2406 AITSNG

-2419 KNNSVIGTLNLNENA
+2419 TNNSVIGTLNLNENA
-2434 TLQANNLTIA
+2434 TLQANNLTIT

-2453 TANINGDF
+2453 TANINGNF

-2495 VSHAIINAQGIAT
+2495 ASHAIINAQGNAT
-2508 IMTNYNNPL
+2508 IMANDNNPL
-2517 IQFNTSSKETGA
+2517 IQFNTSSKEDGT

-2536 KAIYYGYNDQITGGS
+2536 KAIYYGYNNQITGGS
-2551 SLDNYLKLYTLINI
+2551 SLDNYLKLYALIDI

-2586 KDGGLIVGFKDS
+2586 KDGGLVVGFKNS

-2610 KVKIAVSNA
+2610 KVKIAVSND

-2626 PTLKQYIAQIQGI
+2626 PTLKQYIAQIQGV
-2639 QGVDSIEQA
+2639 QSVDSIDQV
-2648 GGTQAINWLNKIF
+2648 GGSQAINWLNKIF

-2699 NFKNDATNILQINT
+2699 DFKNDATNILQINT

-2721 AKLSDTSTFASAD
+2721 AKLSDTSTFARSD
-2734 FHERL
+2734 FLERL

-2810 YGYSGFHANITQSG
+2810 YGYSGFHGNITQSG

-2901 IGLAYYYIGMSGL
+2901 IGLAYYYIGLSGL

>member
-25 KKIFKLNPILKREKP
+25 KKIFKLNLILKREKP
-40 LKRHKKTKSIKKP
+40 LSHKKTKSIKKP

-71 GGLPHLRASECRYWS
+71 GGLSHLRASECRYWS
-86 WWSGYHDKIESGS
+86 WSSWGYHDNIESGP

-107 CLFSSTQ
+107 CLFSSAQ

-126 YSAGGASF
+126 YSPGGASF
-134 TQKFNNGTLNVGG
+134 TQKFNNGTLDVGG

-155 VNGVNVGYITGTYDA
+155 VNGGNLGYITGTYDA
-170 QTINFNS
+170 QTINFDS
-177 SRITTGNSL
+177 SRITTGNSF
-186 SDGGGATLNFNATN
+186 STGGGTTLNFNATN
-200 RITIN
+200 HITIN
-205 QASFDNSDAGAQ
+205 QASFDNSDAGTQ
-217 HSYMNFKGSNINVS
+217 HSYMNFSGSNINVS
-231 GSSFTD
+231 SSSFTD
-237 DTNGGFSFSGN
+237 DTNGGFGFSGN
-248 NNNSAISFNKTK
+248 GANSNLSFNKTNFNQGTYK
-260 FNQGTYNFTNSANL
+260 FTNSTNLNFNNSAFNQGTYNFSSAQ
-274 SFNNSNFNQS
+274 SVFENSN
-284 TYNFNSLQST
+284 
-294 FNNSTFNQGTYNFTD
+294 FNQGTYNFTD
-309 NTSFNNDTFNQGTYN
+309 NTGLNFNNDTFNQGTYN
-324 FNTSKVSFS
+324 FNASKVSFS

-345 SLKGSV
+345 SLKGGV
-351 SFGSGAV
+351 SFGSGAI
-358 FNLNQTLNANQTYDI
+358 FNLNQTLNNNQTYDI
-373 LTTNGTIQYGVYQSY
+373 LTTNKTIQYGVYQSY

-403 VEVGN
+403 VEVGS

-421 ETLQETFSNKSITT
+421 ETLQETFNNQSITT
-435 QFLGDDLQAKAKA
+435 QFLGDDLQAKAQA
-448 TYQQDLNNS
+448 TYQQDLSNS
-457 QSALSNA
+457 QSTLNNA
-464 TNDNKIASADT
+464 TSDNKIASSDT
-475 GYTNNQNTTI
+475 NYTNNQNTTI
-485 KQDAQNLEHTSQQIA
+485 KKDAQS
-500 KDEQALQGDLNKLK
+500 
-514 QLANSSFNEQAFN
+514 
-527 QAQSKE
+527 
-533 QQDEQTLQNE
+533 
-543 ENTFSSEQEGLEKAL
+543 
-558 ANAKEQQE
+558 
-566 QQQAQ
+566 
-571 ATYQQDLNNS
+571 
-581 QSALSNAT
+581 
-589 NDNKIASADTDYT
+589 
-602 KNQNTAIKQD
+602 
-612 AQNLENTSQQITQ
+612 LENTSQQITQ
-625 DQKDLEQDLDKLQQ
+625 DQQALQGDLDKLQQ
-639 LANSKT
+639 LANSPT
-645 GFNEQAFNQAQST
+645 GFNEQAFNQAQNK
-658 EQQDEQTLQNE
+658 EQQDLQTLQNE
-669 EETFSSEQEGLE
+669 ENTFNTEQE
-681 KALANAKHTSPT
+681 
-693 PTKHTAQNNPP
+693 
-704 NKVSPPTQNLPTT
+704 
-717 NVWNGVYNF
+717 
-726 QNQTYSKKGIYYID
+726 
-740 PNLSGQSGQSGN
+740 
-752 TLSTYGY
+752 
-759 LDWFTLKN
+759 
-767 KFSVNANNGTLII
+767 
-780 GNNTESANT
+780 
-789 KGLIW
+789 
-794 IGDDKGLVYY
+794 
-804 NTGTFNAAN
+804 
-813 IYLTSNLKTGNGF
+813 
-826 SGEGATLNFN
+826 
-836 ATNRITIN
+836 
-844 QASFDNSD
+844 
-852 AGAQHSYMN
+852 
-861 FKGSNIN
+861 
-868 VSGSSFTDD
+868 
-877 TNGGFSF
+877 
-884 SGNNNNSAI
+884 
-893 SFNKTKFNQGT
+893 
-904 YNFTNSANL
+904 
-913 SFNNSNFNQSTYN
+913 
-926 FNSLQ
+926 SL
-931 STFNNSTFN
+931 
-940 QGTYNFTDNTSFNN
+940 
-954 DTFNQGTYNFN
+954 
-965 TSKVSFSGANTLN
+965 
-978 SSSPFASLKGSVSF
+978 
-992 GSGAVFNLNQT
+992 
-1003 LNANQTYD
+1003 
-1011 ILTTNGTI
+1011 
-1019 QYGVYQS
+1019 
-1026 YLWDLIN
+1026 
-1033 YKGDK
+1033 DK
-1038 AISHVEVGNNT
+1038 AI
-1049 YDVTFDINGQDET
+1049 
-1062 LQETFSNK
+1062 
-1070 SITTQFLGDDLQAKA
+1070 
-1085 KATYQQDLNNSQSAL
+1085 
-1100 SNATNDNKI
+1100 
-1109 ASADTGYTNNQNT
+1109 
-1122 TIKQD
+1122 
-1127 AQNLEHTSQQI
+1127 
-1138 AKDEQALQGDLNKL
+1138 
-1152 KQLANSS
+1152 
-1159 FNEQA
+1159 
-1164 FNQAQSKEQQD
+1164 
-1175 EQTLQN
+1175 
-1181 EEETF
+1181 
-1186 SSEQEGLE
+1186 
-1194 KALANAK
+1194 ANAK
-1201 PASPTPTPT
+1201 PASPTP
-1210 PTPTPSPT
+1210 S
-1218 PNPTPT
+1218 PTPT
-1224 KHTAPNKV
+1224 KRTAPNTPPNKV

-1247 NGVYWLQNQTYSQK
+1247 NGVYNLQNQTYSKQ

-1269 LSGQSGQSA
+1269 LSGQSGQSG

-1327 IGTFNAANIYL
+1327 TGTFNAANIYL

-1392 ATFDATNNIS
+1392 AAFDATNNIS

-1531 TAFKNSLTLDN
+1531 AAFKNSLTLDN
-1542 NSNLSLDNQSVLNAS
+1542 NSNLSLDNQSVLNAN

-1568 NIYNGSQATFNSLF
+1568 NIYNGSQATFDSLF
-1582 FNGATL
+1582 FNGGAL

-1616 SVSNASSLNAN
+1616 SASNTSSLNAN
-1627 INFQGASQATFGGN
+1627 INFQGASQANFGGN
-1641 TTIDAASF
+1641 TTVDTASF

-1676 LSKALMSVS
+1676 LTKALMSVS

-1746 SDNNNIQTWS
+1746 SGNNNIQTWS

-1832 FTPKGSQTPQ
+1832 FTPKDSQTPQ

-1879 SATLKEMIETNQL
+1879 SATLKEMIESNQL

-1902 QLLDRIKITP
+1902 QLLDEIKITP

-1938 VIGATQDHVTNST
+1938 VIGATQDNVTNST

-2009 GSGNAFESGG
+2009 GSANAFESGG
-2019 SADITF
+2019 SADVTF

-2057 IFNQGNLANVLSQMA
+2057 IFNQGNLANVLSQVA

-2086 ENALIPLSKE
+2086 ENALSPLSKE
-2096 LPSSLQNETLGQLIG
+2096 LPTSLQNETLGQLIG

-2125 NAIQN
+2125 NEIQN

-2173 MDASELSSILSVI
+2173 IDASELSSILSVI

-2206 DLLDEFLGQDVVKKL
+2206 DLLNEFLGQDVVKKL

-2259 LKENDLGALL
+2259 LKENDLGTLL

-2340 INITTLNATNGLSL
+2340 INITALNATNGLSL

-2434 TLQANNLTIA
+2434 TLQANNLTIT

-2495 VSHAIINAQGIAT
+2495 VSHAIINTQGIAT
-2508 IMTNYNNPL
+2508 IMANNNNPL
-2517 IQFNTSSKETGA
+2517 IQFNTSSKETGT

-2536 KAIYYGYNDQITGGS
+2536 KAIYYGYNDQITGGN
-2551 SLDNYLKLYTLINI
+2551 SLDNYLKLYTLIDI
-2565 NGKHMVMTDN
+2565 NGKRMVMTDN
-2575 GLTYNGQAVSI
+2575 GLTYNGQAVNI

-2610 KVKIAVSNA
+2610 KVKIAVSND

-2626 PTLKQYIAQIQGI
+2626 PTLKQYIAQIQGT
-2639 QGVDSIEQA
+2639 QGVDSIDQA

-2699 NFKNDATNILQINT
+2699 DFKNDATNILQINT

-2790 GINVG
+2790 GINIG

-2824 SSNVNMGVYS
+2824 SNNVNMGVYS

-2844 MSLNETWGYNKT
+2844 MSLNETLGYNKT

-2865 SIINQSYRYNTWT
+2865 SIINQSYKYDTWT

-2901 IGLAYYYIGMSGL
+2901 IGLAYYYIGLSGL

>member
-1 MAFKKAGLISKFISK
+1 MAFKKAKLISKFISK

-25 KKIFKLNPILKREKP
+25 KKIFKLNQILKREKP
-40 LKRHKKTKSIKKP
+40 LKCHKKALKPIKKLS
-53 FNKNKSFLK
+53 NKNKSFLK

-71 GGLPHLRASECRYWS
+71 GGLSHLMANECRYWS
-86 WWSGYHDKIESGS
+86 WSSWDYQDNIESGP

-134 TQKFNNGTLNVGG
+134 TQKFNNGTLDIEG

-155 VNGVNVGYITGTYDA
+155 INGGDVGYITGTYDA

-177 SRITTGNSL
+177 SHITTGNSY
-186 SDGGGATLNFNATN
+186 SDGGGATLNFNAAN
-200 RITIN
+200 NITIN
-205 QASFDNSDAGAQ
+205 QASLDNSDAGTQ
-217 HSYMNFKGSNINVS
+217 HSYMNFKGSNIKVS
-231 GSSFTD
+231 GSSFKD
-237 DTNGGFSFSGN
+237 DTNGGFSFSGS
-248 NNNSAISFNKTK
+248 NNNSAISFNQTSFNQGTYHFNSAQSAFNNSA
-260 FNQGTYNFTNSANL
+260 FNQGTYNFNNNA
-274 SFNNSNFNQS
+274 SF
-284 TYNFNSLQST
+284 
-294 FNNSTFNQGTYNFTD
+294 D
-309 NTSFNNDTFNQGTYN
+309 NDTFNQGSYS

-333 GANTL
+333 GVNTL

-358 FNLNQTLNANQTYDI
+358 FNLNQTLNSNQTYDI

-403 VEVGN
+403 VGVGN

-421 ETLQETFSNKSITT
+421 ETLQETFNNHSIIT

-448 TYQQDLNNS
+448 TYQQDLSNS
-457 QSALSNA
+457 QSALNNA
-464 TNDNKIASADT
+464 ASDNKIANSDT
-475 GYTNNQNTTI
+475 DYTKSSNPTI
-485 KQDAQNLEHTSQQIA
+485 NKDAQNLEHTNQQIV
-500 KDEQALQGDLNKLK
+500 KDEQALQGDLDKLK
-514 QLANSSFNEQAFN
+514 QLANS
-527 QAQSKE
+527 
-533 QQDEQTLQNE
+533 T
-543 ENTFSSEQEGLEKAL
+543 
-558 ANAKEQQE
+558 
-566 QQQAQ
+566 
-571 ATYQQDLNNS
+571 
-581 QSALSNAT
+581 
-589 NDNKIASADTDYT
+589 
-602 KNQNTAIKQD
+602 
-612 AQNLENTSQQITQ
+612 
-625 DQKDLEQDLDKLQQ
+625 
-639 LANSKT
+639 T
-645 GFNEQAFNQAQST
+645 GFNEQAFNQAQKQ
-658 EQQDEQTLQNE
+658 EQQDEQTLQNDE
-669 EETFSSEQEGLE
+669 NAFNTEQEGL
-681 KALANAKHTSPT
+681 K
-693 PTKHTAQNNPP
+693 
-704 NKVSPPTQNLPTT
+704 
-717 NVWNGVYNF
+717 
-726 QNQTYSKKGIYYID
+726 
-740 PNLSGQSGQSGN
+740 
-752 TLSTYGY
+752 
-759 LDWFTLKN
+759 
-767 KFSVNANNGTLII
+767 
-780 GNNTESANT
+780 
-789 KGLIW
+789 
-794 IGDDKGLVYY
+794 
-804 NTGTFNAAN
+804 
-813 IYLTSNLKTGNGF
+813 
-826 SGEGATLNFN
+826 
-836 ATNRITIN
+836 
-844 QASFDNSD
+844 QA
-852 AGAQHSYMN
+852 
-861 FKGSNIN
+861 I
-868 VSGSSFTDD
+868 
-877 TNGGFSF
+877 
-884 SGNNNNSAI
+884 
-893 SFNKTKFNQGT
+893 
-904 YNFTNSANL
+904 
-913 SFNNSNFNQSTYN
+913 
-926 FNSLQ
+926 
-931 STFNNSTFN
+931 
-940 QGTYNFTDNTSFNN
+940 
-954 DTFNQGTYNFN
+954 
-965 TSKVSFSGANTLN
+965 
-978 SSSPFASLKGSVSF
+978 
-992 GSGAVFNLNQT
+992 
-1003 LNANQTYD
+1003 
-1011 ILTTNGTI
+1011 
-1019 QYGVYQS
+1019 
-1026 YLWDLIN
+1026 
-1033 YKGDK
+1033 
-1038 AISHVEVGNNT
+1038 
-1049 YDVTFDINGQDET
+1049 
-1062 LQETFSNK
+1062 
-1070 SITTQFLGDDLQAKA
+1070 
-1085 KATYQQDLNNSQSAL
+1085 
-1100 SNATNDNKI
+1100 
-1109 ASADTGYTNNQNT
+1109 
-1122 TIKQD
+1122 
-1127 AQNLEHTSQQI
+1127 
-1138 AKDEQALQGDLNKL
+1138 
-1152 KQLANSS
+1152 
-1159 FNEQA
+1159 
-1164 FNQAQSKEQQD
+1164 
-1175 EQTLQN
+1175 
-1181 EEETF
+1181 
-1186 SSEQEGLE
+1186 
-1194 KALANAK
+1194 ANAK
-1201 PASPTPTPT
+1201 PASPTP
-1210 PTPTPSPT
+1210 SPT
-1218 PNPTPT
+1218 PTPT
-1224 KHTAPNKV
+1224 KHTVQNTPPNKV

-1247 NGVYWLQNQTYSQK
+1247 DGVYNLQNQTYSQK

-1290 RSFGV
+1290 RSFSV

-1327 IGTFNAANIYL
+1327 TGTFNAANIYL

-1349 GSDGGGAN
+1349 NSDGGGAN

-1392 ATFDATNNIS
+1392 AAFDATNNIS

-1413 GKFSFNAK
+1413 GKFSFSAK

-1438 SSVISANAAN
+1438 SSVISANATN
-1448 SLSFNNSRLNGGAV
+1448 SLSFNNSRLNGGAI
-1462 YNLWANSLIFNNT
+1462 YNLQANSLIFNNT

-1498 NTSFTLSSQSLLNFN
+1498 NTNFTLSSQSLLNFN

-1531 TAFKNSLTLDN
+1531 AAFKNSLTLDN
-1542 NSNLSLDNQSVLNAS
+1542 NSNLSLDNQSVLNAN
-1557 GASAFNNQASL
+1557 GTSAFNNQASL
-1568 NIYNGSQATFNSLF
+1568 NIYNGSQATFKSLF
-1582 FNGATL
+1582 FNGGTL
-1588 SLNANSKLNAS
+1588 SLNASSKLNAS

-1616 SVSNASSLNAN
+1616 SANNTSSLNAN
-1627 INFQGASQATFGGN
+1627 INFQGASQADFGGN
-1641 TTIDAASF
+1641 TTIDTASF

-1655 SLSFNNLTANGALN
+1655 SLNFNNLTANGALN

-1676 LSKALMSVS
+1676 LTKALMSVS

-1842 TPGTYSPFN
+1842 APGTYSPFN

-1866 GNLKTLLGILSQN
+1866 ENLKTLLGILSQN
-1879 SATLKEMIETNQL
+1879 SATLKEMIESNQL
-1892 DNITSINEVL
+1892 DNITNINEVL
-1902 QLLDRIKITP
+1902 QLLDKIKITQ

-1925 TDNINQTFSNGNL
+1925 TDNINQTFNNGNL
-1938 VIGATQDHVTNST
+1938 IIGATQDNVTNST

-1963 PCALDSATCS
+1963 PCMLDSATCS

-1996 DFKAKSIYITGTL
+1996 DFKAKSIYITGTI

-2019 SADITF
+2019 SADVTF

-2051 QEGIDK
+2051 QKGINE
-2057 IFNQGNLANVLSQMA
+2057 IFNQGNLANVLSQVA
-2072 MEKIKQAGGLGNFV
+2072 MEKIKQAGGLGNFIK
-2086 ENALIPLSKE
+2086 NALSPLSKE
-2096 LPSSLQNETLGQLIG
+2096 LPASLQDETLGQLIG
-2111 QNNLDNLLNNSGVM
+2111 QNNLDDLLNNSGVM
-2125 NAIQN
+2125 NEIQN

-2173 MDASELSSILSVI
+2173 IDASELSSILSVV

-2206 DLLDEFLGQDVVKKL
+2206 DLLNEFLGQDVVKKL

-2236 QGGLSGIYNQGLGS
+2236 QGGLSGVYNQGLGS
-2250 VLPPSLQNA
+2250 VLPPSLQNV

-2335 NGVSN
+2335 NDVSN

-2363 QKGEICINL
+2363 QKGEICVNL
-2372 ANCPTTKNSSSTNS
+2372 ANCPTTKNNSSTNS

-2434 TLQANNLTIA
+2434 TLQANNLTIT

-2453 TANINGDF
+2453 TANINGNF
-2461 TLNQQATLSTNASG
+2461 TLNQQATLSTNANG

-2495 VSHAIINAQGIAT
+2495 ASHAIINAQGNAT
-2508 IMTNYNNPL
+2508 IMANDNNPL
-2517 IQFNTSSKETGA
+2517 IQFNTSSKEAGT

-2536 KAIYYGYNDQITGGS
+2536 KAIYYGYNNQITGGS
-2551 SLDNYLKLYTLINI
+2551 SLDNYLKLYALIDI

-2586 KDGGLIVGFKDS
+2586 KDGGLVVGFKDS

-2610 KVKIAVSNA
+2610 KVKIAVSND

-2626 PTLKQYIAQIQGI
+2626 PTLKQYIAQIQGV
-2639 QGVDSIEQA
+2639 QSVDSIDQV
-2648 GGTQAINWLNKIF
+2648 GGSQAINWLNKIF

-2676 HSTKDLTT
+2676 HSAKDLTT

-2699 NFKNDATNILQINT
+2699 DFKNDATNILQINT

-2810 YGYSGFHANITQSG
+2810 YGYSGFHGNITQSG
-2824 SSNVNMGVYS
+2824 SSNVNIGVYS

-2865 SIINQSYRYNTWT
+2865 SIINQSYRYDTWT

-2901 IGLAYYYIGMSGL
+2901 VGLAYYYIGLSGL